1 MGNKSIQ
8 KFFADQNSVIDLSSL
23 GNAKGAKVSLSGPDM
38 NITTPRGS
46 VIIVNGALYS
56 SIKGNNL
63 AVKFKDKT
71 ITGAKILGSVDLKDI
86 QLERIDSSLVD
97 SAQVEKKGNG
107 KRRNK
112 KEEEELKKQLDDAE
126 NAKKEA
132 DKAKEEAEKAKEA
145 AEKALNE
152 AFEVQN
158 SSKQI
163 EEMLQNFLAD
173 NVAKDNLAQQSDAS
187 QQNTQ
192 AKATQAS
199 KQNDAEKVLPQP
211 INKNTST
218 GKSNSSKNEENKL
231 DAESVKEPLKVT
243 LALAAESNSGSKDDS
258 ITNFTK
264 PQFVGSTAPNATVII
279 KINGIAVGQAVA
291 DSLGNFTFTAPETLT
306 DGTYNLEAEAKT
318 ADGSGS
324 AKLVITIDSVTD
336 KPTFELSPES
346 SVSGHKGLTPTLT
359 PSIVG
364 TAEENAK
371 VDIYVDN
378 KLVASVD
385 VDKDGNWS
393 YEFKDNELSEGENS
407 IKVVAVDKAGNK
419 NETTDS
425 IITDTIAPEKP
436 TIELDDSSDSGI
448 KNDNITNSTLPTFIG
463 VAEPGST
470 VSIYLG
476 LKHLGEV
483 IVAKDGTWSYTLT
496 TPLKDGEYNITA
508 TATDIAGHTSAT
520 ANLPFTIDTRISY
533 FSAEIETT
541 NDSGIVGDN
550 VTNNTRPTFTGK
562 TEPNAIISVIN
573 SETGEE
579 VIFKAND
586 KGEWTF
592 NFTSDSVEGINNL
605 TFTVEDVAGNKK
617 DFSFSYVIDT
627 IAPVPPTVSLEDYVV
642 LPNGIIL
649 SGNDLPALVGTAEPK
664 STILLM
670 RDGKLYDSIEV
681 DSNGTWNYQFSNK
694 FLQGA
699 YDIEIISQDAAGNKS
714 STVKYSFTIQ
724 TEVVPPKAELDASD
738 DSGAKGDWI
747 TNKHNALTLLG
758 TADRFATVNILIDG
772 KTIGV
777 TTADADGNWNFDIS
791 RNLSDNV
798 YKITVESIDPLGRT
812 SSVDYQL
819 TIDSFTPIPTVML
832 HDSADS
838 GVKGDMITK
847 INTPL
852 FTGMAEANAK
862 VSIYVDGVL
871 SGEAIAGDDGV
882 WNFQFTTALSDG
894 SHDVTVKV
902 EDIAGN
908 TASSSAYN
916 FQIVTQTQKPTIEL
930 VNDTGVDNTDHI
942 INEKNPALT
951 GTAAPY
957 STVKLYIDGA
967 LIAEVRTNKDG
978 RWEYTLKA
986 DQGLVD
992 GDHRITASV
1001 EDIAGNIAHSD
1012 PFLISVDT
1020 AISIPIVSLSPDSD
1034 SGISDDNLTNI
1045 VKPTLHLK
1053 DIDPDIISVQVW
1065 DAMSDTQIGVATQQ
1079 PDGSWAYTFTSDLT
1093 EGLHQVYVKVE
1104 DIAGNKANSAI
1115 FDFTI
1120 DTTVSTP
1127 VISLLSKDDTGVTG
1141 DNLTNINK
1149 PGFAISGVD
1158 ADAHRVVVQVMHNGV
1173 SEEIELS
1180 HLNGSWLFIPG
1191 NTWADGS
1198 YTLTVKVEDKAG
1210 NTNYSAPLTVV
1221 IDTQIAIDGVELVND
1236 SGVKGDNM
1244 TNDDRPHF
1252 RVTVPTDVNEVRLS
1266 IDGGNSWVQATPGVA
1281 GSWEY
1286 IWPTDLADGQYTLT
1300 VEATDKAGN
1309 TVTKTIDFAV
1319 DTTLSVPVIVLDSAD
1334 DTGIQGDNMTNS
1346 TQPTFALQHIDDDA
1360 VRVTV
1365 SVEHGGVTTTFD
1377 ATKGTG
1383 GWTFTPP
1390 TSWADGDYTLSVSVE
1405 DKAGNTSHSASLTVT
1420 VDTQIAINNIE
1431 LVNDSGIPDDNLTN
1445 NVRPHFQVTVPT
1457 DVNVVRLS
1465 IDGGKTW
1472 FNATQSATP
1481 GVWDYIWPDDVADGG
1496 YTLTVEATDE
1506 AGNKA
1511 TQTLDFTI
1519 DTTLSVPTLSLDSAD
1534 DSGIAGDNITNV
1546 KTPGFTLNNI
1556 DTDVSRVI
1564 VEVMH
1569 NGIKQ
1574 EVPLVQTGGQWRFA
1588 PTSDW
1593 ADGDYILTVKV
1604 EDRAGNV
1611 KQSAPLTVTVDTH
1624 IAIDR
1629 IELVNDS
1636 GIPGDNLTNEARP
1649 HFQVTVPADVNGVR
1663 LSIDG
1668 GKTWFDATQSATSGV
1683 WDYTWLTNVA
1693 NGPHTLMVEAS
1704 DKAGNKTT
1712 QKLDFTID
1720 TILSEPTIT
1729 LDSADDS
1736 AAGDNITNVK
1746 MPGFTLGNI
1755 DADVTKVVV
1764 TVAHDGKNQQIEL
1777 IKNGGVWR
1785 FTPGAAWTDGDY
1797 TLTVKVEDKAGNT
1810 NYSAPLTV
1818 TIDTQTSIDRI
1829 ELLNDTGIVGDN
1841 LTNEARPQFH
1851 ITVPTDV
1858 NSVQLS
1864 LDGGINWVN
1873 ATLTS
1878 DGVWEYIWP
1887 TDLVEN
1893 TYTLTVKA
1901 TDVAGNTATE
1911 TLNFIIDTTLSTP
1924 TITLDSAD
1932 DSGTANDNKTN
1943 VKTPGFIIGG
1953 IDSDV
1958 TQVVVQVMRD
1968 GHSEEVEL
1976 TQTNGQWRF
1985 VPGSAWTDGD
1995 YTLTVTVKDE
2005 AGNIRHSAP
2014 LTVTIDTQITID
2026 HIELVND
2033 SGIPDDNLTNNVRP
2047 HFQVTV
2053 PTDVNVVR
2061 LSIDG
2066 GKTWFNATQSATP
2079 GVWDYTW
2086 LADVGEG
2093 KHTLTVEATDKAG
2106 NKTTQQL
2113 DFIID
2118 TLLSEP
2124 TIVLDNTDDSGTKG
2138 DHLTNVNKPTFLLGN
2153 IDADARYV
2161 TVEVQHGGT
2170 KEVLTATKD
2179 ATGNWSVT
2187 PTGTWADGDYT
2198 LTVRVEDEAGNEKHS
2213 ASLTVTVDTQITID
2227 VIELVNDNGI
2237 PGDNMTNDA
2246 HPQFRVTVPGDVNEV
2261 SLSIDGGVTWVK
2273 ATQSA
2278 TPGVWNYTWPGT
2290 VPDGDYTLN
2299 VKATDNA
2306 GNTVTETLHFTIDT
2320 TLSTPV
2326 IVLDSADDS
2335 GVHGDNMTNHT
2346 QPTFALQHID
2356 DDAVRVT
2363 VSVEHGGVT
2372 TTFDATKD
2380 AGGWTF
2386 TPTGAWA
2393 DGDYTLSVSVEDKAG
2408 NTSHS
2413 ASLTVTV
2420 DTQIAINNIELVN
2433 DSGIPD
2439 DNLTNNVRPHFQ
2451 VTVPTDVNV
2460 VRLSIDGGK
2469 TWFNATQSATPGVWD
2484 YIWPDDV
2491 ADGGYTLTVE
2501 ATDEAG
2507 NKATQTLDF
2516 TIDTTLSVPTLSLD
2530 SADDSGIAGD
2540 NITNV
2545 KTPGFTL
2552 NNIDTDVSRVIVE
2565 VMHNGIKQEVPLVQT
2580 GGQWRFAPTSDWADG
2595 DYILTVKVEDR
2606 AGNVKQSAP
2615 LTVTVDTHIAI
2626 DRIELVND
2634 SGIPGDNLTN
2644 EARPHFQVT
2653 VPADVNGVRLSID
2666 GGKTWFDAT
2675 QSATSGVWDYTWL
2688 TNVANGPHTL
2698 MVEASDK
2705 AGNKTTQ
2712 KLDFT
2717 IDTILSEPTI
2727 TLDSADDSAAGD
2739 NITNVKMPG
2748 FTLGNIDADVTK
2760 VVVTVAHDGKNQQ
2773 IELIKNGGVWRFTPG
2788 AAWTDGDYTLTV
2800 KVEDKAGNTNYSA
2813 PLTVTID
2820 TQTSIDR
2827 IELLNDTGIVGD
2839 NLTNEARPQFH
2850 ITVPTDVNSVQ
2861 LSLDGGINWV
2871 NATLTSDGVWEYI
2884 WPTDLV
2890 ENTYTLTVK
2899 ATDVA
2904 GNTATETLNF
2914 IIDTTLSTPTITLDS
2929 ADDSGTA
2936 NDNKTNVKTPGF
2948 IIGGIDSDVTQ
2959 VVVQV
2964 MRDGHSE
2971 EVELTQTNGQWR
2983 FVPGSA
2989 WTDGDYTLTVTV
3001 KDEAGNIR
3009 HSAPLTVTIDTQI
3022 TIDHIELV
3030 NDSGIPDDNLTNN
3043 VRPHFQV
3050 TVPTDVN
3057 VVRLSIDGGK
3067 TWFNATQ
3074 SATPGVWDYTWLAD
3088 VGEGKHTL
3096 TVEATD
3102 KAGNKTTQQLDFI
3115 IDTLLS
3121 EPTIVLDN
3129 TDDSGTK
3136 GDNLTN
3142 VNKPTFLL
3150 GNIDADARY
3159 VTVEVQHGGTKEV
3172 LTATKGATGI
3182 WSVTPTGTWA
3192 DGDYTLT
3199 VRVEDDAGNVKYS
3212 APLTV
3217 TVDTQITIDVIE
3229 LVNDN
3234 GIPGDNL
3241 TNDVRPHFR
3250 VTVPGDVNEVRLSID
3265 GGNTWV
3271 RATQGTAGI
3280 WDYTWPKDVTDGLHT
3295 LTVEA
3300 TDKAGNKTTQTLDF
3314 TIDTRLS
3321 TPTIA
3326 MDSRDDT
3333 GAIGDHITSVK
3344 RPGFTIGNIDADAHS
3359 VILRI
3364 TQGGNSQ
3371 EVTLTQ
3377 VGGQWRFTPDAD
3389 WADGSYTLTVE
3400 VTDNAGNVRQST
3412 PLVVTVDTQTS
3423 ITDITLVNDHGVP
3436 DDNLTNSTR
3445 PQFEITV
3452 PADVNSVQLS
3462 IDGGANWVSAT
3473 QGIEGVWGYTWPTD
3487 MGDGKHT
3494 LTVMVTDRA
3503 GNTATQTLEFFI
3515 DTRLSTPTI
3524 ALDSTDDTGTPGDDM
3539 TNRTRPTFIL
3549 QNIDSDVINVTVS
3562 VTHNGTTTSFT
3573 ATQGAGGWSFTP
3585 PAPWGD
3591 GDYTLTVT
3599 VEDRA
3604 GNTRPSTPLT
3614 VTVDTQ
3620 IAIDRIELVNDSGVP
3635 GDNVTKHVRPQFQI
3649 SVPDDVEKVLLSIDG
3664 GTTWVTAIK
3673 SSTAGIWD
3681 YTWPTDMP
3689 EGQHTLTVEVTDG
3702 AGNKMTETLNFTIDI
3717 TLLTPTIEL
3726 APDQDTG
3733 QNKNDNLT
3741 SVTQPVFVLGSI
3753 DKDVRHVELSIEHN
3767 GTFKTVVLTESA
3779 DGWRYRPDSALADG
3793 SYTFT
3798 VTVTDVAGNQQTSA
3812 PLKVTIDGTLTTP
3825 VIELAAGEDSGTVG
3839 DRLTNHDRPVFDI
3852 HQVDS
3857 DVTRVMVKVTYNGKT
3872 HEEAAVFT
3880 NGQWR
3885 FTPSASWA
3893 DGSYQLAVVVEDL
3906 AGNVKESAPFEVR
3919 IDTTTTI
3926 NNIVLLNDTGV
3937 QNDQLTNVAKPSFR
3951 IDVPGDVVQV
3961 RVTLDGGANWNVI
3974 RKNADG
3980 QWIFDSPNTLVDGT
3994 YTLRVEATDE
4004 AGNIANKDLVFN
4016 IDTNIQVPT
4025 IALDA
4030 GQDTG
4035 ANTADNITNIS
4046 RPTFTIGNVDPDV
4059 IKVVVTIDGH
4069 DYNATKVGAGWQF
4082 TPGNAIPDGSYNI
4095 TVTVEDKA
4103 GNTATSKPL
4112 PVVIDTTAEIE
4123 SVTLVTDSGDSDVD
4137 NITKVDKPQFSIVTA
4152 DDITHVRVKI
4162 DNAANWIE
4170 LTKGGDGR
4178 WIFNVG
4184 SALPDGQ
4191 HTLLVDVTDIAGNVA
4206 QETLQFTIDTTLR
4219 EPTIVL
4225 DPTHDTGD
4233 DTNDNLTRINKPV
4246 FIIGNVDNDVSHIV
4260 VHIDGRD
4267 YTIEN
4272 TGGNLTFTPDQP
4284 LSDGQHTISVTVTDI
4299 AGNTKTSA
4307 ELRIEIDTQVQI
4319 DSVTLTTDSGVN
4331 DHDNV
4336 TNATRPSFEIATPDD
4351 VTSVLVSFDGVNW
4364 TPISKNAAG
4373 QWEFTAGSA
4382 LPDGH
4387 YTLHVQATDRAGNTA
4402 NSTLGFT
4409 VDTQIDGLSVVML
4422 DDAGKDSTDGIT
4434 NITSPRFEISARE
4447 PLQSVTVILNGKSS
4461 TLTQGAGNKWLF
4473 TPDTPLV
4480 DGTYKIEIVAEDIAG
4495 NKISKEVSFTI
4506 DTIVSDPSIDL
4517 LDADDTGESAVDN
4530 ITSVTTPRFVIGNVP
4545 ADIDT
4550 VVIRINGV
4558 SYSVTANGNNLW
4570 EFQVPVALNDGVYEA
4585 VVVFRD
4591 IAGNTSETKLPFTID
4606 TTTSVSVRME
4616 PASDTGNSN
4625 SDNLTNKQNPK
4636 FEGTAE
4642 PNAKLVITIVDDK
4655 SGREVLKQT
4664 ITVGAD
4670 GNWSVTPNI
4679 LPDGMYTINVVAT
4692 DVAGNTAQTQERFT
4706 IDTVTIDPT
4715 IRLSDPSID
4724 DQHEATSLRPEF
4736 KGFAEAF
4743 STIMIQWDGKVVGSA
4758 NANANGEWSWTPPS
4772 VLAPGSYVVSIVAKD
4787 KAGNESSQVDF
4798 PVVIPVIDVTPP
4810 TIKLSEESDS
4820 GALGD
4825 FTTNNKT
4832 PTLIG
4837 STLPN
4842 TIVSI
4847 YVDGVKVGEATADT
4861 AGRYTFQLSEMKDG
4875 HYVVQVG
4882 IVNPRD
4888 NSELRSTAVDVTIDT
4903 EVAELVWNISGMH
4916 EGGYINTVTPEI
4928 GGTSEPN
4935 SKITIFVNGVEKAIA
4950 YTTGAGHWG
4959 VVLPALGNDGNYEL
4973 TFKVEDVAG
4982 NIREFGPQNV
4992 ILDTVISP
5000 LTVVLREADD
5010 SGKVGDWI
5018 TNKSHV
5024 TIDGTAEA
5032 GSTLTIRNPQ
5042 GVVIATLVV
5051 GNDGRWSA
5059 ELDLREG
5066 SNAFVVVSEDKAGN
5080 SQQKEILIEH
5090 DTQIEISDISLSR
5103 DTNSGDKYDLI
5114 TNNKSPVL
5122 VAMTDPGATVQVYIN
5137 GVLQGTVEA
5146 SSSGNISY
5154 TMPANSAD
5162 GEYQVQFVATD
5173 TAGNRVESA
5182 ITTVT
5187 IDSQI
5192 AVFDIDEDSLPALSN
5207 NRALSVSGVGEAGSQ
5222 VSIFVDGKLVNVVM
5236 VEADGTWRAP
5246 ILLQDDGTFNIHFS
5260 ITDVAGNTEVS
5271 KDYSVDVD
5279 SSTDFPTLNLEDASN
5294 SGSLDDLITNHNKP
5308 VLVGTAE
5315 AGATIHIYVD
5325 EKIVAN
5331 VLVLED
5337 GTWSYQFD
5345 NALKDGEYSI
5355 RVVAEDPAG
5364 NTAESPRLLVTID
5377 TSTFIDNPAMVAGS
5391 DNGIFSND
5399 SITSQTR
5406 PTFSIFGEM
5415 NQSVQIFID
5424 GVLVDTIT
5432 VTDRNQVYRPESP
5445 LGDGSHSIYY
5455 VITDKAG
5462 NTATSKTLNF
5472 TIDTFNTTPVAI
5484 DSIGGQTLAEMTG
5497 SDGKIYITDTTR
5509 NLLFSGSAEPNSK
5522 IEIIINGLNVGEVWV
5537 NEKGHWQMP
5546 VNPLYFTEGQLDI
5559 TVKSTDRAGNVNQEK
5574 YSIWVDTHIKVF
5586 TSELDD
5592 NKSSSK
5598 TEWWSNSDLITMRGT
5613 GEIGAT
5619 VSLIVAGVTLATA
5632 VVAATGRWELS
5643 TDKLPEGTYDIS
5655 LVIEDSAGNRWEDV
5669 REIFIDRTPPNAPV
5683 VTYSDIV
5690 NDLIIMQGTAE
5701 AKSQLIITDSEGN
5714 TYTLTVPDNGKWS
5727 MAIPYPSEGK
5737 FTITSVDAIGNRS
5750 DDVPLDIMKEVPVIS
5765 LSPDSDSGTV
5775 GDNITRDKQPTFI
5788 IGNLESDVVV
5798 VQVDIN
5804 GTVYNA
5810 EKNADGVWFF
5820 TPGTPLADGSYTISV
5835 IASDAAGNQK
5845 NSLPITVT
5853 IDSTLTV
5860 PEIALAAG
5868 EDNGASDSDNVTN
5881 HTQPKFTL
5889 QHIDADVTGV
5899 TVNVTHNGV
5908 TDIYQAT
5915 QGADGWTFTPPA
5927 AWNDGNY
5934 TLSVTVVDRAGNSQQ
5949 SASLAV
5955 TVDSTVTVT
5964 ADSQHD
5970 DASDDATA
5978 TAVTP
5983 PESETVNAESAT
5995 HLRTEPSAAE
6005 ESVVKVTAYSIT
6017 LLNADSGDE
6026 IDRSISQTPSFEISV
6041 PENIVNVSIMF
6052 EGEEFTLPITN
6063 QKAIFEVPLSL
6074 EDGEYTMDVKFIDK
6088 DNDFLIK
6095 EKTFSVDHSSADI
6108 VNAMNVRGKTE
6119 DDIND
6124 SPSTSSVGHNNNGAI
6139 DVFAVNEVT
6148 LPVDNQEEHA

>member
-2124 TIVLDNTDDSGTKG
+2124 TIVLDSTDDSGTKG

-2484 YIWPDDV
+2484 Y
-2491 ADGGYTLTVE
+2491 
-2501 ATDEAG
+2501 
-2507 NKATQTLDF
+2507 
-2516 TIDTTLSVPTLSLD
+2516 
-2530 SADDSGIAGD
+2530 
-2540 NITNV
+2540 
-2545 KTPGFTL
+2545 
-2552 NNIDTDVSRVIVE
+2552 
-2565 VMHNGIKQEVPLVQT
+2565 
-2580 GGQWRFAPTSDWADG
+2580 
-2595 DYILTVKVEDR
+2595 
-2606 AGNVKQSAP
+2606 
-2615 LTVTVDTHIAI
+2615 
-2626 DRIELVND
+2626 
-2634 SGIPGDNLTN
+2634 
-2644 EARPHFQVT
+2644 
-2653 VPADVNGVRLSID
+2653 
-2666 GGKTWFDAT
+2666 
-2675 QSATSGVWDYTWL
+2675 
-2688 TNVANGPHTL
+2688 
-2698 MVEASDK
+2698 
-2705 AGNKTTQ
+2705 
-2712 KLDFT
+2712 
-2717 IDTILSEPTI
+2717 
-2727 TLDSADDSAAGD
+2727 
-2739 NITNVKMPG
+2739 
-2748 FTLGNIDADVTK
+2748 
-2760 VVVTVAHDGKNQQ
+2760 
-2773 IELIKNGGVWRFTPG
+2773 
-2788 AAWTDGDYTLTV
+2788 
-2800 KVEDKAGNTNYSA
+2800 
-2813 PLTVTID
+2813 
-2820 TQTSIDR
+2820 
-2827 IELLNDTGIVGD
+2827 
-2839 NLTNEARPQFH
+2839 
-2850 ITVPTDVNSVQ
+2850 
-2861 LSLDGGINWV
+2861 
-2871 NATLTSDGVWEYI
+2871 
-2884 WPTDLV
+2884 
-2890 ENTYTLTVK
+2890 
-2899 ATDVA
+2899 
-2904 GNTATETLNF
+2904 
-2914 IIDTTLSTPTITLDS
+2914 
-2929 ADDSGTA
+2929 
-2936 NDNKTNVKTPGF
+2936 
-2948 IIGGIDSDVTQ
+2948 
-2959 VVVQV
+2959 
-2964 MRDGHSE
+2964 
-2971 EVELTQTNGQWR
+2971 
-2983 FVPGSA
+2983 
-2989 WTDGDYTLTVTV
+2989 
-3001 KDEAGNIR
+3001 
-3009 HSAPLTVTIDTQI
+3009 
-3022 TIDHIELV
+3022 
-3030 NDSGIPDDNLTNN
+3030 
-3043 VRPHFQV
+3043 
-3050 TVPTDVN
+3050 
-3057 VVRLSIDGGK
+3057 
-3067 TWFNATQ
+3067 
-3074 SATPGVWDYTWLAD
+3074 TWLAD

-3271 RATQGTAGI
+3271 RATQGSAGI

-4558 SYSVTANGNNLW
+4558 SYPVTANGNNLW

-5775 GDNITRDKQPTFI
+5775 GDDITRDKQPTFI

>member
-541 NDSGIVGDN
+541 DDSGIVGDN

-592 NFTSDSVEGINNL
+592 NFTSDSVEGVNNL

-627 IAPVPPTVSLEDYVV
+627 VAPVPPTVSLEDFVV

-1034 SGISDDNLTNI
+1034 SGIADDNLTNI

-1104 DIAGNKANSAI
+1104 DIAGNKANSAV

-1180 HLNGSWLFIPG
+1180 HLNGSWLFTPG

-1210 NTNYSAPLTVV
+1210 NTSYSAPLTVV

-1383 GWTFTPP
+1383 GWSFTP
-1390 TSWADGDYTLSVSVE
+1390 TGAWADGDYTLSVSVE

-1431 LVNDSGIPDDNLTN
+1431 LVNDSGIPNDNLTN

-1481 GVWDYIWPDDVADGG
+1481 GAWDYIWPDDVADGG
-1496 YTLTVEATDE
+1496 YTLTVEATDK
-1506 AGNKA
+1506 AGNKT
-1511 TQTLDFTI
+1511 TQELDFTI

-1777 IKNGGVWR
+1777 IKNGSVWR

-1887 TDLVEN
+1887 TDLIEN

-2014 LTVTIDTQITID
+2014 LTVTIDTQI
-2026 HIELVND
+2026 
-2033 SGIPDDNLTNNVRP
+2033 
-2047 HFQVTV
+2047 
-2053 PTDVNVVR
+2053 
-2061 LSIDG
+2061 
-2066 GKTWFNATQSATP
+2066 A
-2079 GVWDYTW
+2079 
-2086 LADVGEG
+2086 
-2093 KHTLTVEATDKAG
+2093 
-2106 NKTTQQL
+2106 
-2113 DFIID
+2113 
-2118 TLLSEP
+2118 
-2124 TIVLDNTDDSGTKG
+2124 
-2138 DHLTNVNKPTFLLGN
+2138 
-2153 IDADARYV
+2153 
-2161 TVEVQHGGT
+2161 
-2170 KEVLTATKD
+2170 
-2179 ATGNWSVT
+2179 
-2187 PTGTWADGDYT
+2187 
-2198 LTVRVEDEAGNEKHS
+2198 
-2213 ASLTVTVDTQITID
+2213 
-2227 VIELVNDNGI
+2227 
-2237 PGDNMTNDA
+2237 
-2246 HPQFRVTVPGDVNEV
+2246 
-2261 SLSIDGGVTWVK
+2261 
-2273 ATQSA
+2273 
-2278 TPGVWNYTWPGT
+2278 
-2290 VPDGDYTLN
+2290 
-2299 VKATDNA
+2299 
-2306 GNTVTETLHFTIDT
+2306 
-2320 TLSTPV
+2320 
-2326 IVLDSADDS
+2326 
-2335 GVHGDNMTNHT
+2335 
-2346 QPTFALQHID
+2346 
-2356 DDAVRVT
+2356 
-2363 VSVEHGGVT
+2363 
-2372 TTFDATKD
+2372 
-2380 AGGWTF
+2380 
-2386 TPTGAWA
+2386 
-2393 DGDYTLSVSVEDKAG
+2393 
-2408 NTSHS
+2408 
-2413 ASLTVTV
+2413 
-2420 DTQIAINNIELVN
+2420 
-2433 DSGIPD
+2433 
-2439 DNLTNNVRPHFQ
+2439 
-2451 VTVPTDVNV
+2451 
-2460 VRLSIDGGK
+2460 
-2469 TWFNATQSATPGVWD
+2469 
-2484 YIWPDDV
+2484 
-2491 ADGGYTLTVE
+2491 
-2501 ATDEAG
+2501 
-2507 NKATQTLDF
+2507 
-2516 TIDTTLSVPTLSLD
+2516 
-2530 SADDSGIAGD
+2530 
-2540 NITNV
+2540 
-2545 KTPGFTL
+2545 
-2552 NNIDTDVSRVIVE
+2552 
-2565 VMHNGIKQEVPLVQT
+2565 
-2580 GGQWRFAPTSDWADG
+2580 
-2595 DYILTVKVEDR
+2595 
-2606 AGNVKQSAP
+2606 
-2615 LTVTVDTHIAI
+2615 
-2626 DRIELVND
+2626 
-2634 SGIPGDNLTN
+2634 
-2644 EARPHFQVT
+2644 
-2653 VPADVNGVRLSID
+2653 
-2666 GGKTWFDAT
+2666 
-2675 QSATSGVWDYTWL
+2675 
-2688 TNVANGPHTL
+2688 
-2698 MVEASDK
+2698 
-2705 AGNKTTQ
+2705 
-2712 KLDFT
+2712 
-2717 IDTILSEPTI
+2717 
-2727 TLDSADDSAAGD
+2727 
-2739 NITNVKMPG
+2739 
-2748 FTLGNIDADVTK
+2748 
-2760 VVVTVAHDGKNQQ
+2760 
-2773 IELIKNGGVWRFTPG
+2773 
-2788 AAWTDGDYTLTV
+2788 
-2800 KVEDKAGNTNYSA
+2800 
-2813 PLTVTID
+2813 
-2820 TQTSIDR
+2820 
-2827 IELLNDTGIVGD
+2827 
-2839 NLTNEARPQFH
+2839 
-2850 ITVPTDVNSVQ
+2850 
-2861 LSLDGGINWV
+2861 
-2871 NATLTSDGVWEYI
+2871 
-2884 WPTDLV
+2884 
-2890 ENTYTLTVK
+2890 
-2899 ATDVA
+2899 
-2904 GNTATETLNF
+2904 
-2914 IIDTTLSTPTITLDS
+2914 
-2929 ADDSGTA
+2929 
-2936 NDNKTNVKTPGF
+2936 
-2948 IIGGIDSDVTQ
+2948 
-2959 VVVQV
+2959 
-2964 MRDGHSE
+2964 
-2971 EVELTQTNGQWR
+2971 
-2983 FVPGSA
+2983 
-2989 WTDGDYTLTVTV
+2989 
-3001 KDEAGNIR
+3001 
-3009 HSAPLTVTIDTQI
+3009 
-3022 TIDHIELV
+3022 IDHIELV

-3159 VTVEVQHGGTKEV
+3159 VTVEVQHGGTKEVLTATKDATGNWSVTPTGTWADGDYTLTVRVEDEAGNEKHSASLTVTVDTQITIDAIELVNDNGIPGDNMTNDAHPQFRVTVPGDVNEVSLSIDGGVTWVKATQSATPGVWNYTWPGTVPDGDYTLNVKATDNAGNTVTETLHFTIDTTLSVPVIVLNSADDTGIQGDNMTNSTQPTFALQHIDDDAVRVTVSVEHGGVTTTFDATKGTGGWSFTPTGAWADGDYTLSVSVEDKAGNTSHSASLTVTVDTQIAINNIELVNDSGIPDDNLTNNVRPHFQVKVPTDVNEVRLSIDGGKTWFNATQSATPGVWDYTWLADVGEGKHTLTVEATDKAGNQTTQKLDFIIDTMLSEPTIVLDSTDDSGTKGDNLTNANKPTFILGNIDADARYVTVEVQYGGTKEV

-3321 TPTIA
+3321 TPTIT

-3344 RPGFTIGNIDADAHS
+3344 RPGFTIGNIDSDAQS

-3412 PLVVTVDTQTS
+3412 PLIVTVDTQTS

-3462 IDGGANWVSAT
+3462 IDGGANWVSAA

-3620 IAIDRIELVNDSGVP
+3620 IAIDHIELVNDSGVP

-3717 TLLTPTIEL
+3717 TLMTPTIEL

-3852 HQVDS
+3852 RQVDS

-4307 ELRIEIDTQVQI
+4307 ELKIEIDTQVQI

-4530 ITSVTTPRFVIGNVP
+4530 ITSVTKPRFVIGNVP

-4558 SYSVTANGNNLW
+4558 SYPVTANGNNLW

-4832 PTLIG
+4832 PTLVG
-4837 STLPN
+4837 NTLPN
-4842 TIVSI
+4842 AIVSI

-4959 VVLPALGNDGNYEL
+4959 VVLPALGNDGNYVL

-5032 GSTLTIRNPQ
+5032 GSTLTIRSPQ

-5080 SQQKEILIEH
+5080 SQQKDILIEH

-5406 PTFSIFGEM
+5406 PTFSISGEM

-5574 YSIWVDTHIKVF
+5574 YSIWVDTHIQVF

-5598 TEWWSNSDLITMRGT
+5598 TDWWSNSSTITMRGM

-5632 VVAATGRWELS
+5632 VVAANGQWELS
-5643 TDKLPEGTYDIS
+5643 TDQLPEGKYDITLS
-5655 LVIEDSAGNRWEDV
+5655 IEDNAGNRKEEV
-5669 REIFIDRTPPNAPV
+5669 HEIFIDRTPPNAPV

-5701 AKSQLIITDSEGN
+5701 AKSQLIITDSNGN

-5750 DDVPLDIMKEVPVIS
+5750 DDVSLDIMKEVPVIS

-5868 EDNGASDSDNVTN
+5868 EDNGVSDSDNVTN

-5908 TDIYQAT
+5908 TDTYQAT

-5927 AWNDGNY
+5927 AWNDGTY

-5995 HLRTEPSAAE
+5995 HLRTVPSAAE
-6005 ESVVKVTAYSIT
+6005 ESVVKETAYSIT

-6108 VNAMNVRGKTE
+6108 VNAMNARGKTE

>member
-8 KFFADQNSVIDLSSL
+8 KFFADQNSVIDLPSL

-112 KEEEELKKQLDDAE
+112 KEEEELKKQLDEAE

-158 SSKQI
+158 SSKQM
-163 EEMLQNFLAD
+163 EEMLQEFLAD

-448 KNDNITNSTLPTFIG
+448 KNDSITNSTLPTFIG

-541 NDSGIVGDN
+541 DDSGIVGDN

-592 NFTSDSVEGINNL
+592 NFTSDSVEGVNNL

-627 IAPVPPTVSLEDYVV
+627 VAPVPPTVSLEDFVV

-1034 SGISDDNLTNI
+1034 SGIADDNLTNI

-1104 DIAGNKANSAI
+1104 DIAGNKANSAV

-1180 HLNGSWLFIPG
+1180 HLNGSWLFTPG

-1383 GWTFTPP
+1383 GWSFTP
-1390 TSWADGDYTLSVSVE
+1390 TGAWADGDYTLSVSVE

-1431 LVNDSGIPDDNLTN
+1431 LVNDSGIPNDNLTN

-1481 GVWDYIWPDDVADGG
+1481 GAWDYIWPDDVADGG
-1496 YTLTVEATDE
+1496 YTLTVEATDK
-1506 AGNKA
+1506 AGNKT
-1511 TQTLDFTI
+1511 TQELDFTI

-1556 DTDVSRVI
+1556 DTDVSRVT

-1668 GKTWFDATQSATSGV
+1668 GKTWFDATQSATPGV

-1712 QKLDFTID
+1712 QKLDFIID
-1720 TILSEPTIT
+1720 TMLSEPTIT

-2014 LTVTIDTQITID
+2014 LTVTIDTQIAID

-2033 SGIPDDNLTNNVRP
+2033 SGIPDDNLTN
-2047 HFQVTV
+2047 
-2053 PTDVNVVR
+2053 
-2061 LSIDG
+2061 
-2066 GKTWFNATQSATP
+2066 
-2079 GVWDYTW
+2079 
-2086 LADVGEG
+2086 
-2093 KHTLTVEATDKAG
+2093 EA
-2106 NKTTQQL
+2106 
-2113 DFIID
+2113 
-2118 TLLSEP
+2118 
-2124 TIVLDNTDDSGTKG
+2124 
-2138 DHLTNVNKPTFLLGN
+2138 
-2153 IDADARYV
+2153 
-2161 TVEVQHGGT
+2161 
-2170 KEVLTATKD
+2170 
-2179 ATGNWSVT
+2179 
-2187 PTGTWADGDYT
+2187 
-2198 LTVRVEDEAGNEKHS
+2198 
-2213 ASLTVTVDTQITID
+2213 
-2227 VIELVNDNGI
+2227 
-2237 PGDNMTNDA
+2237 
-2246 HPQFRVTVPGDVNEV
+2246 
-2261 SLSIDGGVTWVK
+2261 
-2273 ATQSA
+2273 
-2278 TPGVWNYTWPGT
+2278 
-2290 VPDGDYTLN
+2290 
-2299 VKATDNA
+2299 
-2306 GNTVTETLHFTIDT
+2306 
-2320 TLSTPV
+2320 
-2326 IVLDSADDS
+2326 
-2335 GVHGDNMTNHT
+2335 
-2346 QPTFALQHID
+2346 
-2356 DDAVRVT
+2356 
-2363 VSVEHGGVT
+2363 
-2372 TTFDATKD
+2372 
-2380 AGGWTF
+2380 
-2386 TPTGAWA
+2386 
-2393 DGDYTLSVSVEDKAG
+2393 
-2408 NTSHS
+2408 
-2413 ASLTVTV
+2413 
-2420 DTQIAINNIELVN
+2420 
-2433 DSGIPD
+2433 
-2439 DNLTNNVRPHFQ
+2439 
-2451 VTVPTDVNV
+2451 
-2460 VRLSIDGGK
+2460 
-2469 TWFNATQSATPGVWD
+2469 
-2484 YIWPDDV
+2484 
-2491 ADGGYTLTVE
+2491 
-2501 ATDEAG
+2501 
-2507 NKATQTLDF
+2507 
-2516 TIDTTLSVPTLSLD
+2516 
-2530 SADDSGIAGD
+2530 
-2540 NITNV
+2540 
-2545 KTPGFTL
+2545 
-2552 NNIDTDVSRVIVE
+2552 
-2565 VMHNGIKQEVPLVQT
+2565 
-2580 GGQWRFAPTSDWADG
+2580 
-2595 DYILTVKVEDR
+2595 
-2606 AGNVKQSAP
+2606 
-2615 LTVTVDTHIAI
+2615 
-2626 DRIELVND
+2626 
-2634 SGIPGDNLTN
+2634 
-2644 EARPHFQVT
+2644 
-2653 VPADVNGVRLSID
+2653 
-2666 GGKTWFDAT
+2666 
-2675 QSATSGVWDYTWL
+2675 
-2688 TNVANGPHTL
+2688 
-2698 MVEASDK
+2698 
-2705 AGNKTTQ
+2705 
-2712 KLDFT
+2712 
-2717 IDTILSEPTI
+2717 
-2727 TLDSADDSAAGD
+2727 
-2739 NITNVKMPG
+2739 
-2748 FTLGNIDADVTK
+2748 
-2760 VVVTVAHDGKNQQ
+2760 
-2773 IELIKNGGVWRFTPG
+2773 
-2788 AAWTDGDYTLTV
+2788 
-2800 KVEDKAGNTNYSA
+2800 
-2813 PLTVTID
+2813 
-2820 TQTSIDR
+2820 
-2827 IELLNDTGIVGD
+2827 
-2839 NLTNEARPQFH
+2839 
-2850 ITVPTDVNSVQ
+2850 
-2861 LSLDGGINWV
+2861 
-2871 NATLTSDGVWEYI
+2871 
-2884 WPTDLV
+2884 
-2890 ENTYTLTVK
+2890 
-2899 ATDVA
+2899 
-2904 GNTATETLNF
+2904 
-2914 IIDTTLSTPTITLDS
+2914 
-2929 ADDSGTA
+2929 
-2936 NDNKTNVKTPGF
+2936 
-2948 IIGGIDSDVTQ
+2948 
-2959 VVVQV
+2959 
-2964 MRDGHSE
+2964 
-2971 EVELTQTNGQWR
+2971 
-2983 FVPGSA
+2983 
-2989 WTDGDYTLTVTV
+2989 
-3001 KDEAGNIR
+3001 
-3009 HSAPLTVTIDTQI
+3009 
-3022 TIDHIELV
+3022 
-3030 NDSGIPDDNLTNN
+3030 
-3043 VRPHFQV
+3043 RPHFQV

-3159 VTVEVQHGGTKEV
+3159 VTVEVQHGSTKEV

-3199 VRVEDDAGNVKYS
+3199 VRVEDEAGNVKYS

-3217 TVDTQITIDVIE
+3217 TVDTQITIDAIE

-3321 TPTIA
+3321 TPTIT

-3344 RPGFTIGNIDADAHS
+3344 RPGFTIGNIDSDAQS

-3412 PLVVTVDTQTS
+3412 PLIVTVDTQTS

-3462 IDGGANWVSAT
+3462 IDGGANWVSAA

-3487 MGDGKHT
+3487 MGDGKHI

-3620 IAIDRIELVNDSGVP
+3620 IAIDHIELVNDSGVP

-3689 EGQHTLTVEVTDG
+3689 EGQHTLIVEVTDG
-3702 AGNKMTETLNFTIDI
+3702 AGNKMTGTLDFTIDI

-3741 SVTQPVFVLGSI
+3741 SVTQPIFVLGSI

-3852 HQVDS
+3852 RQVDS

-3951 IDVPGDVVQV
+3951 IDVPGDVIQV

-3994 YTLRVEATDE
+3994 YTLRVEATDQ

-4184 SALPDGQ
+4184 SALPDGK

-4307 ELRIEIDTQVQI
+4307 ELQIEIDTQVQI

-4530 ITSVTTPRFVIGNVP
+4530 ITSVTKPRFVIGNVP

-4558 SYSVTANGNNLW
+4558 SYPVTANGNNLW

-4616 PASDTGNSN
+4616 PASDTGSSN

-4655 SGREVLKQT
+4655 SGREVLKHT

-4724 DQHEATSLRPEF
+4724 DQYEATSLRPEF
-4736 KGFAEAF
+4736 KGLAEAF

-4832 PTLIG
+4832 PTLVG
-4837 STLPN
+4837 NTLPN
-4842 TIVSI
+4842 AIVSI

-4959 VVLPALGNDGNYEL
+4959 VVLPALGNDGNYVL

-5080 SQQKEILIEH
+5080 SQQKDILIEH

-5294 SGSLDDLITNHNKP
+5294 SGSLDDLITSHNKP

-5377 TSTFIDNPAMVAGS
+5377 TSTFIDNPVMMAGS

-5406 PTFSIFGEM
+5406 PAFSIYGEM

-5537 NEKGHWQMP
+5537 NDKGHWQMP

-5574 YSIWVDTHIKVF
+5574 YSIWVDTHIQVF

-5598 TEWWSNSDLITMRGT
+5598 TDWWSNSSTITMRGM

-5632 VVAATGRWELS
+5632 VVAANGQWELS
-5643 TDKLPEGTYDIS
+5643 TDQLPEGKYDITLS
-5655 LVIEDSAGNRWEDV
+5655 IEDNAGNRKEEV
-5669 REIFIDRTPPNAPV
+5669 HEIFIDRTPPNAPV

-5701 AKSQLIITDSEGN
+5701 AKSQLIITDSNGN

-5750 DDVPLDIMKEVPVIS
+5750 DDVPLDIMKETPVIS

-5775 GDNITRDKQPTFI
+5775 GDNITRDNQPTFI

-5868 EDNGASDSDNVTN
+5868 EGNGASDSDNVTNHN

-5927 AWNDGNY
+5927 AWNDGTY
-5934 TLSVTVVDRAGNSQQ
+5934 TLSVTVVDRAGNSLQ
-5949 SASLAV
+5949 SASLEV

-5995 HLRTEPSAAE
+5995 HLRTVPSAAE
-6005 ESVVKVTAYSIT
+6005 ESVVKETAYSIT

-6041 PENIVNVSIMF
+6041 PENIVNVSVMF

-6088 DNDFLIK
+6088 DDDFLIK

-6108 VNAMNVRGKTE
+6108 VNAMNARGKTE

>member
-1 MGNKSIQ
+1 
-8 KFFADQNSVIDLSSL
+8 DLSSL

-425 IITDTIAPEKP
+425 IITDTIPPEKP

-592 NFTSDSVEGINNL
+592 NFTSDSVEGVNNL

-627 IAPVPPTVSLEDYVV
+627 VAPVPPTVSLEDFVV

-664 STILLM
+664 SIILLM

-1034 SGISDDNLTNI
+1034 SGVSDDNLTNI

-1065 DAMSDTQIGVATQQ
+1065 DAASDTQIGVATQQ

-1104 DIAGNKANSAI
+1104 DIAGNKANSAV

-1383 GWTFTPP
+1383 GWSFTP
-1390 TSWADGDYTLSVSVE
+1390 TGAWADGDYTLSVSVE

-1431 LVNDSGIPDDNLTN
+1431 LVNDSGIPNDNLTN

-1481 GVWDYIWPDDVADGG
+1481 GAWDYIWPDDVADGG
-1496 YTLTVEATDE
+1496 YTLTVEATDK
-1506 AGNKA
+1506 AGNKT
-1511 TQTLDFTI
+1511 TQELDFTI

-1693 NGPHTLMVEAS
+1693 NGPHTLMVEAT

-2014 LTVTIDTQITID
+2014 LTVTIDTQI
-2026 HIELVND
+2026 
-2033 SGIPDDNLTNNVRP
+2033 
-2047 HFQVTV
+2047 
-2053 PTDVNVVR
+2053 
-2061 LSIDG
+2061 
-2066 GKTWFNATQSATP
+2066 A
-2079 GVWDYTW
+2079 
-2086 LADVGEG
+2086 
-2093 KHTLTVEATDKAG
+2093 
-2106 NKTTQQL
+2106 
-2113 DFIID
+2113 
-2118 TLLSEP
+2118 
-2124 TIVLDNTDDSGTKG
+2124 
-2138 DHLTNVNKPTFLLGN
+2138 
-2153 IDADARYV
+2153 
-2161 TVEVQHGGT
+2161 
-2170 KEVLTATKD
+2170 
-2179 ATGNWSVT
+2179 
-2187 PTGTWADGDYT
+2187 
-2198 LTVRVEDEAGNEKHS
+2198 
-2213 ASLTVTVDTQITID
+2213 
-2227 VIELVNDNGI
+2227 
-2237 PGDNMTNDA
+2237 
-2246 HPQFRVTVPGDVNEV
+2246 
-2261 SLSIDGGVTWVK
+2261 
-2273 ATQSA
+2273 
-2278 TPGVWNYTWPGT
+2278 
-2290 VPDGDYTLN
+2290 
-2299 VKATDNA
+2299 
-2306 GNTVTETLHFTIDT
+2306 
-2320 TLSTPV
+2320 
-2326 IVLDSADDS
+2326 
-2335 GVHGDNMTNHT
+2335 
-2346 QPTFALQHID
+2346 
-2356 DDAVRVT
+2356 
-2363 VSVEHGGVT
+2363 
-2372 TTFDATKD
+2372 
-2380 AGGWTF
+2380 
-2386 TPTGAWA
+2386 
-2393 DGDYTLSVSVEDKAG
+2393 
-2408 NTSHS
+2408 
-2413 ASLTVTV
+2413 
-2420 DTQIAINNIELVN
+2420 
-2433 DSGIPD
+2433 
-2439 DNLTNNVRPHFQ
+2439 
-2451 VTVPTDVNV
+2451 
-2460 VRLSIDGGK
+2460 
-2469 TWFNATQSATPGVWD
+2469 
-2484 YIWPDDV
+2484 
-2491 ADGGYTLTVE
+2491 
-2501 ATDEAG
+2501 
-2507 NKATQTLDF
+2507 
-2516 TIDTTLSVPTLSLD
+2516 
-2530 SADDSGIAGD
+2530 
-2540 NITNV
+2540 
-2545 KTPGFTL
+2545 
-2552 NNIDTDVSRVIVE
+2552 
-2565 VMHNGIKQEVPLVQT
+2565 
-2580 GGQWRFAPTSDWADG
+2580 
-2595 DYILTVKVEDR
+2595 
-2606 AGNVKQSAP
+2606 
-2615 LTVTVDTHIAI
+2615 
-2626 DRIELVND
+2626 
-2634 SGIPGDNLTN
+2634 
-2644 EARPHFQVT
+2644 
-2653 VPADVNGVRLSID
+2653 
-2666 GGKTWFDAT
+2666 
-2675 QSATSGVWDYTWL
+2675 
-2688 TNVANGPHTL
+2688 
-2698 MVEASDK
+2698 
-2705 AGNKTTQ
+2705 
-2712 KLDFT
+2712 
-2717 IDTILSEPTI
+2717 
-2727 TLDSADDSAAGD
+2727 
-2739 NITNVKMPG
+2739 
-2748 FTLGNIDADVTK
+2748 
-2760 VVVTVAHDGKNQQ
+2760 
-2773 IELIKNGGVWRFTPG
+2773 
-2788 AAWTDGDYTLTV
+2788 
-2800 KVEDKAGNTNYSA
+2800 
-2813 PLTVTID
+2813 
-2820 TQTSIDR
+2820 
-2827 IELLNDTGIVGD
+2827 
-2839 NLTNEARPQFH
+2839 
-2850 ITVPTDVNSVQ
+2850 
-2861 LSLDGGINWV
+2861 
-2871 NATLTSDGVWEYI
+2871 
-2884 WPTDLV
+2884 
-2890 ENTYTLTVK
+2890 
-2899 ATDVA
+2899 
-2904 GNTATETLNF
+2904 
-2914 IIDTTLSTPTITLDS
+2914 
-2929 ADDSGTA
+2929 
-2936 NDNKTNVKTPGF
+2936 
-2948 IIGGIDSDVTQ
+2948 
-2959 VVVQV
+2959 
-2964 MRDGHSE
+2964 
-2971 EVELTQTNGQWR
+2971 
-2983 FVPGSA
+2983 
-2989 WTDGDYTLTVTV
+2989 
-3001 KDEAGNIR
+3001 
-3009 HSAPLTVTIDTQI
+3009 
-3022 TIDHIELV
+3022 IDHIELV

-3172 LTATKGATGI
+3172 LTATKDATGNWSVTPTGTWADGDYTLTVRVEDEAGNEKHSASLTVTVDTQITIDAIELVNDNGIPGDNMTNDAHPQFRVTVPGDVNEVSLSIDGGVTWVKATQSATPGVWNYTWPGTVPDGDYTLNVKATDNAGNTVTETLHFTIDTTLSVPVIVLNSADDTGVQGDNMTNRTQPTFALQHIDDDAVRVTVSVEHGGVTTTFDATKGTGGWSFTPTGAWADGDYTLSVSVEDKAGNTSHSASLTVTVDTQIAINNIELVNDSGIPDDNLTNNVRPHFQVTVPTDVNVVRLSIDGGKTWFNATQSATPGVWDYTWLADVGEGKHTLTVEATDKAGNQTTQKLDFIIDTMLSEPTIVLDSTDDSGTKGDNLTNANKPTFILGNIDADARYVTVEVQYGGTKEVLTATKGATGI

-3192 DGDYTLT
+3192 DGDYMLT

-3321 TPTIA
+3321 TPTIT

-3344 RPGFTIGNIDADAHS
+3344 RPGFTIGNIDSDAQS

-3412 PLVVTVDTQTS
+3412 PLIVTVDTQTS

-3462 IDGGANWVSAT
+3462 IDGGANWVSAA

-3620 IAIDRIELVNDSGVP
+3620 IAIDHIELVNDSGVP

-3717 TLLTPTIEL
+3717 TLMTPTIEL

-3852 HQVDS
+3852 RQVDS

-4307 ELRIEIDTQVQI
+4307 ELKIEIDTQVQI

-4530 ITSVTTPRFVIGNVP
+4530 ITSVTKPRFVIGNVP

-4558 SYSVTANGNNLW
+4558 SYPVTANGNNLW

-4616 PASDTGNSN
+4616 PASDTGSSN

-4724 DQHEATSLRPEF
+4724 DQYEATSLRPEF
-4736 KGFAEAF
+4736 KGLAEAF

-4837 STLPN
+4837 NTLPN
-4842 TIVSI
+4842 AIVSI

-5042 GVVIATLVV
+5042 GGVIATLVV

-5246 ILLQDDGTFNIHFS
+5246 ILLQDDGKFNIHFS

-5294 SGSLDDLITNHNKP
+5294 SGSLDDLITSHNKP

-5377 TSTFIDNPAMVAGS
+5377 TSTFIDNPVMIAGS

-5406 PTFSIFGEM
+5406 PAFSIFGEM

-5472 TIDTFNTTPVAI
+5472 TIDTLNTTPVAI

-5537 NEKGHWQMP
+5537 NDKGHWQMP

-5574 YSIWVDTHIKVF
+5574 YSIWVDTHIQVF

-5598 TEWWSNSDLITMRGT
+5598 TDWWSNSSTITMRGM

-5632 VVAATGRWELS
+5632 VVAANGQWELS
-5643 TDKLPEGTYDIS
+5643 TDQLPEGKYDITLS
-5655 LVIEDSAGNRWEDV
+5655 IEDNAGNRKEEV
-5669 REIFIDRTPPNAPV
+5669 HEIFIDRTPPNAPV

-5701 AKSQLIITDSEGN
+5701 AKSQLIITDSNGN

-5750 DDVPLDIMKEVPVIS
+5750 DDVPLDIMKETPVIS
-5765 LSPDSDSGTV
+5765 LSPDSDSGTA
-5775 GDNITRDKQPTFI
+5775 GDNITRDNQPTFI

-5881 HTQPKFTL
+5881 HNHTQPKFTL

-5908 TDIYQAT
+5908 TDTYQAT

-5964 ADSQHD
+5964 ADSQHN

-5978 TAVTP
+5978 IAVTP

-5995 HLRTEPSAAE
+5995 HLRTVPSVAE
-6005 ESVVKVTAYSIT
+6005 ESVVKETAYSIT

-6041 PENIVNVSIMF
+6041 PENIVNVSVMF
-6052 EGEEFTLPITN
+6052 EGEEFTLPIIN

-6074 EDGEYTMDVKFIDK
+6074 EDGEYTMDVKYLDK
-6088 DNDFLIK
+6088 DDDFLIK

-6108 VNAMNVRGKTE
+6108 VNAMNARGKTE

>member
-112 KEEEELKKQLDDAE
+112 KEEEELKKQLDEAE

-158 SSKQI
+158 SSKQM
-163 EEMLQNFLAD
+163 EEMLQEFLAD

-448 KNDNITNSTLPTFIG
+448 KNDSITNSTLPTFIG

-541 NDSGIVGDN
+541 DDSGIVGDN

-592 NFTSDSVEGINNL
+592 NFTSDSVEGVNNL

-627 IAPVPPTVSLEDYVV
+627 VAPVPPTVSLEDFVV

-1034 SGISDDNLTNI
+1034 SGIADDNLTNI

-1104 DIAGNKANSAI
+1104 DIAGNKANSAV

-1180 HLNGSWLFIPG
+1180 HLNGSWLFTPG

-1383 GWTFTPP
+1383 GWSFTP
-1390 TSWADGDYTLSVSVE
+1390 TGAWADGDYTLSVSVE

-1431 LVNDSGIPDDNLTN
+1431 LVNDSGIPNDNLTN

-1481 GVWDYIWPDDVADGG
+1481 GAWDYIWPDDVADGG
-1496 YTLTVEATDE
+1496 YTLTVEATDK
-1506 AGNKA
+1506 AGNKT
-1511 TQTLDFTI
+1511 TQELDFTI

-1556 DTDVSRVI
+1556 DTDVSRVT

-1668 GKTWFDATQSATSGV
+1668 GKTWFDATQSATPGV

-1712 QKLDFTID
+1712 QKLDFIID
-1720 TILSEPTIT
+1720 TMLSEPTIT

-2014 LTVTIDTQITID
+2014 LTVTIDTQIAID

-2033 SGIPDDNLTNNVRP
+2033 SGIPDDNLTN
-2047 HFQVTV
+2047 
-2053 PTDVNVVR
+2053 
-2061 LSIDG
+2061 
-2066 GKTWFNATQSATP
+2066 
-2079 GVWDYTW
+2079 
-2086 LADVGEG
+2086 
-2093 KHTLTVEATDKAG
+2093 EA
-2106 NKTTQQL
+2106 
-2113 DFIID
+2113 
-2118 TLLSEP
+2118 
-2124 TIVLDNTDDSGTKG
+2124 
-2138 DHLTNVNKPTFLLGN
+2138 
-2153 IDADARYV
+2153 
-2161 TVEVQHGGT
+2161 
-2170 KEVLTATKD
+2170 
-2179 ATGNWSVT
+2179 
-2187 PTGTWADGDYT
+2187 
-2198 LTVRVEDEAGNEKHS
+2198 
-2213 ASLTVTVDTQITID
+2213 
-2227 VIELVNDNGI
+2227 
-2237 PGDNMTNDA
+2237 
-2246 HPQFRVTVPGDVNEV
+2246 
-2261 SLSIDGGVTWVK
+2261 
-2273 ATQSA
+2273 
-2278 TPGVWNYTWPGT
+2278 
-2290 VPDGDYTLN
+2290 
-2299 VKATDNA
+2299 
-2306 GNTVTETLHFTIDT
+2306 
-2320 TLSTPV
+2320 
-2326 IVLDSADDS
+2326 
-2335 GVHGDNMTNHT
+2335 
-2346 QPTFALQHID
+2346 
-2356 DDAVRVT
+2356 
-2363 VSVEHGGVT
+2363 
-2372 TTFDATKD
+2372 
-2380 AGGWTF
+2380 
-2386 TPTGAWA
+2386 
-2393 DGDYTLSVSVEDKAG
+2393 
-2408 NTSHS
+2408 
-2413 ASLTVTV
+2413 
-2420 DTQIAINNIELVN
+2420 
-2433 DSGIPD
+2433 
-2439 DNLTNNVRPHFQ
+2439 
-2451 VTVPTDVNV
+2451 
-2460 VRLSIDGGK
+2460 
-2469 TWFNATQSATPGVWD
+2469 
-2484 YIWPDDV
+2484 
-2491 ADGGYTLTVE
+2491 
-2501 ATDEAG
+2501 
-2507 NKATQTLDF
+2507 
-2516 TIDTTLSVPTLSLD
+2516 
-2530 SADDSGIAGD
+2530 
-2540 NITNV
+2540 
-2545 KTPGFTL
+2545 
-2552 NNIDTDVSRVIVE
+2552 
-2565 VMHNGIKQEVPLVQT
+2565 
-2580 GGQWRFAPTSDWADG
+2580 
-2595 DYILTVKVEDR
+2595 
-2606 AGNVKQSAP
+2606 
-2615 LTVTVDTHIAI
+2615 
-2626 DRIELVND
+2626 
-2634 SGIPGDNLTN
+2634 
-2644 EARPHFQVT
+2644 
-2653 VPADVNGVRLSID
+2653 
-2666 GGKTWFDAT
+2666 
-2675 QSATSGVWDYTWL
+2675 
-2688 TNVANGPHTL
+2688 
-2698 MVEASDK
+2698 
-2705 AGNKTTQ
+2705 
-2712 KLDFT
+2712 
-2717 IDTILSEPTI
+2717 
-2727 TLDSADDSAAGD
+2727 
-2739 NITNVKMPG
+2739 
-2748 FTLGNIDADVTK
+2748 
-2760 VVVTVAHDGKNQQ
+2760 
-2773 IELIKNGGVWRFTPG
+2773 
-2788 AAWTDGDYTLTV
+2788 
-2800 KVEDKAGNTNYSA
+2800 
-2813 PLTVTID
+2813 
-2820 TQTSIDR
+2820 
-2827 IELLNDTGIVGD
+2827 
-2839 NLTNEARPQFH
+2839 
-2850 ITVPTDVNSVQ
+2850 
-2861 LSLDGGINWV
+2861 
-2871 NATLTSDGVWEYI
+2871 
-2884 WPTDLV
+2884 
-2890 ENTYTLTVK
+2890 
-2899 ATDVA
+2899 
-2904 GNTATETLNF
+2904 
-2914 IIDTTLSTPTITLDS
+2914 
-2929 ADDSGTA
+2929 
-2936 NDNKTNVKTPGF
+2936 
-2948 IIGGIDSDVTQ
+2948 
-2959 VVVQV
+2959 
-2964 MRDGHSE
+2964 
-2971 EVELTQTNGQWR
+2971 
-2983 FVPGSA
+2983 
-2989 WTDGDYTLTVTV
+2989 
-3001 KDEAGNIR
+3001 
-3009 HSAPLTVTIDTQI
+3009 
-3022 TIDHIELV
+3022 
-3030 NDSGIPDDNLTNN
+3030 
-3043 VRPHFQV
+3043 RPHFQV

-3172 LTATKGATGI
+3172 LTATKDATGNWSVTPTGTWADGDYTLTVRVEDEAGNEKHSASLTVTVDTQITIDAIELVNDNGIPGDNMTNDAHPQFRVTVPGDVNEVSLSIDGGVTWVKATQSATPGVWNYTWPGTVPDGDYTLNVKATDNAGNTVTETLHFTIDTTLSTPVIVLDSADDTGIQGDNMTNRTQPTFNLQHIDDDAVRVTVSVEHGGVTTTFDATKGVGGWTFTPPTSWGAGDYTLSVSVEDKAGNTSHSASLTVTVDTQIAINNIELVNDSGIPDDNLTNNVRPQFQVKVPTDVNEVRLSIDGGKTWFNATQSATPGVWDYTWLADVGEGKHTLTVEATDKAGNQTTQKLDFIIDTLLSEPTIVLDSTDDSGTKGDNLTNANKPTFLLGNIDADARYVTVEVQHGSTKEVLTATKGATGI

-3199 VRVEDDAGNVKYS
+3199 VRVEDEAGNVKYS

-3217 TVDTQITIDVIE
+3217 TVDTQITIDAIE

-3321 TPTIA
+3321 TPTIT

-3344 RPGFTIGNIDADAHS
+3344 RPGFTIGNIDSDAQS

-3412 PLVVTVDTQTS
+3412 PLIVTVDTQTS

-3462 IDGGANWVSAT
+3462 IDGGANWVSAA

-3487 MGDGKHT
+3487 MGDGKHI

-3620 IAIDRIELVNDSGVP
+3620 IAIDHIELVNDSGVP

-3689 EGQHTLTVEVTDG
+3689 EGQHTLIVEVTDG
-3702 AGNKMTETLNFTIDI
+3702 AGNKMTGTLDFTIDI

-3741 SVTQPVFVLGSI
+3741 SVTQPIFVLGSI

-3852 HQVDS
+3852 RQVDS

-3951 IDVPGDVVQV
+3951 IDVPGDVIQV

-3994 YTLRVEATDE
+3994 YTLRVEATDQ

-4184 SALPDGQ
+4184 SALPDGK

-4307 ELRIEIDTQVQI
+4307 ELQIEIDTQVQI

-4530 ITSVTTPRFVIGNVP
+4530 ITSVTKPRFVIGNVP

-4558 SYSVTANGNNLW
+4558 SYPVTANGNNLW

-4616 PASDTGNSN
+4616 PASDTGSSN

-4655 SGREVLKQT
+4655 SGREVLKHT

-4724 DQHEATSLRPEF
+4724 DQYEATSLRPEF
-4736 KGFAEAF
+4736 KGLAEAF

-4832 PTLIG
+4832 PTLVG
-4837 STLPN
+4837 NTLPN
-4842 TIVSI
+4842 AIVSI

-4959 VVLPALGNDGNYEL
+4959 VVLPALGNDGNYVL

-5080 SQQKEILIEH
+5080 SQQKDILIEH

-5294 SGSLDDLITNHNKP
+5294 SGSLDDLITSHNKP

-5331 VLVLED
+5331 VLVFED

-5377 TSTFIDNPAMVAGS
+5377 TSTFIDNPVMMAGS

-5406 PTFSIFGEM
+5406 PAFSIYGEM

-5537 NEKGHWQMP
+5537 NDKGHWQMP

-5574 YSIWVDTHIKVF
+5574 YSIWVDTHIQVF

-5598 TEWWSNSDLITMRGT
+5598 TDWWSNSSTITMRGM

-5632 VVAATGRWELS
+5632 VVAANGQWELS
-5643 TDKLPEGTYDIS
+5643 TDQLPEGKYDITLS
-5655 LVIEDSAGNRWEDV
+5655 IEDNAGNRKEEV
-5669 REIFIDRTPPNAPV
+5669 HEIFIDRTPPNAPV

-5701 AKSQLIITDSEGN
+5701 AKSQLIITDSNGN

-5750 DDVPLDIMKEVPVIS
+5750 DDVPLDIMKETPVIS

-5775 GDNITRDKQPTFI
+5775 GDNITRDNQPTFI

-5868 EDNGASDSDNVTN
+5868 EGNGASDSDNVTNHN

-5927 AWNDGNY
+5927 AWNDGTY
-5934 TLSVTVVDRAGNSQQ
+5934 TLSVTVVDRAGNSLQ
-5949 SASLAV
+5949 SASLEV

-5995 HLRTEPSAAE
+5995 HLRTVPSAAE
-6005 ESVVKVTAYSIT
+6005 ESVVKETAYSIT

-6041 PENIVNVSIMF
+6041 PENIVNVSVMF

-6088 DNDFLIK
+6088 DDDFLIK

-6108 VNAMNVRGKTE
+6108 VNAMNARGKTE

>member
-448 KNDNITNSTLPTFIG
+448 KNDSITNSTLPTFIG

-541 NDSGIVGDN
+541 DDSGIVGDN

-627 IAPVPPTVSLEDYVV
+627 IAPVPPTVSLEDFVV

-1065 DAMSDTQIGVATQQ
+1065 DAASDTQIGVATQQ

-1104 DIAGNKANSAI
+1104 DIAGNKANSAV

-1180 HLNGSWLFIPG
+1180 HLNGSWLFTPG

-1210 NTNYSAPLTVV
+1210 NTSYSAPLTVV

-1319 DTTLSVPVIVLDSAD
+1319 DTTLSVPVIVLNSAD
-1334 DTGIQGDNMTNS
+1334 DTGVQGDNMTNR

-1431 LVNDSGIPDDNLTN
+1431 LVNDSGIPNDNLTN

-1472 FNATQSATP
+1472 FNATQSATT

-1693 NGPHTLMVEAS
+1693 NGPHTLMVEAT

-2124 TIVLDNTDDSGTKG
+2124 TIVLDSTDDSGTKG
-2138 DHLTNVNKPTFLLGN
+2138 DNLTNVNKPTFLLGN

-2320 TLSTPV
+2320 TLSVPV
-2326 IVLDSADDS
+2326 IVLNSADDT
-2335 GVHGDNMTNHT
+2335 GVQGDNMTNST

-2372 TTFDATKD
+2372 TTFDATKGT
-2380 AGGWTF
+2380 GGWSF

-2433 DSGIPD
+2433 DSGIP
-2439 DNLTNNVRPHFQ
+2439 N
-2451 VTVPTDVNV
+2451 
-2460 VRLSIDGGK
+2460 
-2469 TWFNATQSATPGVWD
+2469 
-2484 YIWPDDV
+2484 
-2491 ADGGYTLTVE
+2491 
-2501 ATDEAG
+2501 
-2507 NKATQTLDF
+2507 
-2516 TIDTTLSVPTLSLD
+2516 
-2530 SADDSGIAGD
+2530 
-2540 NITNV
+2540 
-2545 KTPGFTL
+2545 
-2552 NNIDTDVSRVIVE
+2552 
-2565 VMHNGIKQEVPLVQT
+2565 
-2580 GGQWRFAPTSDWADG
+2580 
-2595 DYILTVKVEDR
+2595 
-2606 AGNVKQSAP
+2606 
-2615 LTVTVDTHIAI
+2615 
-2626 DRIELVND
+2626 
-2634 SGIPGDNLTN
+2634 
-2644 EARPHFQVT
+2644 
-2653 VPADVNGVRLSID
+2653 
-2666 GGKTWFDAT
+2666 
-2675 QSATSGVWDYTWL
+2675 
-2688 TNVANGPHTL
+2688 
-2698 MVEASDK
+2698 
-2705 AGNKTTQ
+2705 
-2712 KLDFT
+2712 
-2717 IDTILSEPTI
+2717 
-2727 TLDSADDSAAGD
+2727 
-2739 NITNVKMPG
+2739 
-2748 FTLGNIDADVTK
+2748 
-2760 VVVTVAHDGKNQQ
+2760 
-2773 IELIKNGGVWRFTPG
+2773 
-2788 AAWTDGDYTLTV
+2788 
-2800 KVEDKAGNTNYSA
+2800 
-2813 PLTVTID
+2813 
-2820 TQTSIDR
+2820 
-2827 IELLNDTGIVGD
+2827 
-2839 NLTNEARPQFH
+2839 
-2850 ITVPTDVNSVQ
+2850 
-2861 LSLDGGINWV
+2861 
-2871 NATLTSDGVWEYI
+2871 
-2884 WPTDLV
+2884 
-2890 ENTYTLTVK
+2890 
-2899 ATDVA
+2899 
-2904 GNTATETLNF
+2904 
-2914 IIDTTLSTPTITLDS
+2914 
-2929 ADDSGTA
+2929 
-2936 NDNKTNVKTPGF
+2936 
-2948 IIGGIDSDVTQ
+2948 
-2959 VVVQV
+2959 
-2964 MRDGHSE
+2964 
-2971 EVELTQTNGQWR
+2971 
-2983 FVPGSA
+2983 
-2989 WTDGDYTLTVTV
+2989 
-3001 KDEAGNIR
+3001 
-3009 HSAPLTVTIDTQI
+3009 
-3022 TIDHIELV
+3022 
-3030 NDSGIPDDNLTNN
+3030 DNLTNN

-3102 KAGNKTTQQLDFI
+3102 KAGNQTTQKLDFI
-3115 IDTLLS
+3115 IDTMLS
-3121 EPTIVLDN
+3121 EPTIVLDS

-3142 VNKPTFLL
+3142 ANKPTFIL

-3159 VTVEVQHGGTKEV
+3159 VTVEVQYGGTKEV

-3321 TPTIA
+3321 TPTIT

-3344 RPGFTIGNIDADAHS
+3344 RPGFTIGNIDSDAQS

-3412 PLVVTVDTQTS
+3412 PLIVTVDTQTS

-3462 IDGGANWVSAT
+3462 IDGGANWVSAA

-3620 IAIDRIELVNDSGVP
+3620 IAIDHIELVNDSGVP

-3717 TLLTPTIEL
+3717 TLMTPTIEL

-4530 ITSVTTPRFVIGNVP
+4530 ITSVTKPRFVIGNVP

-4558 SYSVTANGNNLW
+4558 SYPVTANGNNLW

-4820 GALGD
+4820 GALGY

-4832 PTLIG
+4832 PTLVG
-4837 STLPN
+4837 NTLPN
-4842 TIVSI
+4842 AIVSI

-4959 VVLPALGNDGNYEL
+4959 VVLPALGNDGNYVL

-5294 SGSLDDLITNHNKP
+5294 SGSLDDLITSHNKP

-5355 RVVAEDPAG
+5355 RVVAEDSAG

-5377 TSTFIDNPAMVAGS
+5377 TSTFIDNPVMMAGS

-5406 PTFSIFGEM
+5406 PAFSIYGEM

-5472 TIDTFNTTPVAI
+5472 TIDTLNTTPVAI

-5537 NEKGHWQMP
+5537 NDKGHWQMP

-5574 YSIWVDTHIKVF
+5574 YSIWVDTHIQVF

-5598 TEWWSNSDLITMRGT
+5598 TDWWSNSSTITMRGM

-5632 VVAATGRWELS
+5632 VVAANGQWELS
-5643 TDKLPEGTYDIS
+5643 TDQLPEGKYDITLS
-5655 LVIEDSAGNRWEDV
+5655 IEDNAGNRKEEV
-5669 REIFIDRTPPNAPV
+5669 HEIFIDRTPPNAPV

-5701 AKSQLIITDSEGN
+5701 AKSQLIITDSNGN

-5750 DDVPLDIMKEVPVIS
+5750 DDVSLDIMKEVPVIS

-5868 EDNGASDSDNVTN
+5868 EDNGVSDSDNVTN

-5908 TDIYQAT
+5908 TDTYQAT

-5927 AWNDGNY
+5927 AWNDGTY

-5995 HLRTEPSAAE
+5995 HLRTVPSAAE
-6005 ESVVKVTAYSIT
+6005 ESVVKETAYSIT

-6108 VNAMNVRGKTE
+6108 VNAMNARGKTE

>member
-306 DGTYNLEAEAKT
+306 DGAYNLEAEAKT

-425 IITDTIAPEKP
+425 IITDTIPPEKP

-627 IAPVPPTVSLEDYVV
+627 IAPVPPTVSLEDFVV

-1034 SGISDDNLTNI
+1034 SGIADDNLTNI

-1104 DIAGNKANSAI
+1104 DIAGNKANSAV

-1180 HLNGSWLFIPG
+1180 HLNGSWLFTPG

-1210 NTNYSAPLTVV
+1210 NTSYSAPLTVV

-1319 DTTLSVPVIVLDSAD
+1319 DTTLSVPVIVLNSAD
-1334 DTGIQGDNMTNS
+1334 DTGVQGDNMTNR

-1481 GVWDYIWPDDVADGG
+1481 GAWDYIWPDDVADGG
-1496 YTLTVEATDE
+1496 YTLTVEATDK
-1506 AGNKA
+1506 AGNKT
-1511 TQTLDFTI
+1511 TQELDFTI

-1712 QKLDFTID
+1712 QKLDFIID
-1720 TILSEPTIT
+1720 TLLSEPTIT

-2124 TIVLDNTDDSGTKG
+2124 TIVLDS
-2138 DHLTNVNKPTFLLGN
+2138 
-2153 IDADARYV
+2153 
-2161 TVEVQHGGT
+2161 
-2170 KEVLTATKD
+2170 
-2179 ATGNWSVT
+2179 
-2187 PTGTWADGDYT
+2187 
-2198 LTVRVEDEAGNEKHS
+2198 
-2213 ASLTVTVDTQITID
+2213 
-2227 VIELVNDNGI
+2227 
-2237 PGDNMTNDA
+2237 
-2246 HPQFRVTVPGDVNEV
+2246 
-2261 SLSIDGGVTWVK
+2261 
-2273 ATQSA
+2273 
-2278 TPGVWNYTWPGT
+2278 
-2290 VPDGDYTLN
+2290 
-2299 VKATDNA
+2299 
-2306 GNTVTETLHFTIDT
+2306 
-2320 TLSTPV
+2320 
-2326 IVLDSADDS
+2326 
-2335 GVHGDNMTNHT
+2335 
-2346 QPTFALQHID
+2346 
-2356 DDAVRVT
+2356 
-2363 VSVEHGGVT
+2363 
-2372 TTFDATKD
+2372 
-2380 AGGWTF
+2380 
-2386 TPTGAWA
+2386 
-2393 DGDYTLSVSVEDKAG
+2393 
-2408 NTSHS
+2408 
-2413 ASLTVTV
+2413 
-2420 DTQIAINNIELVN
+2420 
-2433 DSGIPD
+2433 
-2439 DNLTNNVRPHFQ
+2439 
-2451 VTVPTDVNV
+2451 
-2460 VRLSIDGGK
+2460 
-2469 TWFNATQSATPGVWD
+2469 
-2484 YIWPDDV
+2484 
-2491 ADGGYTLTVE
+2491 
-2501 ATDEAG
+2501 
-2507 NKATQTLDF
+2507 
-2516 TIDTTLSVPTLSLD
+2516 
-2530 SADDSGIAGD
+2530 
-2540 NITNV
+2540 
-2545 KTPGFTL
+2545 
-2552 NNIDTDVSRVIVE
+2552 
-2565 VMHNGIKQEVPLVQT
+2565 
-2580 GGQWRFAPTSDWADG
+2580 
-2595 DYILTVKVEDR
+2595 
-2606 AGNVKQSAP
+2606 
-2615 LTVTVDTHIAI
+2615 
-2626 DRIELVND
+2626 
-2634 SGIPGDNLTN
+2634 
-2644 EARPHFQVT
+2644 
-2653 VPADVNGVRLSID
+2653 
-2666 GGKTWFDAT
+2666 
-2675 QSATSGVWDYTWL
+2675 
-2688 TNVANGPHTL
+2688 
-2698 MVEASDK
+2698 
-2705 AGNKTTQ
+2705 
-2712 KLDFT
+2712 
-2717 IDTILSEPTI
+2717 
-2727 TLDSADDSAAGD
+2727 
-2739 NITNVKMPG
+2739 
-2748 FTLGNIDADVTK
+2748 
-2760 VVVTVAHDGKNQQ
+2760 
-2773 IELIKNGGVWRFTPG
+2773 
-2788 AAWTDGDYTLTV
+2788 
-2800 KVEDKAGNTNYSA
+2800 
-2813 PLTVTID
+2813 
-2820 TQTSIDR
+2820 
-2827 IELLNDTGIVGD
+2827 
-2839 NLTNEARPQFH
+2839 
-2850 ITVPTDVNSVQ
+2850 
-2861 LSLDGGINWV
+2861 
-2871 NATLTSDGVWEYI
+2871 
-2884 WPTDLV
+2884 
-2890 ENTYTLTVK
+2890 
-2899 ATDVA
+2899 
-2904 GNTATETLNF
+2904 
-2914 IIDTTLSTPTITLDS
+2914 
-2929 ADDSGTA
+2929 
-2936 NDNKTNVKTPGF
+2936 
-2948 IIGGIDSDVTQ
+2948 
-2959 VVVQV
+2959 
-2964 MRDGHSE
+2964 
-2971 EVELTQTNGQWR
+2971 
-2983 FVPGSA
+2983 
-2989 WTDGDYTLTVTV
+2989 
-3001 KDEAGNIR
+3001 
-3009 HSAPLTVTIDTQI
+3009 
-3022 TIDHIELV
+3022 
-3030 NDSGIPDDNLTNN
+3030 
-3043 VRPHFQV
+3043 
-3050 TVPTDVN
+3050 
-3057 VVRLSIDGGK
+3057 
-3067 TWFNATQ
+3067 
-3074 SATPGVWDYTWLAD
+3074 
-3088 VGEGKHTL
+3088 
-3096 TVEATD
+3096 
-3102 KAGNKTTQQLDFI
+3102 
-3115 IDTLLS
+3115 
-3121 EPTIVLDN
+3121 

-3159 VTVEVQHGGTKEV
+3159 VTVEVQYGGTKEV

-3321 TPTIA
+3321 TPTIT

-3344 RPGFTIGNIDADAHS
+3344 RPGFTIGNIDSDAQS

-3412 PLVVTVDTQTS
+3412 PLIVTVDTQTS

-3462 IDGGANWVSAT
+3462 IDGGANWVSAA

-3620 IAIDRIELVNDSGVP
+3620 IAIDHIELVNDSGVP

-3717 TLLTPTIEL
+3717 TLMTPTIEL

-3852 HQVDS
+3852 RQVDS

-4307 ELRIEIDTQVQI
+4307 ELKIEIDTQVQI

-4530 ITSVTTPRFVIGNVP
+4530 ITSVTKPRFVIGNVP

-4558 SYSVTANGNNLW
+4558 SYPVTANGNNLW

-4832 PTLIG
+4832 PTLVG
-4837 STLPN
+4837 NTLPN
-4842 TIVSI
+4842 AIVSI

-4959 VVLPALGNDGNYEL
+4959 VVLPALGNDGNYVL

-5032 GSTLTIRNPQ
+5032 GSTLTIRSPQ

-5080 SQQKEILIEH
+5080 SQQKDILIEH

-5345 NALKDGEYSI
+5345 NVLKDGEYSI

-5406 PTFSIFGEM
+5406 PTFSISGEM

-5574 YSIWVDTHIKVF
+5574 YSIWVDTHIQVF

-5598 TEWWSNSDLITMRGT
+5598 TDWWSNSSTITMRGM

-5632 VVAATGRWELS
+5632 VVAANGQWELS
-5643 TDKLPEGTYDIS
+5643 TDQLPEGKYDITLS
-5655 LVIEDSAGNRWEDV
+5655 IEDNAGNRKEEV
-5669 REIFIDRTPPNAPV
+5669 HEIFIDRTPPNAPV

-5701 AKSQLIITDSEGN
+5701 AKSQLIITDSNGN

-5750 DDVPLDIMKEVPVIS
+5750 DDVSLDIMKEVPVIS

-5868 EDNGASDSDNVTN
+5868 EDNGVSDSDNVTN

-5908 TDIYQAT
+5908 TDTYQAT

-5927 AWNDGNY
+5927 AWNDGTY

-5995 HLRTEPSAAE
+5995 HLRTVPSAAE
-6005 ESVVKVTAYSIT
+6005 ESVVKETAYSIT

-6108 VNAMNVRGKTE
+6108 VNAMNARGKTE

>member
-112 KEEEELKKQLDDAE
+112 KEEEELKKQLDEAE

-158 SSKQI
+158 SSKQM
-163 EEMLQNFLAD
+163 EEMLQEFLAD

-448 KNDNITNSTLPTFIG
+448 KNDSITNSTLPTFIG

-541 NDSGIVGDN
+541 DDSGIVGDN

-592 NFTSDSVEGINNL
+592 NFTSDSVEGVNNL

-627 IAPVPPTVSLEDYVV
+627 VAPVPPTVSLEDFVV

-1034 SGISDDNLTNI
+1034 SGIADDNLTNI

-1104 DIAGNKANSAI
+1104 DIAGNKANSAV

-1180 HLNGSWLFIPG
+1180 HLNGSWLFTPG

-1383 GWTFTPP
+1383 GWSFTP
-1390 TSWADGDYTLSVSVE
+1390 TGAWADGDYTLSVSVE

-1431 LVNDSGIPDDNLTN
+1431 LVNDSGIPNDNLTN

-1481 GVWDYIWPDDVADGG
+1481 GAWDYIWPDDVADGG
-1496 YTLTVEATDE
+1496 YTLTVEATDK
-1506 AGNKA
+1506 AGNKT
-1511 TQTLDFTI
+1511 TQELDFTI

-1556 DTDVSRVI
+1556 DTDVSRVT

-1668 GKTWFDATQSATSGV
+1668 GKTWFDATQSATPGV

-1712 QKLDFTID
+1712 QKLDFIID
-1720 TILSEPTIT
+1720 TMLSEPTIT

-2014 LTVTIDTQITID
+2014 LTVTIDTQIAID

-2033 SGIPDDNLTNNVRP
+2033 SGIPDDNLTN
-2047 HFQVTV
+2047 
-2053 PTDVNVVR
+2053 
-2061 LSIDG
+2061 
-2066 GKTWFNATQSATP
+2066 
-2079 GVWDYTW
+2079 
-2086 LADVGEG
+2086 
-2093 KHTLTVEATDKAG
+2093 EA
-2106 NKTTQQL
+2106 
-2113 DFIID
+2113 
-2118 TLLSEP
+2118 
-2124 TIVLDNTDDSGTKG
+2124 
-2138 DHLTNVNKPTFLLGN
+2138 
-2153 IDADARYV
+2153 
-2161 TVEVQHGGT
+2161 
-2170 KEVLTATKD
+2170 
-2179 ATGNWSVT
+2179 
-2187 PTGTWADGDYT
+2187 
-2198 LTVRVEDEAGNEKHS
+2198 
-2213 ASLTVTVDTQITID
+2213 
-2227 VIELVNDNGI
+2227 
-2237 PGDNMTNDA
+2237 
-2246 HPQFRVTVPGDVNEV
+2246 
-2261 SLSIDGGVTWVK
+2261 
-2273 ATQSA
+2273 
-2278 TPGVWNYTWPGT
+2278 
-2290 VPDGDYTLN
+2290 
-2299 VKATDNA
+2299 
-2306 GNTVTETLHFTIDT
+2306 
-2320 TLSTPV
+2320 
-2326 IVLDSADDS
+2326 
-2335 GVHGDNMTNHT
+2335 
-2346 QPTFALQHID
+2346 
-2356 DDAVRVT
+2356 
-2363 VSVEHGGVT
+2363 
-2372 TTFDATKD
+2372 
-2380 AGGWTF
+2380 
-2386 TPTGAWA
+2386 
-2393 DGDYTLSVSVEDKAG
+2393 
-2408 NTSHS
+2408 
-2413 ASLTVTV
+2413 
-2420 DTQIAINNIELVN
+2420 
-2433 DSGIPD
+2433 
-2439 DNLTNNVRPHFQ
+2439 
-2451 VTVPTDVNV
+2451 
-2460 VRLSIDGGK
+2460 
-2469 TWFNATQSATPGVWD
+2469 
-2484 YIWPDDV
+2484 
-2491 ADGGYTLTVE
+2491 
-2501 ATDEAG
+2501 
-2507 NKATQTLDF
+2507 
-2516 TIDTTLSVPTLSLD
+2516 
-2530 SADDSGIAGD
+2530 
-2540 NITNV
+2540 
-2545 KTPGFTL
+2545 
-2552 NNIDTDVSRVIVE
+2552 
-2565 VMHNGIKQEVPLVQT
+2565 
-2580 GGQWRFAPTSDWADG
+2580 
-2595 DYILTVKVEDR
+2595 
-2606 AGNVKQSAP
+2606 
-2615 LTVTVDTHIAI
+2615 
-2626 DRIELVND
+2626 
-2634 SGIPGDNLTN
+2634 
-2644 EARPHFQVT
+2644 
-2653 VPADVNGVRLSID
+2653 
-2666 GGKTWFDAT
+2666 
-2675 QSATSGVWDYTWL
+2675 
-2688 TNVANGPHTL
+2688 
-2698 MVEASDK
+2698 
-2705 AGNKTTQ
+2705 
-2712 KLDFT
+2712 
-2717 IDTILSEPTI
+2717 
-2727 TLDSADDSAAGD
+2727 
-2739 NITNVKMPG
+2739 
-2748 FTLGNIDADVTK
+2748 
-2760 VVVTVAHDGKNQQ
+2760 
-2773 IELIKNGGVWRFTPG
+2773 
-2788 AAWTDGDYTLTV
+2788 
-2800 KVEDKAGNTNYSA
+2800 
-2813 PLTVTID
+2813 
-2820 TQTSIDR
+2820 
-2827 IELLNDTGIVGD
+2827 
-2839 NLTNEARPQFH
+2839 
-2850 ITVPTDVNSVQ
+2850 
-2861 LSLDGGINWV
+2861 
-2871 NATLTSDGVWEYI
+2871 
-2884 WPTDLV
+2884 
-2890 ENTYTLTVK
+2890 
-2899 ATDVA
+2899 
-2904 GNTATETLNF
+2904 
-2914 IIDTTLSTPTITLDS
+2914 
-2929 ADDSGTA
+2929 
-2936 NDNKTNVKTPGF
+2936 
-2948 IIGGIDSDVTQ
+2948 
-2959 VVVQV
+2959 
-2964 MRDGHSE
+2964 
-2971 EVELTQTNGQWR
+2971 
-2983 FVPGSA
+2983 
-2989 WTDGDYTLTVTV
+2989 
-3001 KDEAGNIR
+3001 
-3009 HSAPLTVTIDTQI
+3009 
-3022 TIDHIELV
+3022 
-3030 NDSGIPDDNLTNN
+3030 
-3043 VRPHFQV
+3043 RPHFQV

-3172 LTATKGATGI
+3172 LTATKDATGNWSVTPTGTWADGDYTLTVRVEDEAGNEKHSASLTVTVDTQITIDAIELVNDNGIPGDNMTNDAHPQFRVTVPGDVNEVSLSIDGGVTWVKATQSATPGVWNYTWPGTVPDGDYTLNVKATDNAGNTVTETLHFTIDTTLSTPVIVLDSADDTGIQGDNMTNRTQPTFNLQHIDDDAVRVTVSVEHGGVTTTFDATKGVGGWTFTPPTSWGAGDYTLSVSVEDKAGNTSHSASLTVTVDTQIAINNIELVNDSGIPDDNLTNNVRPQFQVKVPTDVNEVRLSIDGGKTWFNATQSATPGVWDYTWLADVGEGKHTLTVEATDKAGNQTTQKLDFIIDTLLSEPTIVLDSTDDSGTKGDNLTNANKPTFLLGNIDADAQYVTVEVQHGSTKEVLTATKGATGI

-3199 VRVEDDAGNVKYS
+3199 VRVEDEAGNVKYS

-3217 TVDTQITIDVIE
+3217 TVDTQITIDAIE

-3321 TPTIA
+3321 TPTIT

-3344 RPGFTIGNIDADAHS
+3344 RPGFTIGNIDSDAQS

-3412 PLVVTVDTQTS
+3412 PLIVTVDTQTS

-3462 IDGGANWVSAT
+3462 IDGGANWVSAA

-3487 MGDGKHT
+3487 MGDGKHI

-3620 IAIDRIELVNDSGVP
+3620 IAIDHIELVNDSGVP

-3689 EGQHTLTVEVTDG
+3689 EGQHTLIVEVTDG
-3702 AGNKMTETLNFTIDI
+3702 AGNKMTGTLDFTIDI

-3741 SVTQPVFVLGSI
+3741 SVTQPIFVLGSI

-3852 HQVDS
+3852 RQVDS

-3951 IDVPGDVVQV
+3951 IDVPGDVIQV

-3994 YTLRVEATDE
+3994 YTLRVEATDQ

-4184 SALPDGQ
+4184 SALPDGK

-4307 ELRIEIDTQVQI
+4307 ELQIEIDTQVQI

-4530 ITSVTTPRFVIGNVP
+4530 ITSVTKPRFVIGNVP

-4558 SYSVTANGNNLW
+4558 SYPVTANGNNLW

-4616 PASDTGNSN
+4616 PASDTGSSN

-4655 SGREVLKQT
+4655 SGREVLKHT

-4724 DQHEATSLRPEF
+4724 DQYEATSLRPEF
-4736 KGFAEAF
+4736 KGLAEAF

-4832 PTLIG
+4832 PTLVG
-4837 STLPN
+4837 NTLPN
-4842 TIVSI
+4842 AIVSI

-4959 VVLPALGNDGNYEL
+4959 VVLPALGNDGNYVL

-5080 SQQKEILIEH
+5080 SQQKDILIEH

-5294 SGSLDDLITNHNKP
+5294 SGSLDDLITSHNKP

-5377 TSTFIDNPAMVAGS
+5377 TSTFIDNPVMMAGS

-5406 PTFSIFGEM
+5406 PAFSIYGEM

-5537 NEKGHWQMP
+5537 NDKGHWQMP

-5574 YSIWVDTHIKVF
+5574 YSIWVDTHIQVF

-5598 TEWWSNSDLITMRGT
+5598 TDWWSNSSTITMRGM

-5632 VVAATGRWELS
+5632 VVAANGQWELS
-5643 TDKLPEGTYDIS
+5643 TDQLPEGKYDITLS
-5655 LVIEDSAGNRWEDV
+5655 IEDNAGNRKEEV
-5669 REIFIDRTPPNAPV
+5669 HEIFIDRTPPNAPV

-5701 AKSQLIITDSEGN
+5701 AKSQLIITDSNGN

-5750 DDVPLDIMKEVPVIS
+5750 DDVPLDIMKETPVIS

-5775 GDNITRDKQPTFI
+5775 GDNITRDNQPTFI

-5868 EDNGASDSDNVTN
+5868 EGNGASDSDNVTNHN

-5927 AWNDGNY
+5927 AWNDGTY
-5934 TLSVTVVDRAGNSQQ
+5934 TLSVTVVDRAGNSLQ
-5949 SASLAV
+5949 SASLEV

-5995 HLRTEPSAAE
+5995 HLRTVPSAAE
-6005 ESVVKVTAYSIT
+6005 ESVVKETAYSIT

-6041 PENIVNVSIMF
+6041 PENIVNVSVMF

-6088 DNDFLIK
+6088 DDDFLIK

-6108 VNAMNVRGKTE
+6108 VNAMNARGKTE

>member
-158 SSKQI
+158 SSKQM
-163 EEMLQNFLAD
+163 EEMLQEFLAD

-425 IITDTIAPEKP
+425 IITDTIPPEKP

-541 NDSGIVGDN
+541 DDSGIVGDN

-579 VIFKAND
+579 VVFKAND
-586 KGEWTF
+586 QGEWTF

-627 IAPVPPTVSLEDYVV
+627 VAPVPPTVSLEDYVV

-957 STVKLYIDGA
+957 STVKLYVDGA

-1034 SGISDDNLTNI
+1034 SGIADDNLTNI

-1065 DAMSDTQIGVATQQ
+1065 DAASDTQIGVATQQ

-1104 DIAGNKANSAI
+1104 DIAGNKANSAV

-1180 HLNGSWLFIPG
+1180 HLNGSWLFTPG

-1319 DTTLSVPVIVLDSAD
+1319 DTTLSVPVIVLNSAD
-1334 DTGIQGDNMTNS
+1334 DTGVQGDNMTNR

-1390 TSWADGDYTLSVSVE
+1390 ALWADGDYTLSVSVE

-1457 DVNVVRLS
+1457 DVNEVRLS

-1472 FNATQSATP
+1472 VTAALKAA

-1506 AGNKA
+1506 AGNKT

-1556 DTDVSRVI
+1556 DTDVSRVT

-1636 GIPGDNLTNEARP
+1636 GIPDDNLTNEARP

-1668 GKTWFDATQSATSGV
+1668 GKTWFDATQSGTSGV

-1712 QKLDFTID
+1712 QKLDFIID
-1720 TILSEPTIT
+1720 TLLSEPTIT

-1887 TDLVEN
+1887 TELVEN

-1911 TLNFIIDTTLSTP
+1911 TLNFTIDTTLSTP

-1943 VKTPGFIIGG
+1943 VKTPGFILGG

-1976 TQTNGQWRF
+1976 TQIGGQWRF

-2014 LTVTIDTQITID
+2014 LTVTIDTQIAID

-2033 SGIPDDNLTNNVRP
+2033 SGIPNDNLTNNVRP
-2047 HFQVTV
+2047 QFQVTV

-2066 GKTWFNATQSATP
+2066 GKTWFNATQSSTS

-2106 NKTTQQL
+2106 NKATQQL
-2113 DFIID
+2113 EFTID

-2124 TIVLDNTDDSGTKG
+2124 TI
-2138 DHLTNVNKPTFLLGN
+2138 
-2153 IDADARYV
+2153 A
-2161 TVEVQHGGT
+2161 
-2170 KEVLTATKD
+2170 
-2179 ATGNWSVT
+2179 
-2187 PTGTWADGDYT
+2187 
-2198 LTVRVEDEAGNEKHS
+2198 
-2213 ASLTVTVDTQITID
+2213 
-2227 VIELVNDNGI
+2227 
-2237 PGDNMTNDA
+2237 
-2246 HPQFRVTVPGDVNEV
+2246 
-2261 SLSIDGGVTWVK
+2261 
-2273 ATQSA
+2273 
-2278 TPGVWNYTWPGT
+2278 
-2290 VPDGDYTLN
+2290 
-2299 VKATDNA
+2299 
-2306 GNTVTETLHFTIDT
+2306 
-2320 TLSTPV
+2320 
-2326 IVLDSADDS
+2326 LDS
-2335 GVHGDNMTNHT
+2335 
-2346 QPTFALQHID
+2346 
-2356 DDAVRVT
+2356 
-2363 VSVEHGGVT
+2363 
-2372 TTFDATKD
+2372 
-2380 AGGWTF
+2380 
-2386 TPTGAWA
+2386 
-2393 DGDYTLSVSVEDKAG
+2393 
-2408 NTSHS
+2408 
-2413 ASLTVTV
+2413 
-2420 DTQIAINNIELVN
+2420 
-2433 DSGIPD
+2433 
-2439 DNLTNNVRPHFQ
+2439 
-2451 VTVPTDVNV
+2451 
-2460 VRLSIDGGK
+2460 
-2469 TWFNATQSATPGVWD
+2469 
-2484 YIWPDDV
+2484 
-2491 ADGGYTLTVE
+2491 
-2501 ATDEAG
+2501 
-2507 NKATQTLDF
+2507 
-2516 TIDTTLSVPTLSLD
+2516 
-2530 SADDSGIAGD
+2530 
-2540 NITNV
+2540 
-2545 KTPGFTL
+2545 
-2552 NNIDTDVSRVIVE
+2552 
-2565 VMHNGIKQEVPLVQT
+2565 
-2580 GGQWRFAPTSDWADG
+2580 
-2595 DYILTVKVEDR
+2595 
-2606 AGNVKQSAP
+2606 
-2615 LTVTVDTHIAI
+2615 
-2626 DRIELVND
+2626 
-2634 SGIPGDNLTN
+2634 
-2644 EARPHFQVT
+2644 
-2653 VPADVNGVRLSID
+2653 
-2666 GGKTWFDAT
+2666 
-2675 QSATSGVWDYTWL
+2675 
-2688 TNVANGPHTL
+2688 
-2698 MVEASDK
+2698 
-2705 AGNKTTQ
+2705 
-2712 KLDFT
+2712 
-2717 IDTILSEPTI
+2717 
-2727 TLDSADDSAAGD
+2727 
-2739 NITNVKMPG
+2739 
-2748 FTLGNIDADVTK
+2748 
-2760 VVVTVAHDGKNQQ
+2760 
-2773 IELIKNGGVWRFTPG
+2773 
-2788 AAWTDGDYTLTV
+2788 
-2800 KVEDKAGNTNYSA
+2800 
-2813 PLTVTID
+2813 
-2820 TQTSIDR
+2820 
-2827 IELLNDTGIVGD
+2827 
-2839 NLTNEARPQFH
+2839 
-2850 ITVPTDVNSVQ
+2850 
-2861 LSLDGGINWV
+2861 
-2871 NATLTSDGVWEYI
+2871 
-2884 WPTDLV
+2884 
-2890 ENTYTLTVK
+2890 
-2899 ATDVA
+2899 
-2904 GNTATETLNF
+2904 
-2914 IIDTTLSTPTITLDS
+2914 
-2929 ADDSGTA
+2929 
-2936 NDNKTNVKTPGF
+2936 
-2948 IIGGIDSDVTQ
+2948 
-2959 VVVQV
+2959 
-2964 MRDGHSE
+2964 
-2971 EVELTQTNGQWR
+2971 
-2983 FVPGSA
+2983 
-2989 WTDGDYTLTVTV
+2989 
-3001 KDEAGNIR
+3001 
-3009 HSAPLTVTIDTQI
+3009 
-3022 TIDHIELV
+3022 
-3030 NDSGIPDDNLTNN
+3030 
-3043 VRPHFQV
+3043 
-3050 TVPTDVN
+3050 
-3057 VVRLSIDGGK
+3057 
-3067 TWFNATQ
+3067 
-3074 SATPGVWDYTWLAD
+3074 
-3088 VGEGKHTL
+3088 
-3096 TVEATD
+3096 
-3102 KAGNKTTQQLDFI
+3102 
-3115 IDTLLS
+3115 
-3121 EPTIVLDN
+3121 

-3142 VNKPTFLL
+3142 VNKPTFIL

-3321 TPTIA
+3321 TPTIT

-3344 RPGFTIGNIDADAHS
+3344 TPGFTIGNIDADAHS

-3364 TQGGNSQ
+3364 TQGSNSQ
-3371 EVTLTQ
+3371 EVKLTQ

-3400 VTDNAGNVRQST
+3400 VQDNAGNVRQST
-3412 PLVVTVDTQTS
+3412 PLIVTVDTQTS

-3462 IDGGANWVSAT
+3462 IDGGANWVSAA

-3620 IAIDRIELVNDSGVP
+3620 IAIDHIELVNDSGVP

-3779 DGWRYRPDSALADG
+3779 DGWRYRPDAALADG

-3852 HQVDS
+3852 RQVDS

-3906 AGNVKESAPFEVR
+3906 AGNVKESAPLEVR

-3951 IDVPGDVVQV
+3951 IDVPGDVIQV

-3980 QWIFDSPNTLVDGT
+3980 QWIFESPNTLGDGT
-3994 YTLRVEATDE
+3994 HTLRVEATDE

-4307 ELRIEIDTQVQI
+4307 ELKIEIDTQVQI

-4373 QWEFTAGSA
+4373 QWQFTAGSA
-4382 LPDGH
+4382 LSDGH

-4409 VDTQIDGLSVVML
+4409 VDTQVDGLSVVML
-4422 DDAGKDSTDGIT
+4422 NDAGKDSTDGIT
-4434 NITSPRFEISARE
+4434 NTTSPRFEISARE

-4480 DGTYKIEIVAEDIAG
+4480 DGNYKIEIVAEDIAG

-4530 ITSVTTPRFVIGNVP
+4530 ITSVTKPRFVIGNVP

-4558 SYSVTANGNNLW
+4558 SYPVTANGNNLW

-4616 PASDTGNSN
+4616 PASDTGSSN

-4655 SGREVLKQT
+4655 SGREVLKHT

-4724 DQHEATSLRPEF
+4724 DQYEATSLRPEF
-4736 KGFAEAF
+4736 KGLAEAF

-4832 PTLIG
+4832 PTLVG
-4837 STLPN
+4837 NTLPN
-4842 TIVSI
+4842 AIVSI

-5059 ELDLREG
+5059 ELDLHEG

-5080 SQQKEILIEH
+5080 SQQKDILIEH

-5187 IDSQI
+5187 IDSKI

-5246 ILLQDDGTFNIHFS
+5246 ILLQDDGKFNIHFS
-5260 ITDVAGNTEVS
+5260 ITDVAGNSEVS

-5294 SGSLDDLITNHNKP
+5294 SGSLDDLITSHNKP

-5377 TSTFIDNPAMVAGS
+5377 TSTFIDNPVMMAGS

-5406 PTFSIFGEM
+5406 PAFSIYGEM

-5537 NEKGHWQMP
+5537 NDKGHWQMP

-5559 TVKSTDRAGNVNQEK
+5559 TVKSTDRAGNANQEK
-5574 YSIWVDTHIKVF
+5574 YSIWVDTHIQVF

-5598 TEWWSNSDLITMRGT
+5598 TDWWSNSSTITMRGM

-5632 VVAATGRWELS
+5632 VVAANGQWELS
-5643 TDKLPEGTYDIS
+5643 TDQLPEGKYDITLS
-5655 LVIEDSAGNRWEDV
+5655 IEDNAGNRKEEV
-5669 REIFIDRTPPNAPV
+5669 HEIFIDRTPPNAPV

-5701 AKSQLIITDSEGN
+5701 AKSQLIITDSNGN

-5750 DDVPLDIMKEVPVIS
+5750 DDVPLDIMKETPVIS
-5765 LSPDSDSGTV
+5765 LSPDSDSGTA
-5775 GDNITRDKQPTFI
+5775 GDNITRDNQPTFI

-5881 HTQPKFTL
+5881 HNHTQPKFTL

-5927 AWNDGNY
+5927 AWNDGTY

-5949 SASLAV
+5949 SASLEV
-5955 TVDSTVTVT
+5955 TVDSTVAVT
-5964 ADSQHD
+5964 ADSQHN

-5995 HLRTEPSAAE
+5995 HLRTVPSAAE
-6005 ESVVKVTAYSIT
+6005 ESVVKETAYSIT

-6041 PENIVNVSIMF
+6041 PENIVNVSVMF

-6088 DNDFLIK
+6088 DDDFLIK

-6108 VNAMNVRGKTE
+6108 VNTMNARGKTE

>member
-627 IAPVPPTVSLEDYVV
+627 VAPVPPTVSLEDFVV

-1034 SGISDDNLTNI
+1034 SGVSDDNLTNI

-1065 DAMSDTQIGVATQQ
+1065 DAASDTQIGVATQQ

-1104 DIAGNKANSAI
+1104 DIAGNKANSAV

-1383 GWTFTPP
+1383 GWSFTP
-1390 TSWADGDYTLSVSVE
+1390 TGAWADGDYTLSVSVE

-1431 LVNDSGIPDDNLTN
+1431 LVNDSGIPNDNLTN

-1481 GVWDYIWPDDVADGG
+1481 GAWDYIWPDDVADGG
-1496 YTLTVEATDE
+1496 YTLTVEATDK
-1506 AGNKA
+1506 AGNKT
-1511 TQTLDFTI
+1511 TQELDFTI

-1636 GIPGDNLTNEARP
+1636 GIPDDNLTNEARP

-1887 TDLVEN
+1887 TDLIEN

-2014 LTVTIDTQITID
+2014 LTVTIDTQI
-2026 HIELVND
+2026 
-2033 SGIPDDNLTNNVRP
+2033 
-2047 HFQVTV
+2047 
-2053 PTDVNVVR
+2053 
-2061 LSIDG
+2061 
-2066 GKTWFNATQSATP
+2066 A
-2079 GVWDYTW
+2079 
-2086 LADVGEG
+2086 
-2093 KHTLTVEATDKAG
+2093 
-2106 NKTTQQL
+2106 
-2113 DFIID
+2113 
-2118 TLLSEP
+2118 
-2124 TIVLDNTDDSGTKG
+2124 
-2138 DHLTNVNKPTFLLGN
+2138 
-2153 IDADARYV
+2153 
-2161 TVEVQHGGT
+2161 
-2170 KEVLTATKD
+2170 
-2179 ATGNWSVT
+2179 
-2187 PTGTWADGDYT
+2187 
-2198 LTVRVEDEAGNEKHS
+2198 
-2213 ASLTVTVDTQITID
+2213 
-2227 VIELVNDNGI
+2227 
-2237 PGDNMTNDA
+2237 
-2246 HPQFRVTVPGDVNEV
+2246 
-2261 SLSIDGGVTWVK
+2261 
-2273 ATQSA
+2273 
-2278 TPGVWNYTWPGT
+2278 
-2290 VPDGDYTLN
+2290 
-2299 VKATDNA
+2299 
-2306 GNTVTETLHFTIDT
+2306 
-2320 TLSTPV
+2320 
-2326 IVLDSADDS
+2326 
-2335 GVHGDNMTNHT
+2335 
-2346 QPTFALQHID
+2346 
-2356 DDAVRVT
+2356 
-2363 VSVEHGGVT
+2363 
-2372 TTFDATKD
+2372 
-2380 AGGWTF
+2380 
-2386 TPTGAWA
+2386 
-2393 DGDYTLSVSVEDKAG
+2393 
-2408 NTSHS
+2408 
-2413 ASLTVTV
+2413 
-2420 DTQIAINNIELVN
+2420 
-2433 DSGIPD
+2433 
-2439 DNLTNNVRPHFQ
+2439 
-2451 VTVPTDVNV
+2451 
-2460 VRLSIDGGK
+2460 
-2469 TWFNATQSATPGVWD
+2469 
-2484 YIWPDDV
+2484 
-2491 ADGGYTLTVE
+2491 
-2501 ATDEAG
+2501 
-2507 NKATQTLDF
+2507 
-2516 TIDTTLSVPTLSLD
+2516 
-2530 SADDSGIAGD
+2530 
-2540 NITNV
+2540 
-2545 KTPGFTL
+2545 
-2552 NNIDTDVSRVIVE
+2552 
-2565 VMHNGIKQEVPLVQT
+2565 
-2580 GGQWRFAPTSDWADG
+2580 
-2595 DYILTVKVEDR
+2595 
-2606 AGNVKQSAP
+2606 
-2615 LTVTVDTHIAI
+2615 
-2626 DRIELVND
+2626 
-2634 SGIPGDNLTN
+2634 
-2644 EARPHFQVT
+2644 
-2653 VPADVNGVRLSID
+2653 
-2666 GGKTWFDAT
+2666 
-2675 QSATSGVWDYTWL
+2675 
-2688 TNVANGPHTL
+2688 
-2698 MVEASDK
+2698 
-2705 AGNKTTQ
+2705 
-2712 KLDFT
+2712 
-2717 IDTILSEPTI
+2717 
-2727 TLDSADDSAAGD
+2727 
-2739 NITNVKMPG
+2739 
-2748 FTLGNIDADVTK
+2748 
-2760 VVVTVAHDGKNQQ
+2760 
-2773 IELIKNGGVWRFTPG
+2773 
-2788 AAWTDGDYTLTV
+2788 
-2800 KVEDKAGNTNYSA
+2800 
-2813 PLTVTID
+2813 
-2820 TQTSIDR
+2820 
-2827 IELLNDTGIVGD
+2827 
-2839 NLTNEARPQFH
+2839 
-2850 ITVPTDVNSVQ
+2850 
-2861 LSLDGGINWV
+2861 
-2871 NATLTSDGVWEYI
+2871 
-2884 WPTDLV
+2884 
-2890 ENTYTLTVK
+2890 
-2899 ATDVA
+2899 
-2904 GNTATETLNF
+2904 
-2914 IIDTTLSTPTITLDS
+2914 
-2929 ADDSGTA
+2929 
-2936 NDNKTNVKTPGF
+2936 
-2948 IIGGIDSDVTQ
+2948 
-2959 VVVQV
+2959 
-2964 MRDGHSE
+2964 
-2971 EVELTQTNGQWR
+2971 
-2983 FVPGSA
+2983 
-2989 WTDGDYTLTVTV
+2989 
-3001 KDEAGNIR
+3001 
-3009 HSAPLTVTIDTQI
+3009 
-3022 TIDHIELV
+3022 IDHIELV

-3159 VTVEVQHGGTKEV
+3159 VTVEVQHGGTKEVLTATKDATGNWSVTPTGTWADGDYTLTVRVEDEAGNEKHSASLTVTVDTQITIDAIELVNDNGIPGDNMTNDAHPQFRVTVPGDVNEVSLSIDGGVTWVKATQSATPGVWNYTWPGTVPDGDYTLNVKATDNAGNTVTETLHFTIDTTLSVPVIVLNSADDTGVQGDNMTNSTQPTFALQHIDDDAVRVTVSVEHGGVTTTFDATKGVGGWSFTPTGAWADGDYTLSVSVEDKAGNTSHSASLTVTVDTQIAINNIELVNDSGIPNDNLTNNVRPHFQVTVPTDVNVVRLSIDGGKTWFNATQSATPGVWDYTWLADVGEGKHTLTVEATDKAGNQTTQKLDFIIDTMLSEPTIVLDSTDDSGTKGDNLTNANKPTFILGNIDADARYVTVEVQYGGTKEV

-3321 TPTIA
+3321 TPTIT

-3344 RPGFTIGNIDADAHS
+3344 RPGFTIGNIDSDAQS

-3412 PLVVTVDTQTS
+3412 PLIVTVDTQTS

-3462 IDGGANWVSAT
+3462 IDGGANWVSAA

-3620 IAIDRIELVNDSGVP
+3620 IAIDHIELVNDSGVP

-3717 TLLTPTIEL
+3717 TLMTPTIEL

-3852 HQVDS
+3852 RQVDS

-4307 ELRIEIDTQVQI
+4307 ELKIEIDTQVQI

-4530 ITSVTTPRFVIGNVP
+4530 ITSVTKPRFVIGNVP

-4558 SYSVTANGNNLW
+4558 SYPVTANGNNLW

-4832 PTLIG
+4832 PTLVG
-4837 STLPN
+4837 NTLPN
-4842 TIVSI
+4842 AIVSI

-4959 VVLPALGNDGNYEL
+4959 VVLPALGNDGNYVL

-5032 GSTLTIRNPQ
+5032 GSTLTIRSPQ

-5080 SQQKEILIEH
+5080 SQQKDILIEH

-5406 PTFSIFGEM
+5406 PTFSISGEM

-5472 TIDTFNTTPVAI
+5472 TIDTLNTTPVAI

-5574 YSIWVDTHIKVF
+5574 YSIWVDTHIQVF

-5598 TEWWSNSDLITMRGT
+5598 TDWWSNSSTITMRGM

-5632 VVAATGRWELS
+5632 VVAANGQWELS
-5643 TDKLPEGTYDIS
+5643 TDQLPEGKYDITLS
-5655 LVIEDSAGNRWEDV
+5655 IEDNAGNRKEEV
-5669 REIFIDRTPPNAPV
+5669 HEIFIDRTPPNAPV

-5701 AKSQLIITDSEGN
+5701 AKSQLIITDSNGN
-5714 TYTLTVPDNGKWS
+5714 IYTLTVPDNGKWS

-5750 DDVPLDIMKEVPVIS
+5750 DDVSLDIMKEVPVIS

-5868 EDNGASDSDNVTN
+5868 EDNGVSDSDNVTN

-5908 TDIYQAT
+5908 TDTYQAT

-5927 AWNDGNY
+5927 AWNDGTY

-5970 DASDDATA
+5970 DASDDATP

-5983 PESETVNAESAT
+5983 LESETVNAESDT
-5995 HLRTEPSAAE
+5995 HLRTVPSAAE
-6005 ESVVKVTAYSIT
+6005 ESVVKETAYSIT

-6041 PENIVNVSIMF
+6041 PENIVNVSVMF

-6108 VNAMNVRGKTE
+6108 VNAMNARGKAE

>member
-346 SVSGHKGLTPTLT
+346 SVSGYKGLTPTLT

-541 NDSGIVGDN
+541 DDSGIVGDN

-579 VIFKAND
+579 AIFKAND

-627 IAPVPPTVSLEDYVV
+627 VAPVPPTVSLEDFVV

-694 FLQGA
+694 FLQGS

-1065 DAMSDTQIGVATQQ
+1065 DTASDTQIGVATQQ

-1104 DIAGNKANSAI
+1104 DIAGNKANSAV

-1180 HLNGSWLFIPG
+1180 HLNGSWLFTPG

-1210 NTNYSAPLTVV
+1210 NTNYSTPLTVV

-1334 DTGIQGDNMTNS
+1334 DTGIQGDNMTNR
-1346 TQPTFALQHIDDDA
+1346 TQPTFNLQHIDDDA

-1377 ATKGTG
+1377 ATKGVG

-1390 TSWADGDYTLSVSVE
+1390 TSWGAGDYTLSVSVE

-1445 NVRPHFQVTVPT
+1445 NVRPHFQVKVPT
-1457 DVNVVRLS
+1457 DVN
-1465 IDGGKTW
+1465 
-1472 FNATQSATP
+1472 
-1481 GVWDYIWPDDVADGG
+1481 
-1496 YTLTVEATDE
+1496 E
-1506 AGNKA
+1506 
-1511 TQTLDFTI
+1511 
-1519 DTTLSVPTLSLDSAD
+1519 
-1534 DSGIAGDNITNV
+1534 
-1546 KTPGFTLNNI
+1546 
-1556 DTDVSRVI
+1556 
-1564 VEVMH
+1564 
-1569 NGIKQ
+1569 
-1574 EVPLVQTGGQWRFA
+1574 
-1588 PTSDW
+1588 
-1593 ADGDYILTVKV
+1593 
-1604 EDRAGNV
+1604 
-1611 KQSAPLTVTVDTH
+1611 
-1624 IAIDR
+1624 
-1629 IELVNDS
+1629 
-1636 GIPGDNLTNEARP
+1636 
-1649 HFQVTVPADVNGVR
+1649 
-1663 LSIDG
+1663 
-1668 GKTWFDATQSATSGV
+1668 
-1683 WDYTWLTNVA
+1683 
-1693 NGPHTLMVEAS
+1693 
-1704 DKAGNKTT
+1704 
-1712 QKLDFTID
+1712 
-1720 TILSEPTIT
+1720 
-1729 LDSADDS
+1729 
-1736 AAGDNITNVK
+1736 
-1746 MPGFTLGNI
+1746 
-1755 DADVTKVVV
+1755 
-1764 TVAHDGKNQQIEL
+1764 
-1777 IKNGGVWR
+1777 
-1785 FTPGAAWTDGDY
+1785 
-1797 TLTVKVEDKAGNT
+1797 
-1810 NYSAPLTV
+1810 
-1818 TIDTQTSIDRI
+1818 
-1829 ELLNDTGIVGDN
+1829 
-1841 LTNEARPQFH
+1841 
-1851 ITVPTDV
+1851 
-1858 NSVQLS
+1858 
-1864 LDGGINWVN
+1864 
-1873 ATLTS
+1873 
-1878 DGVWEYIWP
+1878 
-1887 TDLVEN
+1887 
-1893 TYTLTVKA
+1893 
-1901 TDVAGNTATE
+1901 
-1911 TLNFIIDTTLSTP
+1911 
-1924 TITLDSAD
+1924 
-1932 DSGTANDNKTN
+1932 
-1943 VKTPGFIIGG
+1943 
-1953 IDSDV
+1953 
-1958 TQVVVQVMRD
+1958 
-1968 GHSEEVEL
+1968 
-1976 TQTNGQWRF
+1976 
-1985 VPGSAWTDGD
+1985 
-1995 YTLTVTVKDE
+1995 
-2005 AGNIRHSAP
+2005 
-2014 LTVTIDTQITID
+2014 
-2026 HIELVND
+2026 
-2033 SGIPDDNLTNNVRP
+2033 
-2047 HFQVTV
+2047 
-2053 PTDVNVVR
+2053 VR

-2086 LADVGEG
+2086 LADVADGG
-2093 KHTLTVEATDKAG
+2093 YTLTVEATDKAG
-2106 NKTTQQL
+2106 NQTTQEL
-2113 DFIID
+2113 DFTID

-2124 TIVLDNTDDSGTKG
+2124 TIVLDNTDDSG
-2138 DHLTNVNKPTFLLGN
+2138 
-2153 IDADARYV
+2153 I
-2161 TVEVQHGGT
+2161 
-2170 KEVLTATKD
+2170 
-2179 ATGNWSVT
+2179 
-2187 PTGTWADGDYT
+2187 
-2198 LTVRVEDEAGNEKHS
+2198 
-2213 ASLTVTVDTQITID
+2213 
-2227 VIELVNDNGI
+2227 
-2237 PGDNMTNDA
+2237 
-2246 HPQFRVTVPGDVNEV
+2246 
-2261 SLSIDGGVTWVK
+2261 
-2273 ATQSA
+2273 
-2278 TPGVWNYTWPGT
+2278 
-2290 VPDGDYTLN
+2290 
-2299 VKATDNA
+2299 
-2306 GNTVTETLHFTIDT
+2306 
-2320 TLSTPV
+2320 
-2326 IVLDSADDS
+2326 
-2335 GVHGDNMTNHT
+2335 
-2346 QPTFALQHID
+2346 
-2356 DDAVRVT
+2356 
-2363 VSVEHGGVT
+2363 
-2372 TTFDATKD
+2372 
-2380 AGGWTF
+2380 
-2386 TPTGAWA
+2386 
-2393 DGDYTLSVSVEDKAG
+2393 
-2408 NTSHS
+2408 
-2413 ASLTVTV
+2413 
-2420 DTQIAINNIELVN
+2420 
-2433 DSGIPD
+2433 
-2439 DNLTNNVRPHFQ
+2439 
-2451 VTVPTDVNV
+2451 
-2460 VRLSIDGGK
+2460 
-2469 TWFNATQSATPGVWD
+2469 
-2484 YIWPDDV
+2484 
-2491 ADGGYTLTVE
+2491 
-2501 ATDEAG
+2501 
-2507 NKATQTLDF
+2507 
-2516 TIDTTLSVPTLSLD
+2516 
-2530 SADDSGIAGD
+2530 
-2540 NITNV
+2540 
-2545 KTPGFTL
+2545 
-2552 NNIDTDVSRVIVE
+2552 
-2565 VMHNGIKQEVPLVQT
+2565 
-2580 GGQWRFAPTSDWADG
+2580 
-2595 DYILTVKVEDR
+2595 
-2606 AGNVKQSAP
+2606 
-2615 LTVTVDTHIAI
+2615 
-2626 DRIELVND
+2626 
-2634 SGIPGDNLTN
+2634 
-2644 EARPHFQVT
+2644 
-2653 VPADVNGVRLSID
+2653 
-2666 GGKTWFDAT
+2666 
-2675 QSATSGVWDYTWL
+2675 
-2688 TNVANGPHTL
+2688 
-2698 MVEASDK
+2698 
-2705 AGNKTTQ
+2705 
-2712 KLDFT
+2712 
-2717 IDTILSEPTI
+2717 
-2727 TLDSADDSAAGD
+2727 
-2739 NITNVKMPG
+2739 
-2748 FTLGNIDADVTK
+2748 
-2760 VVVTVAHDGKNQQ
+2760 
-2773 IELIKNGGVWRFTPG
+2773 
-2788 AAWTDGDYTLTV
+2788 
-2800 KVEDKAGNTNYSA
+2800 
-2813 PLTVTID
+2813 
-2820 TQTSIDR
+2820 
-2827 IELLNDTGIVGD
+2827 
-2839 NLTNEARPQFH
+2839 
-2850 ITVPTDVNSVQ
+2850 
-2861 LSLDGGINWV
+2861 
-2871 NATLTSDGVWEYI
+2871 
-2884 WPTDLV
+2884 
-2890 ENTYTLTVK
+2890 
-2899 ATDVA
+2899 
-2904 GNTATETLNF
+2904 
-2914 IIDTTLSTPTITLDS
+2914 
-2929 ADDSGTA
+2929 
-2936 NDNKTNVKTPGF
+2936 
-2948 IIGGIDSDVTQ
+2948 
-2959 VVVQV
+2959 
-2964 MRDGHSE
+2964 
-2971 EVELTQTNGQWR
+2971 
-2983 FVPGSA
+2983 
-2989 WTDGDYTLTVTV
+2989 
-3001 KDEAGNIR
+3001 
-3009 HSAPLTVTIDTQI
+3009 
-3022 TIDHIELV
+3022 
-3030 NDSGIPDDNLTNN
+3030 
-3043 VRPHFQV
+3043 
-3050 TVPTDVN
+3050 
-3057 VVRLSIDGGK
+3057 
-3067 TWFNATQ
+3067 
-3074 SATPGVWDYTWLAD
+3074 
-3088 VGEGKHTL
+3088 
-3096 TVEATD
+3096 
-3102 KAGNKTTQQLDFI
+3102 
-3115 IDTLLS
+3115 
-3121 EPTIVLDN
+3121 
-3129 TDDSGTK
+3129 K

-3142 VNKPTFLL
+3142 ANKPTFLL

-3199 VRVEDDAGNVKYS
+3199 VRVEDEAGNVKYS

-3217 TVDTQITIDVIE
+3217 TVDTQITIGVIE

-3295 LTVEA
+3295 LMVEA
-3300 TDKAGNKTTQTLDF
+3300 TDEAGNKTTQTLDF

-3321 TPTIA
+3321 TPTIV

-3400 VTDNAGNVRQST
+3400 VQDNAGNVRQST
-3412 PLVVTVDTQTS
+3412 PLIVTVDTQTS

-3462 IDGGANWVSAT
+3462 IDGGANWVSAA

-3591 GDYTLTVT
+3591 GNYTLTVT

-3689 EGQHTLTVEVTDG
+3689 EGQHTLIVEVTDG
-3702 AGNKMTETLNFTIDI
+3702 AGNKMTGTLNFTIDI
-3717 TLLTPTIEL
+3717 TLLTPTIDL

-3733 QNKNDNLT
+3733 QDKNDNLT

-3852 HQVDS
+3852 RQIDS

-3906 AGNVKESAPFEVR
+3906 AGNVKESAPLEVR

-4059 IKVVVTIDGH
+4059 IKAVVTIDGY

-4082 TPGNAIPDGSYNI
+4082 TPSNAIPDGSYNI

-4137 NITKVDKPQFSIVTA
+4137 NITKVDKPQFSIVTS

-4184 SALPDGQ
+4184 SALPDGK
-4191 HTLLVDVTDIAGNVA
+4191 HSLLVDVTDIAGNVA

-4272 TGGNLTFTPDQP
+4272 TGENLTFTPDQP

-4307 ELRIEIDTQVQI
+4307 ELQIEIDTQVQI

-4331 DHDNV
+4331 DHDNI
-4336 TNATRPSFEIATPDD
+4336 TNANRPSFEIATPDD

-4382 LPDGH
+4382 LSDGH

-4506 DTIVSDPSIDL
+4506 DTIVSAPSIDL

-4530 ITSVTTPRFVIGNVP
+4530 ITSVTKPHFVIGNVP

-4558 SYSVTANGNNLW
+4558 SYPVTANGNNLW

-4591 IAGNTSETKLPFTID
+4591 IAGNTSETTLPFTID

-4616 PASDTGNSN
+4616 PASDTGSSN

-4724 DQHEATSLRPEF
+4724 DQYEATSLRPEF
-4736 KGFAEAF
+4736 KGLAEAF

-4832 PTLIG
+4832 PTLVG
-4837 STLPN
+4837 NTLPN
-4842 TIVSI
+4842 AIVSI

-4888 NSELRSTAVDVTIDT
+4888 NSELRSTAVDVIIDT

-4959 VVLPALGNDGNYEL
+4959 VVLPALGNDGNYVL

-5010 SGKVGDWI
+5010 SGKVGDWV

-5080 SQQKEILIEH
+5080 SQQKDILIEH

-5236 VEADGTWRAP
+5236 VEADGSWRAP

-5294 SGSLDDLITNHNKP
+5294 SGSLDDLITGHNKP

-5377 TSTFIDNPAMVAGS
+5377 TSTFIDNPVMLAAS
-5391 DNGIFSND
+5391 DNGIFNND

-5406 PTFSIFGEM
+5406 PAFSIFGEM

-5484 DSIGGQTLAEMTG
+5484 DSIDGQTLAEMTG

-5522 IEIIINGLNVGEVWV
+5522 IEIIINGLNVGAVWV
-5537 NEKGHWQMP
+5537 NDKGHWQMP

-5559 TVKSTDRAGNVNQEK
+5559 TVKSTDCAGNVNQEK
-5574 YSIWVDTHIKVF
+5574 YSIWVDTHIQVF

-5598 TEWWSNSDLITMRGT
+5598 TDWWSNSSTITMRGM

-5632 VVAATGRWELS
+5632 VVAANGQWELS
-5643 TDKLPEGTYDIS
+5643 TDQLPEGKYDITLS
-5655 LVIEDSAGNRWEDV
+5655 IEDNAGNRKEEV
-5669 REIFIDRTPPNAPV
+5669 HEIFIDRTPPNAPV

-5701 AKSQLIITDSEGN
+5701 AKSQLIITDSNGN

-5750 DDVPLDIMKEVPVIS
+5750 DDVPLDIMKETPVIS

-5775 GDNITRDKQPTFI
+5775 GDNITRDNQPTFI

-5845 NSLPITVT
+5845 NSLPITVM
-5853 IDSTLTV
+5853 INSTLAV

-5881 HTQPKFTL
+5881 HNHAQPKFSL

-5927 AWNDGNY
+5927 AWNDGTY
-5934 TLSVTVVDRAGNSQQ
+5934 TLSVTVVDRAGNSLQ

-5955 TVDSTVTVT
+5955 TVDSTVAVT

-5970 DASDDATA
+5970 DASDDATP

-5983 PESETVNAESAT
+5983 PESETVNAESDT
-5995 HLRTEPSAAE
+5995 HLRTVPSAAK
-6005 ESVVKVTAYSIT
+6005 ESVVKETAYSIT

-6041 PENIVNVSIMF
+6041 PENIVNVSVMF

-6074 EDGEYTMDVKFIDK
+6074 EDGEYTMDVKFLDK

-6108 VNAMNVRGKTE
+6108 VNAMNARGKTE

>member
-1034 SGISDDNLTNI
+1034 SGIADDNLTNI

-1065 DAMSDTQIGVATQQ
+1065 DAASDTQIGVATQQ

-1104 DIAGNKANSAI
+1104 DIAGNKANSAV

-1383 GWTFTPP
+1383 GWSFTP
-1390 TSWADGDYTLSVSVE
+1390 TGAWADGDYTLSVSVE

-1481 GVWDYIWPDDVADGG
+1481 GAWDYIWPDDVADGG
-1496 YTLTVEATDE
+1496 YTLTVEATDK
-1506 AGNKA
+1506 AGNKT
-1511 TQTLDFTI
+1511 TQELDFTI

-1636 GIPGDNLTNEARP
+1636 GIPDDNLTNEARP

-1693 NGPHTLMVEAS
+1693 NGPHTLMVEAT

-1785 FTPGAAWTDGDY
+1785 FTPGAAWTDGNY

-2014 LTVTIDTQITID
+2014 LTVTIDTQI
-2026 HIELVND
+2026 
-2033 SGIPDDNLTNNVRP
+2033 
-2047 HFQVTV
+2047 
-2053 PTDVNVVR
+2053 
-2061 LSIDG
+2061 
-2066 GKTWFNATQSATP
+2066 A
-2079 GVWDYTW
+2079 
-2086 LADVGEG
+2086 
-2093 KHTLTVEATDKAG
+2093 
-2106 NKTTQQL
+2106 
-2113 DFIID
+2113 
-2118 TLLSEP
+2118 
-2124 TIVLDNTDDSGTKG
+2124 
-2138 DHLTNVNKPTFLLGN
+2138 
-2153 IDADARYV
+2153 
-2161 TVEVQHGGT
+2161 
-2170 KEVLTATKD
+2170 
-2179 ATGNWSVT
+2179 
-2187 PTGTWADGDYT
+2187 
-2198 LTVRVEDEAGNEKHS
+2198 
-2213 ASLTVTVDTQITID
+2213 
-2227 VIELVNDNGI
+2227 
-2237 PGDNMTNDA
+2237 
-2246 HPQFRVTVPGDVNEV
+2246 
-2261 SLSIDGGVTWVK
+2261 
-2273 ATQSA
+2273 
-2278 TPGVWNYTWPGT
+2278 
-2290 VPDGDYTLN
+2290 
-2299 VKATDNA
+2299 
-2306 GNTVTETLHFTIDT
+2306 
-2320 TLSTPV
+2320 
-2326 IVLDSADDS
+2326 
-2335 GVHGDNMTNHT
+2335 
-2346 QPTFALQHID
+2346 
-2356 DDAVRVT
+2356 
-2363 VSVEHGGVT
+2363 
-2372 TTFDATKD
+2372 
-2380 AGGWTF
+2380 
-2386 TPTGAWA
+2386 
-2393 DGDYTLSVSVEDKAG
+2393 
-2408 NTSHS
+2408 
-2413 ASLTVTV
+2413 
-2420 DTQIAINNIELVN
+2420 
-2433 DSGIPD
+2433 
-2439 DNLTNNVRPHFQ
+2439 
-2451 VTVPTDVNV
+2451 
-2460 VRLSIDGGK
+2460 
-2469 TWFNATQSATPGVWD
+2469 
-2484 YIWPDDV
+2484 
-2491 ADGGYTLTVE
+2491 
-2501 ATDEAG
+2501 
-2507 NKATQTLDF
+2507 
-2516 TIDTTLSVPTLSLD
+2516 
-2530 SADDSGIAGD
+2530 
-2540 NITNV
+2540 
-2545 KTPGFTL
+2545 
-2552 NNIDTDVSRVIVE
+2552 
-2565 VMHNGIKQEVPLVQT
+2565 
-2580 GGQWRFAPTSDWADG
+2580 
-2595 DYILTVKVEDR
+2595 
-2606 AGNVKQSAP
+2606 
-2615 LTVTVDTHIAI
+2615 
-2626 DRIELVND
+2626 
-2634 SGIPGDNLTN
+2634 
-2644 EARPHFQVT
+2644 
-2653 VPADVNGVRLSID
+2653 
-2666 GGKTWFDAT
+2666 
-2675 QSATSGVWDYTWL
+2675 
-2688 TNVANGPHTL
+2688 
-2698 MVEASDK
+2698 
-2705 AGNKTTQ
+2705 
-2712 KLDFT
+2712 
-2717 IDTILSEPTI
+2717 
-2727 TLDSADDSAAGD
+2727 
-2739 NITNVKMPG
+2739 
-2748 FTLGNIDADVTK
+2748 
-2760 VVVTVAHDGKNQQ
+2760 
-2773 IELIKNGGVWRFTPG
+2773 
-2788 AAWTDGDYTLTV
+2788 
-2800 KVEDKAGNTNYSA
+2800 
-2813 PLTVTID
+2813 
-2820 TQTSIDR
+2820 
-2827 IELLNDTGIVGD
+2827 
-2839 NLTNEARPQFH
+2839 
-2850 ITVPTDVNSVQ
+2850 
-2861 LSLDGGINWV
+2861 
-2871 NATLTSDGVWEYI
+2871 
-2884 WPTDLV
+2884 
-2890 ENTYTLTVK
+2890 
-2899 ATDVA
+2899 
-2904 GNTATETLNF
+2904 
-2914 IIDTTLSTPTITLDS
+2914 
-2929 ADDSGTA
+2929 
-2936 NDNKTNVKTPGF
+2936 
-2948 IIGGIDSDVTQ
+2948 
-2959 VVVQV
+2959 
-2964 MRDGHSE
+2964 
-2971 EVELTQTNGQWR
+2971 
-2983 FVPGSA
+2983 
-2989 WTDGDYTLTVTV
+2989 
-3001 KDEAGNIR
+3001 
-3009 HSAPLTVTIDTQI
+3009 
-3022 TIDHIELV
+3022 IDHIELV

-3172 LTATKGATGI
+3172 LTATKDATGNWSVTPTGTWADGDYTLTVRVEDEAGNEKHSASLTVTVDTQITIDAIELVNDNGIPGDNMTNDAHPQFRVTVPGDVNEVSLSIDGGVTWVKATQSATPGVWNYTWPGTVPDGDYTLNVKATDNAGNTVTETLHFTIDTTLSVPVIVLNSADDTGVQGDNMTNSTQPTFALQHIDDDAVRVTVSVEHGGVTTTFDATKGVGGWSFTPTGAWADGDYTLSVSVEDKAGNTSHSASLTVTVDTQIAINNIELVNDSGIPDDNLTNNVRPHFQVKVPTDVNEVRLSIDGGKTWFNATQSATPGVWDYTWLADVGEGKHTLTVEATDKAGNQTTQKLDFIIDTMLSEPTIVLDSTDDSGTKGDNLTNANKPTFILGNIDADARYVTVEVQYGGTKEVLTATKGATGI

-3192 DGDYTLT
+3192 DGDYMLT

-3321 TPTIA
+3321 TPTIT

-3344 RPGFTIGNIDADAHS
+3344 RPGFTIGNIDSDAQS

-3412 PLVVTVDTQTS
+3412 PLIVTVDTQTS

-3462 IDGGANWVSAT
+3462 IDGGANWVSAA

-3620 IAIDRIELVNDSGVP
+3620 IAIDHIELVNDSGVP

-3717 TLLTPTIEL
+3717 TLMTPTIEL

-3852 HQVDS
+3852 RQVDS

-4307 ELRIEIDTQVQI
+4307 ELKIEIDTQVQI

-4530 ITSVTTPRFVIGNVP
+4530 ITSVTKPRFVIGNVP

-4558 SYSVTANGNNLW
+4558 SYPVTANGNNLW

-4679 LPDGMYTINVVAT
+4679 LPDGMYTINVVST

-4832 PTLIG
+4832 PTLVG
-4837 STLPN
+4837 NTLPN
-4842 TIVSI
+4842 AIVSI

-4959 VVLPALGNDGNYEL
+4959 VVLPALGNDGNYVL

-5032 GSTLTIRNPQ
+5032 GSTLTIRSPQ

-5080 SQQKEILIEH
+5080 SQQKDILIEH

-5406 PTFSIFGEM
+5406 PTFSISGEM

-5537 NEKGHWQMP
+5537 NDKGHWQMP

-5574 YSIWVDTHIKVF
+5574 YSIWVDTHIQVF

-5598 TEWWSNSDLITMRGT
+5598 TDWWSNSSTITMRGM

-5632 VVAATGRWELS
+5632 VVAANGQWELS
-5643 TDKLPEGTYDIS
+5643 TDQLPEGKYDITLS
-5655 LVIEDSAGNRWEDV
+5655 IEDNAGNRKEEV
-5669 REIFIDRTPPNAPV
+5669 HEIFIDRTPPNAPV

-5701 AKSQLIITDSEGN
+5701 AKSQLIITDSNGN

-5995 HLRTEPSAAE
+5995 HLRTVPSAAE
-6005 ESVVKVTAYSIT
+6005 ESVVKETAYSIT

-6108 VNAMNVRGKTE
+6108 VNAMNARGKTE

>member
-38 NITTPRGS
+38 NITTPHGS

-541 NDSGIVGDN
+541 DDSGIVGDN

-592 NFTSDSVEGINNL
+592 NFTSDSVEGVNNL

-627 IAPVPPTVSLEDYVV
+627 VAPVPPTVSLEDFVV

-694 FLQGA
+694 FLQGS

-1034 SGISDDNLTNI
+1034 SGIADDNLTNI

-1104 DIAGNKANSAI
+1104 DIAGNKANSAV

-1180 HLNGSWLFIPG
+1180 HLNGSWLFTPG

-1210 NTNYSAPLTVV
+1210 NTSYSAPLTVV

-1383 GWTFTPP
+1383 GWSFTP
-1390 TSWADGDYTLSVSVE
+1390 TGAWADGDYTLSVSVE

-1431 LVNDSGIPDDNLTN
+1431 LVNDSGIPNDNLTN

-1481 GVWDYIWPDDVADGG
+1481 GAWDYIWPDDVADGG
-1496 YTLTVEATDE
+1496 YTLTVEATDK
-1506 AGNKA
+1506 AGNKT
-1511 TQTLDFTI
+1511 TQELDFTI

-2124 TIVLDNTDDSGTKG
+2124 TIVLDSTDDSGTKG

-2320 TLSTPV
+2320 TLSVPV
-2326 IVLDSADDS
+2326 IVLNSADDT
-2335 GVHGDNMTNHT
+2335 GVQGDNMTNST

-2372 TTFDATKD
+2372 TTFDATKGV
-2380 AGGWTF
+2380 GGWSF

-2451 VTVPTDVNV
+2451 VKVPTDVN
-2460 VRLSIDGGK
+2460 
-2469 TWFNATQSATPGVWD
+2469 
-2484 YIWPDDV
+2484 
-2491 ADGGYTLTVE
+2491 E
-2501 ATDEAG
+2501 
-2507 NKATQTLDF
+2507 
-2516 TIDTTLSVPTLSLD
+2516 
-2530 SADDSGIAGD
+2530 
-2540 NITNV
+2540 
-2545 KTPGFTL
+2545 
-2552 NNIDTDVSRVIVE
+2552 
-2565 VMHNGIKQEVPLVQT
+2565 
-2580 GGQWRFAPTSDWADG
+2580 
-2595 DYILTVKVEDR
+2595 
-2606 AGNVKQSAP
+2606 
-2615 LTVTVDTHIAI
+2615 
-2626 DRIELVND
+2626 
-2634 SGIPGDNLTN
+2634 
-2644 EARPHFQVT
+2644 
-2653 VPADVNGVRLSID
+2653 
-2666 GGKTWFDAT
+2666 
-2675 QSATSGVWDYTWL
+2675 
-2688 TNVANGPHTL
+2688 
-2698 MVEASDK
+2698 
-2705 AGNKTTQ
+2705 
-2712 KLDFT
+2712 
-2717 IDTILSEPTI
+2717 
-2727 TLDSADDSAAGD
+2727 
-2739 NITNVKMPG
+2739 
-2748 FTLGNIDADVTK
+2748 
-2760 VVVTVAHDGKNQQ
+2760 
-2773 IELIKNGGVWRFTPG
+2773 
-2788 AAWTDGDYTLTV
+2788 
-2800 KVEDKAGNTNYSA
+2800 
-2813 PLTVTID
+2813 
-2820 TQTSIDR
+2820 
-2827 IELLNDTGIVGD
+2827 
-2839 NLTNEARPQFH
+2839 
-2850 ITVPTDVNSVQ
+2850 
-2861 LSLDGGINWV
+2861 
-2871 NATLTSDGVWEYI
+2871 
-2884 WPTDLV
+2884 
-2890 ENTYTLTVK
+2890 
-2899 ATDVA
+2899 
-2904 GNTATETLNF
+2904 
-2914 IIDTTLSTPTITLDS
+2914 
-2929 ADDSGTA
+2929 
-2936 NDNKTNVKTPGF
+2936 
-2948 IIGGIDSDVTQ
+2948 
-2959 VVVQV
+2959 
-2964 MRDGHSE
+2964 
-2971 EVELTQTNGQWR
+2971 
-2983 FVPGSA
+2983 
-2989 WTDGDYTLTVTV
+2989 
-3001 KDEAGNIR
+3001 
-3009 HSAPLTVTIDTQI
+3009 
-3022 TIDHIELV
+3022 
-3030 NDSGIPDDNLTNN
+3030 
-3043 VRPHFQV
+3043 
-3050 TVPTDVN
+3050 
-3057 VVRLSIDGGK
+3057 VRLSIDGGK

-3102 KAGNKTTQQLDFI
+3102 KAGNQTTQKLDFI
-3115 IDTLLS
+3115 IDTMLS
-3121 EPTIVLDN
+3121 EPTIVLDS

-3142 VNKPTFLL
+3142 ANKPTFIL

-3159 VTVEVQHGGTKEV
+3159 VTVEVQYGGTKEV

-3400 VTDNAGNVRQST
+3400 VQDNAGNVRQST

-3473 QGIEGVWGYTWPTD
+3473 QGIEGVWGYTWPMD

-3524 ALDSTDDTGTPGDDM
+3524 ELDSTDDTGTPGDDM

-3717 TLLTPTIEL
+3717 TLMTPTIEL

-3852 HQVDS
+3852 RQVDS

-4307 ELRIEIDTQVQI
+4307 ELKIEIDTQVQI

-4530 ITSVTTPRFVIGNVP
+4530 ITSVTKPRFVIGNVP

-4558 SYSVTANGNNLW
+4558 SYPVTANGNNLW

-4832 PTLIG
+4832 PTLVG
-4837 STLPN
+4837 NTLPN
-4842 TIVSI
+4842 AIVSI

-4959 VVLPALGNDGNYEL
+4959 VVLPALGNDGNYVL

-5032 GSTLTIRNPQ
+5032 GSTLTIRSPQ

-5080 SQQKEILIEH
+5080 SQQKDILIEH

-5406 PTFSIFGEM
+5406 PTFSISGEM

-5574 YSIWVDTHIKVF
+5574 YSIWVDTHIQVF

-5598 TEWWSNSDLITMRGT
+5598 TDWWSNSSTITMRGM

-5632 VVAATGRWELS
+5632 VVAANGQWELS
-5643 TDKLPEGTYDIS
+5643 TDQLPEGKYDITLS
-5655 LVIEDSAGNRWEDV
+5655 IEDNAGNRKEEV
-5669 REIFIDRTPPNAPV
+5669 HEIFIDRTPPNAPV

-5701 AKSQLIITDSEGN
+5701 AKSQLIITDSNGN

-5820 TPGTPLADGSYTISV
+5820 TPGTPLTDGSYTISV

-5927 AWNDGNY
+5927 AWNDGTY

-5995 HLRTEPSAAE
+5995 HLRTVPSAAE
-6005 ESVVKVTAYSIT
+6005 ESVVKETAYSIT

-6041 PENIVNVSIMF
+6041 PENIVNVSVMF

>member
-1 MGNKSIQ
+1 M
-8 KFFADQNSVIDLSSL
+8 
-23 GNAKGAKVSLSGPDM
+23 
-38 NITTPRGS
+38 
-46 VIIVNGALYS
+46 
-56 SIKGNNL
+56 
-63 AVKFKDKT
+63 
-71 ITGAKILGSVDLKDI
+71 
-86 QLERIDSSLVD
+86 
-97 SAQVEKKGNG
+97 
-107 KRRNK
+107 
-112 KEEEELKKQLDDAE
+112 
-126 NAKKEA
+126 
-132 DKAKEEAEKAKEA
+132 
-145 AEKALNE
+145 
-152 AFEVQN
+152 
-158 SSKQI
+158 
-163 EEMLQNFLAD
+163 
-173 NVAKDNLAQQSDAS
+173 
-187 QQNTQ
+187 
-192 AKATQAS
+192 
-199 KQNDAEKVLPQP
+199 
-211 INKNTST
+211 NKNTST

-425 IITDTIAPEKP
+425 IITDTIPPEKP

-1065 DAMSDTQIGVATQQ
+1065 DAASDTQIGVATQQ

-1104 DIAGNKANSAI
+1104 DIAGNKANSAV

-1319 DTTLSVPVIVLDSAD
+1319 DTTLSVPVIVLNSAD
-1334 DTGIQGDNMTNS
+1334 DTGVQGDNMTNS

-1383 GWTFTPP
+1383 GWSFTP
-1390 TSWADGDYTLSVSVE
+1390 TGAWADGDYTLSVSVE

-1431 LVNDSGIPDDNLTN
+1431 LVNDSGIPNDNLTN

-1481 GVWDYIWPDDVADGG
+1481 GAWDYIWPDDVADGG
-1496 YTLTVEATDE
+1496 YTLTVEATDK
-1506 AGNKA
+1506 AGNKT
-1511 TQTLDFTI
+1511 TQELDFTI

-2014 LTVTIDTQITID
+2014 LTVTIDTQI
-2026 HIELVND
+2026 
-2033 SGIPDDNLTNNVRP
+2033 
-2047 HFQVTV
+2047 
-2053 PTDVNVVR
+2053 
-2061 LSIDG
+2061 
-2066 GKTWFNATQSATP
+2066 A
-2079 GVWDYTW
+2079 
-2086 LADVGEG
+2086 
-2093 KHTLTVEATDKAG
+2093 
-2106 NKTTQQL
+2106 
-2113 DFIID
+2113 
-2118 TLLSEP
+2118 
-2124 TIVLDNTDDSGTKG
+2124 
-2138 DHLTNVNKPTFLLGN
+2138 
-2153 IDADARYV
+2153 
-2161 TVEVQHGGT
+2161 
-2170 KEVLTATKD
+2170 
-2179 ATGNWSVT
+2179 
-2187 PTGTWADGDYT
+2187 
-2198 LTVRVEDEAGNEKHS
+2198 
-2213 ASLTVTVDTQITID
+2213 
-2227 VIELVNDNGI
+2227 
-2237 PGDNMTNDA
+2237 
-2246 HPQFRVTVPGDVNEV
+2246 
-2261 SLSIDGGVTWVK
+2261 
-2273 ATQSA
+2273 
-2278 TPGVWNYTWPGT
+2278 
-2290 VPDGDYTLN
+2290 
-2299 VKATDNA
+2299 
-2306 GNTVTETLHFTIDT
+2306 
-2320 TLSTPV
+2320 
-2326 IVLDSADDS
+2326 
-2335 GVHGDNMTNHT
+2335 
-2346 QPTFALQHID
+2346 
-2356 DDAVRVT
+2356 
-2363 VSVEHGGVT
+2363 
-2372 TTFDATKD
+2372 
-2380 AGGWTF
+2380 
-2386 TPTGAWA
+2386 
-2393 DGDYTLSVSVEDKAG
+2393 
-2408 NTSHS
+2408 
-2413 ASLTVTV
+2413 
-2420 DTQIAINNIELVN
+2420 
-2433 DSGIPD
+2433 
-2439 DNLTNNVRPHFQ
+2439 
-2451 VTVPTDVNV
+2451 
-2460 VRLSIDGGK
+2460 
-2469 TWFNATQSATPGVWD
+2469 
-2484 YIWPDDV
+2484 
-2491 ADGGYTLTVE
+2491 
-2501 ATDEAG
+2501 
-2507 NKATQTLDF
+2507 
-2516 TIDTTLSVPTLSLD
+2516 
-2530 SADDSGIAGD
+2530 
-2540 NITNV
+2540 
-2545 KTPGFTL
+2545 
-2552 NNIDTDVSRVIVE
+2552 
-2565 VMHNGIKQEVPLVQT
+2565 
-2580 GGQWRFAPTSDWADG
+2580 
-2595 DYILTVKVEDR
+2595 
-2606 AGNVKQSAP
+2606 
-2615 LTVTVDTHIAI
+2615 
-2626 DRIELVND
+2626 
-2634 SGIPGDNLTN
+2634 
-2644 EARPHFQVT
+2644 
-2653 VPADVNGVRLSID
+2653 
-2666 GGKTWFDAT
+2666 
-2675 QSATSGVWDYTWL
+2675 
-2688 TNVANGPHTL
+2688 
-2698 MVEASDK
+2698 
-2705 AGNKTTQ
+2705 
-2712 KLDFT
+2712 
-2717 IDTILSEPTI
+2717 
-2727 TLDSADDSAAGD
+2727 
-2739 NITNVKMPG
+2739 
-2748 FTLGNIDADVTK
+2748 
-2760 VVVTVAHDGKNQQ
+2760 
-2773 IELIKNGGVWRFTPG
+2773 
-2788 AAWTDGDYTLTV
+2788 
-2800 KVEDKAGNTNYSA
+2800 
-2813 PLTVTID
+2813 
-2820 TQTSIDR
+2820 
-2827 IELLNDTGIVGD
+2827 
-2839 NLTNEARPQFH
+2839 
-2850 ITVPTDVNSVQ
+2850 
-2861 LSLDGGINWV
+2861 
-2871 NATLTSDGVWEYI
+2871 
-2884 WPTDLV
+2884 
-2890 ENTYTLTVK
+2890 
-2899 ATDVA
+2899 
-2904 GNTATETLNF
+2904 
-2914 IIDTTLSTPTITLDS
+2914 
-2929 ADDSGTA
+2929 
-2936 NDNKTNVKTPGF
+2936 
-2948 IIGGIDSDVTQ
+2948 
-2959 VVVQV
+2959 
-2964 MRDGHSE
+2964 
-2971 EVELTQTNGQWR
+2971 
-2983 FVPGSA
+2983 
-2989 WTDGDYTLTVTV
+2989 
-3001 KDEAGNIR
+3001 
-3009 HSAPLTVTIDTQI
+3009 
-3022 TIDHIELV
+3022 IDHIELV

-3172 LTATKGATGI
+3172 LTATKDATGNWSVTPTGTWADGDYTLTVRVEDEAGNEKHSASLTVTVDTQITIDAIELVNDNGIPGDNMTNDAHPQFRVTVPGDVNEVSLSIDGGVTWVKATQSATPGVWNYTWPGTVPDGDYTLNVKATDNAGNTVTETLHFTIDTTLSVPVIVLNSADDTGVQGDNMTNSTQPTFALQHIDDDAVRVTVSVEHGGVTTTFDATKGTGGWSFTPTGAWADGDYTLSVSVEDKAGNTSHSASLTVTVDTQIAINNIELVNDSGIPDDNLTNNVRPHFQVKVPTDVNEVRLSIDGGKTWFNATQSATPGVWDYTWLADVGEGKHTLTVEATDKAGNQTTQKLDFIIDTMLSEPTIVLDSTDDSGTKGDNLTNANKPTFILGNIDADARYVTVEVQYGGTKKVLTATKGATGI

-3192 DGDYTLT
+3192 DGDYMLT

-3321 TPTIA
+3321 TPTIT

-3344 RPGFTIGNIDADAHS
+3344 RPGFTIGNIDSDAQS

-3412 PLVVTVDTQTS
+3412 PLIVTVDTQTS

-3462 IDGGANWVSAT
+3462 IDGGANWVSAA

-3620 IAIDRIELVNDSGVP
+3620 IAIDHIELVNDSGVP

-3717 TLLTPTIEL
+3717 TLMTPTIEL

-3852 HQVDS
+3852 RQVDS

-3872 HEEAAVFT
+3872 HEEAVVFT

-4307 ELRIEIDTQVQI
+4307 ELKIEIDTQVQI

-4530 ITSVTTPRFVIGNVP
+4530 ITSVTKPRFVIGNVS

-4558 SYSVTANGNNLW
+4558 SYPVTANGNNLW

-4959 VVLPALGNDGNYEL
+4959 VVLPALGNDGNYVL

-5032 GSTLTIRNPQ
+5032 GSTLTIRSPQ

-5080 SQQKEILIEH
+5080 SQQKDILIEH

-5406 PTFSIFGEM
+5406 PTFSISGEM

-5462 NTATSKTLNF
+5462 NTATSKTLKF

-5574 YSIWVDTHIKVF
+5574 YSIWVDTHIQVF

-5598 TEWWSNSDLITMRGT
+5598 TDWWSNSSTITMRGM

-5632 VVAATGRWELS
+5632 VVAANGQWELS
-5643 TDKLPEGTYDIS
+5643 TDQLPEGKYDITLS
-5655 LVIEDSAGNRWEDV
+5655 IEDNAGNRKEEV
-5669 REIFIDRTPPNAPV
+5669 HEIFIDRTPPNAPV

-5701 AKSQLIITDSEGN
+5701 AKSQLIITDSNGN

-5868 EDNGASDSDNVTN
+5868 EDNGVSDSDNVTN

-5908 TDIYQAT
+5908 TDTYQAT

-5927 AWNDGNY
+5927 AWNDGTY

-5995 HLRTEPSAAE
+5995 HLRTVPSAAE
-6005 ESVVKVTAYSIT
+6005 ESVVKETAYSIT

-6108 VNAMNVRGKTE
+6108 VNAMNARGKTE

>member
-38 NITTPRGS
+38 NITTPHGS

-112 KEEEELKKQLDDAE
+112 KEEEELKKQLDEAE

-448 KNDNITNSTLPTFIG
+448 KNDSITNSTLPTFIG

-541 NDSGIVGDN
+541 DDSGIVGDN

-592 NFTSDSVEGINNL
+592 NFTSDSVEGVNNL

-627 IAPVPPTVSLEDYVV
+627 VAPVPPTVSLEDFVV

-1065 DAMSDTQIGVATQQ
+1065 DAASDTQIGVATQQ

-1104 DIAGNKANSAI
+1104 DIAGNKANSAV

-1180 HLNGSWLFIPG
+1180 HLNGSWLFTPG

-1319 DTTLSVPVIVLDSAD
+1319 DTTLSVPVIVLNSAD
-1334 DTGIQGDNMTNS
+1334 DTGVQGDNMTNS

-1377 ATKGTG
+1377 ATKGVG
-1383 GWTFTPP
+1383 GWSFTP
-1390 TSWADGDYTLSVSVE
+1390 TGAWADGDYTLSVSVE

-1431 LVNDSGIPDDNLTN
+1431 LVNDSGIPNDNLTN

-1472 FNATQSATP
+1472 FNATQNATP

-1506 AGNKA
+1506 AGNKT

-1556 DTDVSRVI
+1556 DTDVSRVT

-1636 GIPGDNLTNEARP
+1636 GIPDDNLTNEARP

-1668 GKTWFDATQSATSGV
+1668 GKTWFDATQSATPGV

-1712 QKLDFTID
+1712 QKLDFIID
-1720 TILSEPTIT
+1720 TMLSEPTIT

-1873 ATLTS
+1873 ATLTP

-2014 LTVTIDTQITID
+2014 LTVTIDTQIAID

-2118 TLLSEP
+2118 TMLSEP

-2138 DHLTNVNKPTFLLGN
+2138 DNLTNVNKPTFLLGN

-2227 VIELVNDNGI
+2227 AIELVNDNGI

-2326 IVLDSADDS
+2326 IVLDSADDT
-2335 GVHGDNMTNHT
+2335 GIQGDNMTNRT
-2346 QPTFALQHID
+2346 QPTFNLQHID

-2372 TTFDATKD
+2372 TTFDATKGV
-2380 AGGWTF
+2380 GGWTF
-2386 TPTGAWA
+2386 TPPTSWGA
-2393 DGDYTLSVSVEDKAG
+2393 GDYTLSVSVEDKAG

-2433 DSGIPD
+2433 DSGIP
-2439 DNLTNNVRPHFQ
+2439 N
-2451 VTVPTDVNV
+2451 
-2460 VRLSIDGGK
+2460 
-2469 TWFNATQSATPGVWD
+2469 
-2484 YIWPDDV
+2484 
-2491 ADGGYTLTVE
+2491 
-2501 ATDEAG
+2501 
-2507 NKATQTLDF
+2507 
-2516 TIDTTLSVPTLSLD
+2516 
-2530 SADDSGIAGD
+2530 
-2540 NITNV
+2540 
-2545 KTPGFTL
+2545 
-2552 NNIDTDVSRVIVE
+2552 
-2565 VMHNGIKQEVPLVQT
+2565 
-2580 GGQWRFAPTSDWADG
+2580 
-2595 DYILTVKVEDR
+2595 
-2606 AGNVKQSAP
+2606 
-2615 LTVTVDTHIAI
+2615 
-2626 DRIELVND
+2626 
-2634 SGIPGDNLTN
+2634 
-2644 EARPHFQVT
+2644 
-2653 VPADVNGVRLSID
+2653 
-2666 GGKTWFDAT
+2666 
-2675 QSATSGVWDYTWL
+2675 
-2688 TNVANGPHTL
+2688 
-2698 MVEASDK
+2698 
-2705 AGNKTTQ
+2705 
-2712 KLDFT
+2712 
-2717 IDTILSEPTI
+2717 
-2727 TLDSADDSAAGD
+2727 
-2739 NITNVKMPG
+2739 
-2748 FTLGNIDADVTK
+2748 
-2760 VVVTVAHDGKNQQ
+2760 
-2773 IELIKNGGVWRFTPG
+2773 
-2788 AAWTDGDYTLTV
+2788 
-2800 KVEDKAGNTNYSA
+2800 
-2813 PLTVTID
+2813 
-2820 TQTSIDR
+2820 
-2827 IELLNDTGIVGD
+2827 
-2839 NLTNEARPQFH
+2839 
-2850 ITVPTDVNSVQ
+2850 
-2861 LSLDGGINWV
+2861 
-2871 NATLTSDGVWEYI
+2871 
-2884 WPTDLV
+2884 
-2890 ENTYTLTVK
+2890 
-2899 ATDVA
+2899 
-2904 GNTATETLNF
+2904 
-2914 IIDTTLSTPTITLDS
+2914 
-2929 ADDSGTA
+2929 
-2936 NDNKTNVKTPGF
+2936 
-2948 IIGGIDSDVTQ
+2948 
-2959 VVVQV
+2959 
-2964 MRDGHSE
+2964 
-2971 EVELTQTNGQWR
+2971 
-2983 FVPGSA
+2983 
-2989 WTDGDYTLTVTV
+2989 
-3001 KDEAGNIR
+3001 
-3009 HSAPLTVTIDTQI
+3009 
-3022 TIDHIELV
+3022 
-3030 NDSGIPDDNLTNN
+3030 DNLTNN

-3074 SATPGVWDYTWLAD
+3074 SATPGVWDYTWLVD

-3102 KAGNKTTQQLDFI
+3102 KAGNQTTQKLDFI

-3121 EPTIVLDN
+3121 EPTIVLDS

-3142 VNKPTFLL
+3142 ANKPTFLL

-3159 VTVEVQHGGTKEV
+3159 VTVEVQHGSTKEV

-3199 VRVEDDAGNVKYS
+3199 VRVEDEAGNVKYS

-3321 TPTIA
+3321 TPTIT

-3344 RPGFTIGNIDADAHS
+3344 RPGFTIGNIDSDAQS

-3412 PLVVTVDTQTS
+3412 PLIVTVDTQTS

-3462 IDGGANWVSAT
+3462 IDGGANWVSAA

-3487 MGDGKHT
+3487 MGDGKHI

-3620 IAIDRIELVNDSGVP
+3620 IAIDHIELVNDSGVP
-3635 GDNVTKHVRPQFQI
+3635 GDNITKHVRPQFQI

-3689 EGQHTLTVEVTDG
+3689 EGQHTLIVEVTDG
-3702 AGNKMTETLNFTIDI
+3702 AGNKMTGTLDFTIDI

-3741 SVTQPVFVLGSI
+3741 SVTQPIFVLGSI

-3852 HQVDS
+3852 RQVDS

-3906 AGNVKESAPFEVR
+3906 AGNVKESAPLEVR

-3951 IDVPGDVVQV
+3951 IDVPGDVIQV

-4184 SALPDGQ
+4184 SALPDGK

-4307 ELRIEIDTQVQI
+4307 ELQIEIDTQVQI

-4530 ITSVTTPRFVIGNVP
+4530 ITSVTKPRFVIGNVP

-4558 SYSVTANGNNLW
+4558 SYPVTANGNNLW

-4616 PASDTGNSN
+4616 PASDTGSSN

-4655 SGREVLKQT
+4655 SGREVLKHT

-4724 DQHEATSLRPEF
+4724 DQYEATSLRPEF
-4736 KGFAEAF
+4736 KGLAEAF

-4832 PTLIG
+4832 PTLVG
-4837 STLPN
+4837 NTLPN
-4842 TIVSI
+4842 AIVSI

-4959 VVLPALGNDGNYEL
+4959 VVLPALGNDGNYVL

-5080 SQQKEILIEH
+5080 SQQKDILIEH

-5294 SGSLDDLITNHNKP
+5294 SGSLDDLITSHNKP

-5377 TSTFIDNPAMVAGS
+5377 TSTFIDNPVMMAGS

-5406 PTFSIFGEM
+5406 PAFSIYGEM

-5537 NEKGHWQMP
+5537 NDKGHWQMP

-5574 YSIWVDTHIKVF
+5574 YSIWVDTHIQVF

-5598 TEWWSNSDLITMRGT
+5598 TDWWSNSSTITMRGM

-5632 VVAATGRWELS
+5632 VVAANGQWELS
-5643 TDKLPEGTYDIS
+5643 TDQLPEGKYDITLS
-5655 LVIEDSAGNRWEDV
+5655 IEDNAGNRKEEV
-5669 REIFIDRTPPNAPV
+5669 HEIFIDRTPPNAPV

-5701 AKSQLIITDSEGN
+5701 AKSQLIITDSNGN

-5750 DDVPLDIMKEVPVIS
+5750 DDVPLDIMKETPVIS

-5775 GDNITRDKQPTFI
+5775 GDNITRDNQPTFI

-5868 EDNGASDSDNVTN
+5868 EGNGASDSDNVTNHN

-5927 AWNDGNY
+5927 AWNDGTY
-5934 TLSVTVVDRAGNSQQ
+5934 TLSVTVVDRAGNSLQ
-5949 SASLAV
+5949 SASLEV

-5970 DASDDATA
+5970 DASDDATP

-5995 HLRTEPSAAE
+5995 HLRTVPSAAE
-6005 ESVVKVTAYSIT
+6005 ESVVKETAYSIT

-6041 PENIVNVSIMF
+6041 PENIVNVSVMF

-6074 EDGEYTMDVKFIDK
+6074 EDGEYTMDVKFLDK
-6088 DNDFLIK
+6088 DDDFLIK

-6108 VNAMNVRGKTE
+6108 VNAMNARGKTE

-6139 DVFAVNEVT
+6139 EVFAVNEVT

>member
-425 IITDTIAPEKP
+425 IITDTIPPEKP

-533 FSAEIETT
+533 FSAEIEMT

-592 NFTSDSVEGINNL
+592 NFTSDSVEGVNNL

-627 IAPVPPTVSLEDYVV
+627 VAPVPPTVSLEDFVV

-1034 SGISDDNLTNI
+1034 SGVSDDNLTNI

-1065 DAMSDTQIGVATQQ
+1065 DAASDTQIGVATQQ

-1104 DIAGNKANSAI
+1104 DIAGNKANSAV

-1383 GWTFTPP
+1383 GWSFTP
-1390 TSWADGDYTLSVSVE
+1390 TGAWADGDYTLSVSVE

-1431 LVNDSGIPDDNLTN
+1431 LVNDSGIPNDNLTN

-1481 GVWDYIWPDDVADGG
+1481 GAWDYIWPDDVADGG
-1496 YTLTVEATDE
+1496 YTLTVEATDK
-1506 AGNKA
+1506 AGNKT
-1511 TQTLDFTI
+1511 TQELDFTI

-1693 NGPHTLMVEAS
+1693 NGPHTLMVEAT

-2014 LTVTIDTQITID
+2014 LTVTIDTQI
-2026 HIELVND
+2026 
-2033 SGIPDDNLTNNVRP
+2033 
-2047 HFQVTV
+2047 
-2053 PTDVNVVR
+2053 
-2061 LSIDG
+2061 
-2066 GKTWFNATQSATP
+2066 A
-2079 GVWDYTW
+2079 
-2086 LADVGEG
+2086 
-2093 KHTLTVEATDKAG
+2093 
-2106 NKTTQQL
+2106 
-2113 DFIID
+2113 
-2118 TLLSEP
+2118 
-2124 TIVLDNTDDSGTKG
+2124 
-2138 DHLTNVNKPTFLLGN
+2138 
-2153 IDADARYV
+2153 
-2161 TVEVQHGGT
+2161 
-2170 KEVLTATKD
+2170 
-2179 ATGNWSVT
+2179 
-2187 PTGTWADGDYT
+2187 
-2198 LTVRVEDEAGNEKHS
+2198 
-2213 ASLTVTVDTQITID
+2213 
-2227 VIELVNDNGI
+2227 
-2237 PGDNMTNDA
+2237 
-2246 HPQFRVTVPGDVNEV
+2246 
-2261 SLSIDGGVTWVK
+2261 
-2273 ATQSA
+2273 
-2278 TPGVWNYTWPGT
+2278 
-2290 VPDGDYTLN
+2290 
-2299 VKATDNA
+2299 
-2306 GNTVTETLHFTIDT
+2306 
-2320 TLSTPV
+2320 
-2326 IVLDSADDS
+2326 
-2335 GVHGDNMTNHT
+2335 
-2346 QPTFALQHID
+2346 
-2356 DDAVRVT
+2356 
-2363 VSVEHGGVT
+2363 
-2372 TTFDATKD
+2372 
-2380 AGGWTF
+2380 
-2386 TPTGAWA
+2386 
-2393 DGDYTLSVSVEDKAG
+2393 
-2408 NTSHS
+2408 
-2413 ASLTVTV
+2413 
-2420 DTQIAINNIELVN
+2420 
-2433 DSGIPD
+2433 
-2439 DNLTNNVRPHFQ
+2439 
-2451 VTVPTDVNV
+2451 
-2460 VRLSIDGGK
+2460 
-2469 TWFNATQSATPGVWD
+2469 
-2484 YIWPDDV
+2484 
-2491 ADGGYTLTVE
+2491 
-2501 ATDEAG
+2501 
-2507 NKATQTLDF
+2507 
-2516 TIDTTLSVPTLSLD
+2516 
-2530 SADDSGIAGD
+2530 
-2540 NITNV
+2540 
-2545 KTPGFTL
+2545 
-2552 NNIDTDVSRVIVE
+2552 
-2565 VMHNGIKQEVPLVQT
+2565 
-2580 GGQWRFAPTSDWADG
+2580 
-2595 DYILTVKVEDR
+2595 
-2606 AGNVKQSAP
+2606 
-2615 LTVTVDTHIAI
+2615 
-2626 DRIELVND
+2626 
-2634 SGIPGDNLTN
+2634 
-2644 EARPHFQVT
+2644 
-2653 VPADVNGVRLSID
+2653 
-2666 GGKTWFDAT
+2666 
-2675 QSATSGVWDYTWL
+2675 
-2688 TNVANGPHTL
+2688 
-2698 MVEASDK
+2698 
-2705 AGNKTTQ
+2705 
-2712 KLDFT
+2712 
-2717 IDTILSEPTI
+2717 
-2727 TLDSADDSAAGD
+2727 
-2739 NITNVKMPG
+2739 
-2748 FTLGNIDADVTK
+2748 
-2760 VVVTVAHDGKNQQ
+2760 
-2773 IELIKNGGVWRFTPG
+2773 
-2788 AAWTDGDYTLTV
+2788 
-2800 KVEDKAGNTNYSA
+2800 
-2813 PLTVTID
+2813 
-2820 TQTSIDR
+2820 
-2827 IELLNDTGIVGD
+2827 
-2839 NLTNEARPQFH
+2839 
-2850 ITVPTDVNSVQ
+2850 
-2861 LSLDGGINWV
+2861 
-2871 NATLTSDGVWEYI
+2871 
-2884 WPTDLV
+2884 
-2890 ENTYTLTVK
+2890 
-2899 ATDVA
+2899 
-2904 GNTATETLNF
+2904 
-2914 IIDTTLSTPTITLDS
+2914 
-2929 ADDSGTA
+2929 
-2936 NDNKTNVKTPGF
+2936 
-2948 IIGGIDSDVTQ
+2948 
-2959 VVVQV
+2959 
-2964 MRDGHSE
+2964 
-2971 EVELTQTNGQWR
+2971 
-2983 FVPGSA
+2983 
-2989 WTDGDYTLTVTV
+2989 
-3001 KDEAGNIR
+3001 
-3009 HSAPLTVTIDTQI
+3009 
-3022 TIDHIELV
+3022 IDHIELV

-3172 LTATKGATGI
+3172 LTATKDATGNWSVTPTGTWADGDYTLTVRVEDEAGNEKHSASLTVTVDTQITIDAIELVNDNGIPGDNMTNDAHPQFRVTVPGDVNEVSLSIDGGVTWVKATQSATPGVWNYTWPGTVPDGDYTLNVKATDNAGNTVTETLHFTIDTTLSVPVIVLNSADDTGVQGDNMTNRTQPTFALQHIDDDAVRVTVSVEHGGVTTTFDATKGTGGWSFTPTGAWADGDYTLSVSVEDKAGNTSHSASLTVTVDTQIAINNIELVNDSGIPDDNLTNNVRPHFQVTVPTDVNVVRLSIDGGKTWFNATQSATPGVWDYTWLADVGEGKHTLTVEATDKAGNQTTQKLDFIIDTMLSEPTIVLDSTDDSGTKGDNLTNANKPTFILGNIDADARYVTVEVQYGGTKEVLTATKGATGI

-3192 DGDYTLT
+3192 DGDYMLT

-3321 TPTIA
+3321 TPTIT

-3344 RPGFTIGNIDADAHS
+3344 RPGFTIGNIDSDAQS

-3412 PLVVTVDTQTS
+3412 PLIVTVDTQTS

-3462 IDGGANWVSAT
+3462 IDGGANWVSAA

-3620 IAIDRIELVNDSGVP
+3620 IAIDHIELVNDSGVP

-3717 TLLTPTIEL
+3717 TLMTPTIEL

-3852 HQVDS
+3852 RQVDS

-4307 ELRIEIDTQVQI
+4307 ELKIEIDTQVQI

-4530 ITSVTTPRFVIGNVP
+4530 ITSVTKPRFVIGNVP

-4558 SYSVTANGNNLW
+4558 SYPVTANGNNLW

-4616 PASDTGNSN
+4616 PASDTGSSN

-4724 DQHEATSLRPEF
+4724 DQYEATSLRPEF
-4736 KGFAEAF
+4736 KGLAEAF

-4837 STLPN
+4837 NTLPN
-4842 TIVSI
+4842 AIVSI

-5042 GVVIATLVV
+5042 GGVIATLVV

-5246 ILLQDDGTFNIHFS
+5246 ILLQDDGKFNIHFS

-5294 SGSLDDLITNHNKP
+5294 SGSLDDLITSHNKP

-5377 TSTFIDNPAMVAGS
+5377 TSTFIDNPVMIAGS

-5406 PTFSIFGEM
+5406 PAFSIFGEM

-5472 TIDTFNTTPVAI
+5472 TIDTLNTTPVAI

-5537 NEKGHWQMP
+5537 NDKGHWQMP

-5574 YSIWVDTHIKVF
+5574 YSIWVDTHIQVF

-5598 TEWWSNSDLITMRGT
+5598 TDWWSNSSTITMRGM

-5632 VVAATGRWELS
+5632 VVAANGQWELS
-5643 TDKLPEGTYDIS
+5643 TDQLPEGKYDITLS
-5655 LVIEDSAGNRWEDV
+5655 IEDNAGNRKEEV
-5669 REIFIDRTPPNAPV
+5669 HEIFIDRTPPNAPV

-5701 AKSQLIITDSEGN
+5701 AKSQLIITDSNGN

-5750 DDVPLDIMKEVPVIS
+5750 DDVPLDIMKETPVIS
-5765 LSPDSDSGTV
+5765 LSPDSDSGTA
-5775 GDNITRDKQPTFI
+5775 GDNITRDNQPTFI

-5881 HTQPKFTL
+5881 HNHTQPKFTL

-5908 TDIYQAT
+5908 TDTYQAT

-5964 ADSQHD
+5964 ADSQHN

-5978 TAVTP
+5978 IAVTP

-5995 HLRTEPSAAE
+5995 HLRTVPSVAE
-6005 ESVVKVTAYSIT
+6005 ESVVKETAYSIT

-6041 PENIVNVSIMF
+6041 PENIVNVSVMF
-6052 EGEEFTLPITN
+6052 EGEEFTLPIIN

-6074 EDGEYTMDVKFIDK
+6074 EDGEYTMDVKYLDK
-6088 DNDFLIK
+6088 DDDFLIK

-6108 VNAMNVRGKTE
+6108 VNAMNARGKTE

>member
-306 DGTYNLEAEAKT
+306 DGAYNLEAEAKT

-425 IITDTIAPEKP
+425 IITDTIPPEKP

-627 IAPVPPTVSLEDYVV
+627 IAPVPPTVSLEDFVV

-1034 SGISDDNLTNI
+1034 SGIADDNLTNI

-1104 DIAGNKANSAI
+1104 DIAGNKANSAV

-1180 HLNGSWLFIPG
+1180 HLNGSWLFTPG

-1210 NTNYSAPLTVV
+1210 NTSYSAPLTVV

-1319 DTTLSVPVIVLDSAD
+1319 DTTLSVPVIVLNSAD
-1334 DTGIQGDNMTNS
+1334 DTGVQGDNMTNR

-1481 GVWDYIWPDDVADGG
+1481 GAWDYIWPDDVADGG
-1496 YTLTVEATDE
+1496 YTLTVEATDK
-1506 AGNKA
+1506 AGNKT
-1511 TQTLDFTI
+1511 TQELDFTI

-1712 QKLDFTID
+1712 QKLDFIID
-1720 TILSEPTIT
+1720 TLLSEPTIT

-2124 TIVLDNTDDSGTKG
+2124 TIVLDSTDDSGTKG
-2138 DHLTNVNKPTFLLGN
+2138 DNLTNVNKPTFLLGN

-2320 TLSTPV
+2320 TLSVPV
-2326 IVLDSADDS
+2326 IVLNSADDT
-2335 GVHGDNMTNHT
+2335 GVQGDNMTNST

-2372 TTFDATKD
+2372 TTFDATKGV
-2380 AGGWTF
+2380 GGWSF

-2451 VTVPTDVNV
+2451 VKVPTDVN
-2460 VRLSIDGGK
+2460 
-2469 TWFNATQSATPGVWD
+2469 
-2484 YIWPDDV
+2484 
-2491 ADGGYTLTVE
+2491 E
-2501 ATDEAG
+2501 
-2507 NKATQTLDF
+2507 
-2516 TIDTTLSVPTLSLD
+2516 
-2530 SADDSGIAGD
+2530 
-2540 NITNV
+2540 
-2545 KTPGFTL
+2545 
-2552 NNIDTDVSRVIVE
+2552 
-2565 VMHNGIKQEVPLVQT
+2565 
-2580 GGQWRFAPTSDWADG
+2580 
-2595 DYILTVKVEDR
+2595 
-2606 AGNVKQSAP
+2606 
-2615 LTVTVDTHIAI
+2615 
-2626 DRIELVND
+2626 
-2634 SGIPGDNLTN
+2634 
-2644 EARPHFQVT
+2644 
-2653 VPADVNGVRLSID
+2653 
-2666 GGKTWFDAT
+2666 
-2675 QSATSGVWDYTWL
+2675 
-2688 TNVANGPHTL
+2688 
-2698 MVEASDK
+2698 
-2705 AGNKTTQ
+2705 
-2712 KLDFT
+2712 
-2717 IDTILSEPTI
+2717 
-2727 TLDSADDSAAGD
+2727 
-2739 NITNVKMPG
+2739 
-2748 FTLGNIDADVTK
+2748 
-2760 VVVTVAHDGKNQQ
+2760 
-2773 IELIKNGGVWRFTPG
+2773 
-2788 AAWTDGDYTLTV
+2788 
-2800 KVEDKAGNTNYSA
+2800 
-2813 PLTVTID
+2813 
-2820 TQTSIDR
+2820 
-2827 IELLNDTGIVGD
+2827 
-2839 NLTNEARPQFH
+2839 
-2850 ITVPTDVNSVQ
+2850 
-2861 LSLDGGINWV
+2861 
-2871 NATLTSDGVWEYI
+2871 
-2884 WPTDLV
+2884 
-2890 ENTYTLTVK
+2890 
-2899 ATDVA
+2899 
-2904 GNTATETLNF
+2904 
-2914 IIDTTLSTPTITLDS
+2914 
-2929 ADDSGTA
+2929 
-2936 NDNKTNVKTPGF
+2936 
-2948 IIGGIDSDVTQ
+2948 
-2959 VVVQV
+2959 
-2964 MRDGHSE
+2964 
-2971 EVELTQTNGQWR
+2971 
-2983 FVPGSA
+2983 
-2989 WTDGDYTLTVTV
+2989 
-3001 KDEAGNIR
+3001 
-3009 HSAPLTVTIDTQI
+3009 
-3022 TIDHIELV
+3022 
-3030 NDSGIPDDNLTNN
+3030 
-3043 VRPHFQV
+3043 
-3050 TVPTDVN
+3050 
-3057 VVRLSIDGGK
+3057 VRLSIDGGK

-3102 KAGNKTTQQLDFI
+3102 KAGNQTTQKLDFI
-3115 IDTLLS
+3115 IDTMLS
-3121 EPTIVLDN
+3121 EPTIVLDS

-3142 VNKPTFLL
+3142 ANKPTFIL

-3159 VTVEVQHGGTKEV
+3159 VTVEVQYGGTKEV

-3321 TPTIA
+3321 TPTIT

-3344 RPGFTIGNIDADAHS
+3344 RPGFTIGNIDSDAQS

-3412 PLVVTVDTQTS
+3412 PLIVTVDTQTS

-3462 IDGGANWVSAT
+3462 IDGGANWVSAA

-3620 IAIDRIELVNDSGVP
+3620 IAIDHIELVNDSGVP

-3717 TLLTPTIEL
+3717 TLMTPTIEL

-3779 DGWRYRPDSALADG
+3779 DGWRYQPDSALADG

-3852 HQVDS
+3852 RQVDS

-4307 ELRIEIDTQVQI
+4307 ELKIEIDTQVQI

-4530 ITSVTTPRFVIGNVP
+4530 ITSVTKPRFVIGNVP

-4558 SYSVTANGNNLW
+4558 SYPVTANGNNLW

-4832 PTLIG
+4832 PTLVG
-4837 STLPN
+4837 NTLPN
-4842 TIVSI
+4842 AIVSI

-4959 VVLPALGNDGNYEL
+4959 VVLPALGNDGNYVL

-5032 GSTLTIRNPQ
+5032 GSTLTIRSPQ

-5080 SQQKEILIEH
+5080 SQQKDILIEH

-5345 NALKDGEYSI
+5345 NVLKDGEYSI

-5406 PTFSIFGEM
+5406 PTFSISGEM

-5574 YSIWVDTHIKVF
+5574 YSIWVDTHIQVF

-5598 TEWWSNSDLITMRGT
+5598 TDWWSNSSTITMRGM
-5613 GEIGAT
+5613 GEICAT

-5632 VVAATGRWELS
+5632 VVAANGQWELS
-5643 TDKLPEGTYDIS
+5643 TDQLPEGKYDITLS
-5655 LVIEDSAGNRWEDV
+5655 IEDNAGNRKEEV
-5669 REIFIDRTPPNAPV
+5669 HEIFIDRTPPNAPV

-5701 AKSQLIITDSEGN
+5701 AKSQLIITDSNGN

-5750 DDVPLDIMKEVPVIS
+5750 DDVSLDIMKEVPVIS

-5868 EDNGASDSDNVTN
+5868 EDNGVSDSDNVTN

-5908 TDIYQAT
+5908 TDTYQAT

-5927 AWNDGNY
+5927 AWNDGTY

-5995 HLRTEPSAAE
+5995 HLRTVPSAAE
-6005 ESVVKVTAYSIT
+6005 ESVVKETAYSIT

-6108 VNAMNVRGKTE
+6108 VNAMNARGKTE

>member
-158 SSKQI
+158 SSKQM
-163 EEMLQNFLAD
+163 EEMLQEFLAD

-425 IITDTIAPEKP
+425 IITDTIPPEKP

-714 STVKYSFTIQ
+714 SIVKYSFTIQ

-1065 DAMSDTQIGVATQQ
+1065 DAASDTQIGVATQQ

-1104 DIAGNKANSAI
+1104 DIAGNKANSAV

-1180 HLNGSWLFIPG
+1180 HLNGSWLFTPG

-1210 NTNYSAPLTVV
+1210 NTNYSTPLTVV

-1266 IDGGNSWVQATPGVA
+1266 IDGGHSWVQATPGVA

-1319 DTTLSVPVIVLDSAD
+1319 DSTLSVPVIVLNNAD
-1334 DTGIQGDNMTNS
+1334 DTGIQGDNLTNR
-1346 TQPTFALQHIDDDA
+1346 TQPTFALQQIDDDA

-1390 TSWADGDYTLSVSVE
+1390 ALWADGDYTLSVSVE

-1472 FNATQSATP
+1472 FNATQGATP
-1481 GVWDYIWPDDVADGG
+1481 GAWDYIWPDDVADGG
-1496 YTLTVEATDE
+1496 YTLTVEATDK
-1506 AGNKA
+1506 AGNQT
-1511 TQTLDFTI
+1511 TQELDFTI

-1593 ADGDYILTVKV
+1593 GDGDYILTVKV

-1693 NGPHTLMVEAS
+1693 NGPHTLMVEAT
-1704 DKAGNKTT
+1704 DKAGNQTT
-1712 QKLDFTID
+1712 QKLDFIID
-1720 TILSEPTIT
+1720 TLLSEPTIT

-2014 LTVTIDTQITID
+2014 LTVTIDTQIAID

-2047 HFQVTV
+2047 QFQVTV

-2086 LADVGEG
+2086 LTDVANGS
-2093 KHTLTVEATDKAG
+2093 HTLTVEATDAAG
-2106 NKTTQQL
+2106 NKATQNL
-2113 DFIID
+2113 EFNID

-2124 TIVLDNTDDSGTKG
+2124 TIALDSTDDSGTKG
-2138 DHLTNVNKPTFLLGN
+2138 DNLTNVNKPTFILGN

-2170 KEVLTATKD
+2170 KEVLTATKG
-2179 ATGNWSVT
+2179 ATGIWSVT
-2187 PTGTWADGDYT
+2187 PTGMWADGSHT
-2198 LTVRVEDEAGNEKHS
+2198 LTVRVEDDAGNVKYS
-2213 ASLTVTVDTQITID
+2213 APLTITVDTQITID
-2227 VIELVNDNGI
+2227 DIELVNDSGTK
-2237 PGDNMTNDA
+2237 GDNLTNDA
-2246 HPQFRVTVPGDVNEV
+2246 NPHFRITVPGDVNEV

-2273 ATQSA
+2273 AMQSS
-2278 TPGVWNYTWPGT
+2278 TSGVWNYTWPKT
-2290 VPDGDYTLN
+2290 LADDDYTLT

-2306 GNTVTETLHFTIDT
+2306 GNTVTRTLDFTIDT

-2326 IVLDSADDS
+2326 IVLDSADDT
-2335 GVHGDNMTNHT
+2335 GVQGDNMTNRT
-2346 QPTFALQHID
+2346 QPTFNLQHID

-2372 TTFDATKD
+2372 TTFDVTKD

-2386 TPTGAWA
+2386 TPPTSWGA
-2393 DGDYTLSVSVEDKAG
+2393 GDYTLSVSVEDKAG

-2439 DNLTNNVRPHFQ
+2439 DNLTNNVRPQFQ
-2451 VTVPTDVNV
+2451 VKVPTDVN
-2460 VRLSIDGGK
+2460 
-2469 TWFNATQSATPGVWD
+2469 
-2484 YIWPDDV
+2484 
-2491 ADGGYTLTVE
+2491 E
-2501 ATDEAG
+2501 
-2507 NKATQTLDF
+2507 
-2516 TIDTTLSVPTLSLD
+2516 
-2530 SADDSGIAGD
+2530 
-2540 NITNV
+2540 
-2545 KTPGFTL
+2545 
-2552 NNIDTDVSRVIVE
+2552 
-2565 VMHNGIKQEVPLVQT
+2565 
-2580 GGQWRFAPTSDWADG
+2580 
-2595 DYILTVKVEDR
+2595 
-2606 AGNVKQSAP
+2606 
-2615 LTVTVDTHIAI
+2615 
-2626 DRIELVND
+2626 
-2634 SGIPGDNLTN
+2634 
-2644 EARPHFQVT
+2644 
-2653 VPADVNGVRLSID
+2653 
-2666 GGKTWFDAT
+2666 
-2675 QSATSGVWDYTWL
+2675 
-2688 TNVANGPHTL
+2688 
-2698 MVEASDK
+2698 
-2705 AGNKTTQ
+2705 
-2712 KLDFT
+2712 
-2717 IDTILSEPTI
+2717 
-2727 TLDSADDSAAGD
+2727 
-2739 NITNVKMPG
+2739 
-2748 FTLGNIDADVTK
+2748 
-2760 VVVTVAHDGKNQQ
+2760 
-2773 IELIKNGGVWRFTPG
+2773 
-2788 AAWTDGDYTLTV
+2788 
-2800 KVEDKAGNTNYSA
+2800 
-2813 PLTVTID
+2813 
-2820 TQTSIDR
+2820 
-2827 IELLNDTGIVGD
+2827 
-2839 NLTNEARPQFH
+2839 
-2850 ITVPTDVNSVQ
+2850 
-2861 LSLDGGINWV
+2861 
-2871 NATLTSDGVWEYI
+2871 
-2884 WPTDLV
+2884 
-2890 ENTYTLTVK
+2890 
-2899 ATDVA
+2899 
-2904 GNTATETLNF
+2904 
-2914 IIDTTLSTPTITLDS
+2914 
-2929 ADDSGTA
+2929 
-2936 NDNKTNVKTPGF
+2936 
-2948 IIGGIDSDVTQ
+2948 
-2959 VVVQV
+2959 
-2964 MRDGHSE
+2964 
-2971 EVELTQTNGQWR
+2971 
-2983 FVPGSA
+2983 
-2989 WTDGDYTLTVTV
+2989 
-3001 KDEAGNIR
+3001 
-3009 HSAPLTVTIDTQI
+3009 
-3022 TIDHIELV
+3022 
-3030 NDSGIPDDNLTNN
+3030 
-3043 VRPHFQV
+3043 
-3050 TVPTDVN
+3050 
-3057 VVRLSIDGGK
+3057 VRLSIDGGK

-3102 KAGNKTTQQLDFI
+3102 KAGNQTTQKLDFI

-3121 EPTIVLDN
+3121 EPTIALDS

-3136 GDNLTN
+3136 GDNLTS
-3142 VNKPTFLL
+3142 VNKPTFIL

-3182 WSVTPTGTWA
+3182 WSVTPTGMWA
-3192 DGDYTLT
+3192 DGSHTLT

-3217 TVDTQITIDVIE
+3217 TVDTHIAIDDIE

-3300 TDKAGNKTTQTLDF
+3300 TDKAGNQTTQTLDF

-3400 VTDNAGNVRQST
+3400 VQDNAGNVRQST
-3412 PLVVTVDTQTS
+3412 PLIVTVDTQTS

-3462 IDGGANWVSAT
+3462 IDGGANWVSAA

-3812 PLKVTIDGTLTTP
+3812 PLKVTIDGSLTTP

-3839 DRLTNHDRPVFDI
+3839 DRLTKHDRPVFDI
-3852 HQVDS
+3852 RQVDS

-3906 AGNVKESAPFEVR
+3906 AGNVKESAPLEVR

-3951 IDVPGDVVQV
+3951 IDVPGDVIQV

-3980 QWIFDSPNTLVDGT
+3980 QWIFDTPNTLVDGT
-3994 YTLRVEATDE
+3994 YTLRVEATDQ

-4260 VHIDGRD
+4260 VHINGRD

-4307 ELRIEIDTQVQI
+4307 ELKIEIDTQVQI

-4364 TPISKNAAG
+4364 TPVSKNAAG
-4373 QWEFTAGSA
+4373 QWQFTAGSA
-4382 LPDGH
+4382 LSDGH

-4495 NKISKEVSFTI
+4495 NRISKEVSFTI
-4506 DTIVSDPSIDL
+4506 DTVVSDPRIDL

-4530 ITSVTTPRFVIGNVP
+4530 ITSVTKPRFVIGNVP

-4558 SYSVTANGNNLW
+4558 SYPVTANGNNLW

-4616 PASDTGNSN
+4616 PASDTGSSN

-4655 SGREVLKQT
+4655 SGREVLKHT

-4724 DQHEATSLRPEF
+4724 DQYEATSLRPEF
-4736 KGFAEAF
+4736 KGLAEAF

-4832 PTLIG
+4832 PTLVG
-4837 STLPN
+4837 NTLPN
-4842 TIVSI
+4842 AIVSI

-5377 TSTFIDNPAMVAGS
+5377 TSTFIDNPVMMAGS

-5406 PTFSIFGEM
+5406 PAFSIYGEM

-5472 TIDTFNTTPVAI
+5472 TIDTLNTTPVAI

-5537 NEKGHWQMP
+5537 NDKGHWQMP

-5574 YSIWVDTHIKVF
+5574 YSIWVDTHIQVF

-5598 TEWWSNSDLITMRGT
+5598 TDWWSNSSTITMRGM

-5632 VVAATGRWELS
+5632 VVAANGQWELS
-5643 TDKLPEGTYDIS
+5643 TDQLPEGKYDITLS
-5655 LVIEDSAGNRWEDV
+5655 IEDNAGNRKEEV
-5669 REIFIDRTPPNAPV
+5669 HEIFIDRTPPNAPV

-5701 AKSQLIITDSEGN
+5701 AKSQLIITDSNGN

-5775 GDNITRDKQPTFI
+5775 GDNITRDNQPTFI
-5788 IGNLESDVVV
+5788 IGNLESDVVI

-5881 HTQPKFTL
+5881 HNHTQPKFTL

-5927 AWNDGNY
+5927 AWNDGTY
-5934 TLSVTVVDRAGNSQQ
+5934 TLSVTVVDRAGNSLQ
-5949 SASLAV
+5949 SASLEV

-5995 HLRTEPSAAE
+5995 HLRTVPSAAE
-6005 ESVVKVTAYSIT
+6005 ESVVKETAYSIT

-6041 PENIVNVSIMF
+6041 PENIVNVSVMF

-6088 DNDFLIK
+6088 DDDFLIK

-6108 VNAMNVRGKTE
+6108 VNAMNARGKTE

>member
-1034 SGISDDNLTNI
+1034 SGIADDNLTNI

-1065 DAMSDTQIGVATQQ
+1065 DAASDTQIGVATQQ

-1104 DIAGNKANSAI
+1104 DIAGNKANSAV

-1383 GWTFTPP
+1383 GWSFTP
-1390 TSWADGDYTLSVSVE
+1390 TGAWADGDYTLSVSVE

-1481 GVWDYIWPDDVADGG
+1481 GAWDYIWPDDVADGG
-1496 YTLTVEATDE
+1496 YTLTVEATDK
-1506 AGNKA
+1506 AGNKT
-1511 TQTLDFTI
+1511 TQELDFTI

-1636 GIPGDNLTNEARP
+1636 GIPDDNLTNEARP

-1693 NGPHTLMVEAS
+1693 NGPHTLMVEAT

-1785 FTPGAAWTDGDY
+1785 FTPGAAWTDGNY

-2014 LTVTIDTQITID
+2014 LTVTIDTQI
-2026 HIELVND
+2026 
-2033 SGIPDDNLTNNVRP
+2033 
-2047 HFQVTV
+2047 
-2053 PTDVNVVR
+2053 
-2061 LSIDG
+2061 
-2066 GKTWFNATQSATP
+2066 A
-2079 GVWDYTW
+2079 
-2086 LADVGEG
+2086 
-2093 KHTLTVEATDKAG
+2093 
-2106 NKTTQQL
+2106 
-2113 DFIID
+2113 
-2118 TLLSEP
+2118 
-2124 TIVLDNTDDSGTKG
+2124 
-2138 DHLTNVNKPTFLLGN
+2138 
-2153 IDADARYV
+2153 
-2161 TVEVQHGGT
+2161 
-2170 KEVLTATKD
+2170 
-2179 ATGNWSVT
+2179 
-2187 PTGTWADGDYT
+2187 
-2198 LTVRVEDEAGNEKHS
+2198 
-2213 ASLTVTVDTQITID
+2213 
-2227 VIELVNDNGI
+2227 
-2237 PGDNMTNDA
+2237 
-2246 HPQFRVTVPGDVNEV
+2246 
-2261 SLSIDGGVTWVK
+2261 
-2273 ATQSA
+2273 
-2278 TPGVWNYTWPGT
+2278 
-2290 VPDGDYTLN
+2290 
-2299 VKATDNA
+2299 
-2306 GNTVTETLHFTIDT
+2306 
-2320 TLSTPV
+2320 
-2326 IVLDSADDS
+2326 
-2335 GVHGDNMTNHT
+2335 
-2346 QPTFALQHID
+2346 
-2356 DDAVRVT
+2356 
-2363 VSVEHGGVT
+2363 
-2372 TTFDATKD
+2372 
-2380 AGGWTF
+2380 
-2386 TPTGAWA
+2386 
-2393 DGDYTLSVSVEDKAG
+2393 
-2408 NTSHS
+2408 
-2413 ASLTVTV
+2413 
-2420 DTQIAINNIELVN
+2420 
-2433 DSGIPD
+2433 
-2439 DNLTNNVRPHFQ
+2439 
-2451 VTVPTDVNV
+2451 
-2460 VRLSIDGGK
+2460 
-2469 TWFNATQSATPGVWD
+2469 
-2484 YIWPDDV
+2484 
-2491 ADGGYTLTVE
+2491 
-2501 ATDEAG
+2501 
-2507 NKATQTLDF
+2507 
-2516 TIDTTLSVPTLSLD
+2516 
-2530 SADDSGIAGD
+2530 
-2540 NITNV
+2540 
-2545 KTPGFTL
+2545 
-2552 NNIDTDVSRVIVE
+2552 
-2565 VMHNGIKQEVPLVQT
+2565 
-2580 GGQWRFAPTSDWADG
+2580 
-2595 DYILTVKVEDR
+2595 
-2606 AGNVKQSAP
+2606 
-2615 LTVTVDTHIAI
+2615 
-2626 DRIELVND
+2626 
-2634 SGIPGDNLTN
+2634 
-2644 EARPHFQVT
+2644 
-2653 VPADVNGVRLSID
+2653 
-2666 GGKTWFDAT
+2666 
-2675 QSATSGVWDYTWL
+2675 
-2688 TNVANGPHTL
+2688 
-2698 MVEASDK
+2698 
-2705 AGNKTTQ
+2705 
-2712 KLDFT
+2712 
-2717 IDTILSEPTI
+2717 
-2727 TLDSADDSAAGD
+2727 
-2739 NITNVKMPG
+2739 
-2748 FTLGNIDADVTK
+2748 
-2760 VVVTVAHDGKNQQ
+2760 
-2773 IELIKNGGVWRFTPG
+2773 
-2788 AAWTDGDYTLTV
+2788 
-2800 KVEDKAGNTNYSA
+2800 
-2813 PLTVTID
+2813 
-2820 TQTSIDR
+2820 
-2827 IELLNDTGIVGD
+2827 
-2839 NLTNEARPQFH
+2839 
-2850 ITVPTDVNSVQ
+2850 
-2861 LSLDGGINWV
+2861 
-2871 NATLTSDGVWEYI
+2871 
-2884 WPTDLV
+2884 
-2890 ENTYTLTVK
+2890 
-2899 ATDVA
+2899 
-2904 GNTATETLNF
+2904 
-2914 IIDTTLSTPTITLDS
+2914 
-2929 ADDSGTA
+2929 
-2936 NDNKTNVKTPGF
+2936 
-2948 IIGGIDSDVTQ
+2948 
-2959 VVVQV
+2959 
-2964 MRDGHSE
+2964 
-2971 EVELTQTNGQWR
+2971 
-2983 FVPGSA
+2983 
-2989 WTDGDYTLTVTV
+2989 
-3001 KDEAGNIR
+3001 
-3009 HSAPLTVTIDTQI
+3009 
-3022 TIDHIELV
+3022 IDHIELV

-3172 LTATKGATGI
+3172 LTATKDATGNWSVTPTGTWADGDYTLTVRVEDEAGNEKHSASLTVTVDTQITIDAIELVNDNGIPGDNMTNDAHPQFRVTVPGDVNEVSLSIDGGVTWVKATQSATPGVWNYTWPGTVPDGDYTLNVKATDNAGNTVTETLHFTIDTTLSVPVIVLNSADDTGVQGDNMTNSTQPTFALQHIDDDAVRVTVSVEHGGVTTTFDATKGVGGWSFTPTGAWADGDYTLSVSVEDKAGNTSHSASLTVTVDTQIAINNIELVNDSGIPDDNLTNNVRPHFQVKVPTDVNEVRLSIDGGKTWFNATQSATPGVWDYTWLADVGEGKHTLTVEATDKAGNQTTQKLDFIIDTMLSEPTIVLDSTDDSGTKGDNLTNANKPTFILGNIDADARYVTVEVQYGGTKEVLTATKGATGI

-3192 DGDYTLT
+3192 DGDYMLT

-3321 TPTIA
+3321 TPTIT

-3344 RPGFTIGNIDADAHS
+3344 RPGFTIGNIDSDAQS

-3412 PLVVTVDTQTS
+3412 PLIVTVDTQTS

-3462 IDGGANWVSAT
+3462 IDGGANWVSAA

-3524 ALDSTDDTGTPGDDM
+3524 ALDSMDDTGTPGDDM

-3620 IAIDRIELVNDSGVP
+3620 IAIDHIELVNDSGVP

-3717 TLLTPTIEL
+3717 TLMTPTIEL

-3852 HQVDS
+3852 RQVDS

-4307 ELRIEIDTQVQI
+4307 ELKIEIDTQVQI

-4530 ITSVTTPRFVIGNVP
+4530 ITSVTKPRFVIGNVP

-4558 SYSVTANGNNLW
+4558 SYPVTANGNNLW

-4832 PTLIG
+4832 PTLVG
-4837 STLPN
+4837 NTLPN
-4842 TIVSI
+4842 AIVSI

-4959 VVLPALGNDGNYEL
+4959 VVLPALGNDGNYVL

-5032 GSTLTIRNPQ
+5032 GSTLTIRSPQ

-5080 SQQKEILIEH
+5080 SQQKDILIEH

-5406 PTFSIFGEM
+5406 PTFSISGEM

-5537 NEKGHWQMP
+5537 NDKGHWQMP

-5574 YSIWVDTHIKVF
+5574 YSIWVDTHIQVF

-5598 TEWWSNSDLITMRGT
+5598 TDWWSNSSTITMRGM

-5632 VVAATGRWELS
+5632 VVAANGQWELS
-5643 TDKLPEGTYDIS
+5643 TDQLPEGKYDITLS
-5655 LVIEDSAGNRWEDV
+5655 IEDNAGNRKEEV
-5669 REIFIDRTPPNAPV
+5669 HEIFIDRTPPNAPV

-5701 AKSQLIITDSEGN
+5701 AKSQLIITDSNGN

-5995 HLRTEPSAAE
+5995 HLRTVPSAAE
-6005 ESVVKVTAYSIT
+6005 ESVVKETAYSIT

-6026 IDRSISQTPSFEISV
+6026 IDRSISQIPSFEISV

-6108 VNAMNVRGKTE
+6108 VNAMNARGKTE

>member
-1 MGNKSIQ
+1 
-8 KFFADQNSVIDLSSL
+8 
-23 GNAKGAKVSLSGPDM
+23 
-38 NITTPRGS
+38 
-46 VIIVNGALYS
+46 
-56 SIKGNNL
+56 
-63 AVKFKDKT
+63 
-71 ITGAKILGSVDLKDI
+71 
-86 QLERIDSSLVD
+86 
-97 SAQVEKKGNG
+97 
-107 KRRNK
+107 
-112 KEEEELKKQLDDAE
+112 KQM
-126 NAKKEA
+126 
-132 DKAKEEAEKAKEA
+132 
-145 AEKALNE
+145 
-152 AFEVQN
+152 
-158 SSKQI
+158 
-163 EEMLQNFLAD
+163 EEMLQEFLAD

-448 KNDNITNSTLPTFIG
+448 KNDSITNSTLPTFIG

-541 NDSGIVGDN
+541 DDSGIVGDN

-592 NFTSDSVEGINNL
+592 NFTSDSVEGVNNL

-627 IAPVPPTVSLEDYVV
+627 VAPVPPTVSLEDFVV

-1034 SGISDDNLTNI
+1034 SGIADDNLTNI

-1104 DIAGNKANSAI
+1104 DIAGNKANSAV

-1180 HLNGSWLFIPG
+1180 HLNGSWLFTPG

-1383 GWTFTPP
+1383 GWSFTP
-1390 TSWADGDYTLSVSVE
+1390 TGAWADGDYTLSVSVE

-1431 LVNDSGIPDDNLTN
+1431 LVNDSGIPNDNLTN

-1481 GVWDYIWPDDVADGG
+1481 GAWDYIWPDDVADGG
-1496 YTLTVEATDE
+1496 YTLTVEATDK
-1506 AGNKA
+1506 AGNKT
-1511 TQTLDFTI
+1511 TQELDFTI

-1556 DTDVSRVI
+1556 DTDVSRVT

-1668 GKTWFDATQSATSGV
+1668 GKTWFDATQSATPGV

-1712 QKLDFTID
+1712 QKLDFIID
-1720 TILSEPTIT
+1720 TMLSEPTIT

-2014 LTVTIDTQITID
+2014 LTVTIDTQIAID

-2033 SGIPDDNLTNNVRP
+2033 SGIPDDNLTN
-2047 HFQVTV
+2047 
-2053 PTDVNVVR
+2053 
-2061 LSIDG
+2061 
-2066 GKTWFNATQSATP
+2066 
-2079 GVWDYTW
+2079 
-2086 LADVGEG
+2086 
-2093 KHTLTVEATDKAG
+2093 EA
-2106 NKTTQQL
+2106 
-2113 DFIID
+2113 
-2118 TLLSEP
+2118 
-2124 TIVLDNTDDSGTKG
+2124 
-2138 DHLTNVNKPTFLLGN
+2138 
-2153 IDADARYV
+2153 
-2161 TVEVQHGGT
+2161 
-2170 KEVLTATKD
+2170 
-2179 ATGNWSVT
+2179 
-2187 PTGTWADGDYT
+2187 
-2198 LTVRVEDEAGNEKHS
+2198 
-2213 ASLTVTVDTQITID
+2213 
-2227 VIELVNDNGI
+2227 
-2237 PGDNMTNDA
+2237 
-2246 HPQFRVTVPGDVNEV
+2246 
-2261 SLSIDGGVTWVK
+2261 
-2273 ATQSA
+2273 
-2278 TPGVWNYTWPGT
+2278 
-2290 VPDGDYTLN
+2290 
-2299 VKATDNA
+2299 
-2306 GNTVTETLHFTIDT
+2306 
-2320 TLSTPV
+2320 
-2326 IVLDSADDS
+2326 
-2335 GVHGDNMTNHT
+2335 
-2346 QPTFALQHID
+2346 
-2356 DDAVRVT
+2356 
-2363 VSVEHGGVT
+2363 
-2372 TTFDATKD
+2372 
-2380 AGGWTF
+2380 
-2386 TPTGAWA
+2386 
-2393 DGDYTLSVSVEDKAG
+2393 
-2408 NTSHS
+2408 
-2413 ASLTVTV
+2413 
-2420 DTQIAINNIELVN
+2420 
-2433 DSGIPD
+2433 
-2439 DNLTNNVRPHFQ
+2439 
-2451 VTVPTDVNV
+2451 
-2460 VRLSIDGGK
+2460 
-2469 TWFNATQSATPGVWD
+2469 
-2484 YIWPDDV
+2484 
-2491 ADGGYTLTVE
+2491 
-2501 ATDEAG
+2501 
-2507 NKATQTLDF
+2507 
-2516 TIDTTLSVPTLSLD
+2516 
-2530 SADDSGIAGD
+2530 
-2540 NITNV
+2540 
-2545 KTPGFTL
+2545 
-2552 NNIDTDVSRVIVE
+2552 
-2565 VMHNGIKQEVPLVQT
+2565 
-2580 GGQWRFAPTSDWADG
+2580 
-2595 DYILTVKVEDR
+2595 
-2606 AGNVKQSAP
+2606 
-2615 LTVTVDTHIAI
+2615 
-2626 DRIELVND
+2626 
-2634 SGIPGDNLTN
+2634 
-2644 EARPHFQVT
+2644 
-2653 VPADVNGVRLSID
+2653 
-2666 GGKTWFDAT
+2666 
-2675 QSATSGVWDYTWL
+2675 
-2688 TNVANGPHTL
+2688 
-2698 MVEASDK
+2698 
-2705 AGNKTTQ
+2705 
-2712 KLDFT
+2712 
-2717 IDTILSEPTI
+2717 
-2727 TLDSADDSAAGD
+2727 
-2739 NITNVKMPG
+2739 
-2748 FTLGNIDADVTK
+2748 
-2760 VVVTVAHDGKNQQ
+2760 
-2773 IELIKNGGVWRFTPG
+2773 
-2788 AAWTDGDYTLTV
+2788 
-2800 KVEDKAGNTNYSA
+2800 
-2813 PLTVTID
+2813 
-2820 TQTSIDR
+2820 
-2827 IELLNDTGIVGD
+2827 
-2839 NLTNEARPQFH
+2839 
-2850 ITVPTDVNSVQ
+2850 
-2861 LSLDGGINWV
+2861 
-2871 NATLTSDGVWEYI
+2871 
-2884 WPTDLV
+2884 
-2890 ENTYTLTVK
+2890 
-2899 ATDVA
+2899 
-2904 GNTATETLNF
+2904 
-2914 IIDTTLSTPTITLDS
+2914 
-2929 ADDSGTA
+2929 
-2936 NDNKTNVKTPGF
+2936 
-2948 IIGGIDSDVTQ
+2948 
-2959 VVVQV
+2959 
-2964 MRDGHSE
+2964 
-2971 EVELTQTNGQWR
+2971 
-2983 FVPGSA
+2983 
-2989 WTDGDYTLTVTV
+2989 
-3001 KDEAGNIR
+3001 
-3009 HSAPLTVTIDTQI
+3009 
-3022 TIDHIELV
+3022 
-3030 NDSGIPDDNLTNN
+3030 
-3043 VRPHFQV
+3043 RPHFQV

-3172 LTATKGATGI
+3172 LTATKDATGNWSVTPTGTWADGDYTLTVRVEDEAGNEKHSASLTVTVDTQITIDAIELVNDNGIPGDNMTNDAHPQFRVTVPGDVNEVSLSIDGGVTWVKATQSATPGVWNYTWPGTVPDGDYTLNVKATDNAGNTVTETLHFTIDTTLSTPVIVLDSADDTGIQGDNMTNRTQPTFNLQHIDDDAVRVTVSVEHGGVTTTFDATKGVGGWTFTPPTSWGAGDYTLSVSVEDKAGNTSHSASLTVTVDTQIAINNIELVNDSGIPDDNLTNNVRPQFQVKVPTDVNEVRLSIDGGKTWFNATQSATPGVWDYTWLADVGEGKHTLTVEATDKAGNQTTQKLDFIIDTLLSEPTIVLDSTDDSGTKGDNLTNANKPTFLLGNIDADARYVTVEVQHGSTKEVLTATKGATGI

-3199 VRVEDDAGNVKYS
+3199 VRVEDEAGNVKYS

-3217 TVDTQITIDVIE
+3217 TVDTQITIDAIE

-3321 TPTIA
+3321 TPTIT

-3344 RPGFTIGNIDADAHS
+3344 RPGFTIGNIDSDAQS

-3412 PLVVTVDTQTS
+3412 PLIVTVDTQTS

-3462 IDGGANWVSAT
+3462 IDGGANWVSAA

-3487 MGDGKHT
+3487 MGDGKHI

-3620 IAIDRIELVNDSGVP
+3620 IAIDHIELVNDSGVP

-3689 EGQHTLTVEVTDG
+3689 EGQHTLIVEVTDG
-3702 AGNKMTETLNFTIDI
+3702 AGNKMTGTLDFTIDI

-3741 SVTQPVFVLGSI
+3741 SVTQPIFVLGSI

-3852 HQVDS
+3852 RQVDS

-3951 IDVPGDVVQV
+3951 IDVPGDVIQV

-3994 YTLRVEATDE
+3994 YTLRVEATDQ

-4184 SALPDGQ
+4184 SALPDGK

-4307 ELRIEIDTQVQI
+4307 ELQIEIDTQVQI

-4530 ITSVTTPRFVIGNVP
+4530 ITSVTKPRFVIGNVP

-4558 SYSVTANGNNLW
+4558 SYPVTANGNNLW

-4616 PASDTGNSN
+4616 PASDTGSSN

-4655 SGREVLKQT
+4655 SGREVLKHT

-4724 DQHEATSLRPEF
+4724 DQYEATSLRPEF
-4736 KGFAEAF
+4736 KGLAEAF

-4832 PTLIG
+4832 PTLVG
-4837 STLPN
+4837 NTLPN
-4842 TIVSI
+4842 AIVSI

-4959 VVLPALGNDGNYEL
+4959 VVLPALGNDGNYVL

-5080 SQQKEILIEH
+5080 SQQKDILIEH

-5294 SGSLDDLITNHNKP
+5294 SGSLDDLITSHNKP

-5377 TSTFIDNPAMVAGS
+5377 TSTFIDNPVMMAGS

-5406 PTFSIFGEM
+5406 PAFSIYGEM

-5537 NEKGHWQMP
+5537 NDKGHWQMP

-5574 YSIWVDTHIKVF
+5574 YSIWVDTHIQVF

-5598 TEWWSNSDLITMRGT
+5598 TDWWSNSSTITMRGM

-5632 VVAATGRWELS
+5632 VVAANGQWELS
-5643 TDKLPEGTYDIS
+5643 TDQLPEGKYDITLS
-5655 LVIEDSAGNRWEDV
+5655 IEDNAGNRKEEV
-5669 REIFIDRTPPNAPV
+5669 HEIFIDRTPPNAPV

-5701 AKSQLIITDSEGN
+5701 AKSQLIITDSNGN

-5750 DDVPLDIMKEVPVIS
+5750 DDVPLDIMKETPVIS

-5775 GDNITRDKQPTFI
+5775 GDNITRDNQPTFI

-5868 EDNGASDSDNVTN
+5868 EGNGASDSDNVTNHN

-5927 AWNDGNY
+5927 AWNDGTY
-5934 TLSVTVVDRAGNSQQ
+5934 TMSVTVVDRAGNSLQ
-5949 SASLAV
+5949 SASLEV

-5995 HLRTEPSAAE
+5995 HLRTVPSAAE
-6005 ESVVKVTAYSIT
+6005 ESVVKETAYSIT

-6041 PENIVNVSIMF
+6041 PENIVNVSVMF

-6088 DNDFLIK
+6088 DDDFLIK

-6108 VNAMNVRGKTE
+6108 VNAMNARGKTE

>member
-38 NITTPRGS
+38 NITTPHGS

-627 IAPVPPTVSLEDYVV
+627 VAPVPPTVSLEDFVV

-1065 DAMSDTQIGVATQQ
+1065 DAASDTQIGVATQQ

-1104 DIAGNKANSAI
+1104 DIAGNKANSAV

-1180 HLNGSWLFIPG
+1180 HLNGSWLFTPG

-1210 NTNYSAPLTVV
+1210 NTSYSAPLTVV

-1319 DTTLSVPVIVLDSAD
+1319 DTTLSVPVIVLNSAD
-1334 DTGIQGDNMTNS
+1334 DTGVQGDNMTNS

-1383 GWTFTPP
+1383 GWSFTP
-1390 TSWADGDYTLSVSVE
+1390 TGAWADGDYTLSVSVE

-1431 LVNDSGIPDDNLTN
+1431 LVNDSGIPNDNLTN

-1472 FNATQSATP
+1472 FNATQNATP

-1506 AGNKA
+1506 AGNKT

-1636 GIPGDNLTNEARP
+1636 GIPDDNLTNEARP

-2014 LTVTIDTQITID
+2014 LTVTIDTQIAID

-2033 SGIPDDNLTNNVRP
+2033 SGIPDDNLTNEARP

-2066 GKTWFNATQSATP
+2066 GKTWFNATQIATP

-2118 TLLSEP
+2118 TMLSEP

-2138 DHLTNVNKPTFLLGN
+2138 DNLTNVNKPTFLLGN

-2227 VIELVNDNGI
+2227 AIELVNDNGI

-2326 IVLDSADDS
+2326 IVLDSADDT
-2335 GVHGDNMTNHT
+2335 GIQGDNMTNRT
-2346 QPTFALQHID
+2346 QPTFNLQHID

-2372 TTFDATKD
+2372 TTFDATKGV
-2380 AGGWTF
+2380 GGWTF
-2386 TPTGAWA
+2386 TPPTSWGA
-2393 DGDYTLSVSVEDKAG
+2393 GDYTLSVSVEDKAG

-2451 VTVPTDVNV
+2451 VKVPTDVN
-2460 VRLSIDGGK
+2460 
-2469 TWFNATQSATPGVWD
+2469 
-2484 YIWPDDV
+2484 
-2491 ADGGYTLTVE
+2491 E
-2501 ATDEAG
+2501 
-2507 NKATQTLDF
+2507 
-2516 TIDTTLSVPTLSLD
+2516 
-2530 SADDSGIAGD
+2530 
-2540 NITNV
+2540 
-2545 KTPGFTL
+2545 
-2552 NNIDTDVSRVIVE
+2552 
-2565 VMHNGIKQEVPLVQT
+2565 
-2580 GGQWRFAPTSDWADG
+2580 
-2595 DYILTVKVEDR
+2595 
-2606 AGNVKQSAP
+2606 
-2615 LTVTVDTHIAI
+2615 
-2626 DRIELVND
+2626 
-2634 SGIPGDNLTN
+2634 
-2644 EARPHFQVT
+2644 
-2653 VPADVNGVRLSID
+2653 
-2666 GGKTWFDAT
+2666 
-2675 QSATSGVWDYTWL
+2675 
-2688 TNVANGPHTL
+2688 
-2698 MVEASDK
+2698 
-2705 AGNKTTQ
+2705 
-2712 KLDFT
+2712 
-2717 IDTILSEPTI
+2717 
-2727 TLDSADDSAAGD
+2727 
-2739 NITNVKMPG
+2739 
-2748 FTLGNIDADVTK
+2748 
-2760 VVVTVAHDGKNQQ
+2760 
-2773 IELIKNGGVWRFTPG
+2773 
-2788 AAWTDGDYTLTV
+2788 
-2800 KVEDKAGNTNYSA
+2800 
-2813 PLTVTID
+2813 
-2820 TQTSIDR
+2820 
-2827 IELLNDTGIVGD
+2827 
-2839 NLTNEARPQFH
+2839 
-2850 ITVPTDVNSVQ
+2850 
-2861 LSLDGGINWV
+2861 
-2871 NATLTSDGVWEYI
+2871 
-2884 WPTDLV
+2884 
-2890 ENTYTLTVK
+2890 
-2899 ATDVA
+2899 
-2904 GNTATETLNF
+2904 
-2914 IIDTTLSTPTITLDS
+2914 
-2929 ADDSGTA
+2929 
-2936 NDNKTNVKTPGF
+2936 
-2948 IIGGIDSDVTQ
+2948 
-2959 VVVQV
+2959 
-2964 MRDGHSE
+2964 
-2971 EVELTQTNGQWR
+2971 
-2983 FVPGSA
+2983 
-2989 WTDGDYTLTVTV
+2989 
-3001 KDEAGNIR
+3001 
-3009 HSAPLTVTIDTQI
+3009 
-3022 TIDHIELV
+3022 
-3030 NDSGIPDDNLTNN
+3030 
-3043 VRPHFQV
+3043 
-3050 TVPTDVN
+3050 
-3057 VVRLSIDGGK
+3057 VRLSIDGGK

-3102 KAGNKTTQQLDFI
+3102 KAGNQTTQKLDFI

-3121 EPTIVLDN
+3121 EPTIVLDS

-3142 VNKPTFLL
+3142 ANKPTFIL

-3271 RATQGTAGI
+3271 RATQGTAGT

-3321 TPTIA
+3321 TPTIT

-3344 RPGFTIGNIDADAHS
+3344 RPGFTIGNIDSDAQS

-3412 PLVVTVDTQTS
+3412 PLIVTVDTQTS

-3462 IDGGANWVSAT
+3462 IDGGANWVSAA

-3620 IAIDRIELVNDSGVP
+3620 IAIDHIELVNDSGVP

-3689 EGQHTLTVEVTDG
+3689 EGQHTLIVEVTDG
-3702 AGNKMTETLNFTIDI
+3702 VGNKMTGTLDFTIDI

-3852 HQVDS
+3852 RQVDS

-4307 ELRIEIDTQVQI
+4307 ELKIEIDTQVQI

-4530 ITSVTTPRFVIGNVP
+4530 ITSVTKPRFVIGNVP

-4558 SYSVTANGNNLW
+4558 SYPVTANGNNLW

-4888 NSELRSTAVDVTIDT
+4888 NSELRSTAVDLTIDT

-4959 VVLPALGNDGNYEL
+4959 VVLPALGNDGNYVL

-5294 SGSLDDLITNHNKP
+5294 SGSLDDLITSHNKP

-5377 TSTFIDNPAMVAGS
+5377 TSTFIDNPVMMAGS

-5406 PTFSIFGEM
+5406 PAFSIYGEM

-5472 TIDTFNTTPVAI
+5472 TIDTLNTTPVAI

-5537 NEKGHWQMP
+5537 NDKGHWQMP

-5574 YSIWVDTHIKVF
+5574 YSIWVDTHIQVF

-5598 TEWWSNSDLITMRGT
+5598 TDWWSNSSTITMRGM

-5632 VVAATGRWELS
+5632 VVAANGQWELS
-5643 TDKLPEGTYDIS
+5643 TDQLPEGKYDITLS
-5655 LVIEDSAGNRWEDV
+5655 IEDNAGNRKEEV
-5669 REIFIDRTPPNAPV
+5669 HEIFIDRTPPNAPV

-5701 AKSQLIITDSEGN
+5701 AKSQLIITDSNGN

-5835 IASDAAGNQK
+5835 VASDAAGNQK

-5927 AWNDGNY
+5927 AWNDGTY

-5964 ADSQHD
+5964 ADSQHN

-5995 HLRTEPSAAE
+5995 HLRTVPSVAE
-6005 ESVVKVTAYSIT
+6005 ESVVKETAYSIT

-6041 PENIVNVSIMF
+6041 PENIVNVSVMF

-6088 DNDFLIK
+6088 DDDFLIK

-6108 VNAMNVRGKTE
+6108 VNAMNARGKTE

>member
-1034 SGISDDNLTNI
+1034 SGIADDNLTNI

-1065 DAMSDTQIGVATQQ
+1065 DAASDTQIGVATQQ

-1104 DIAGNKANSAI
+1104 DIAGNKANSAV

-1383 GWTFTPP
+1383 GWSFTP
-1390 TSWADGDYTLSVSVE
+1390 TGAWADGDYTLSVSVE

-1481 GVWDYIWPDDVADGG
+1481 GAWDYIWPDDVADGG
-1496 YTLTVEATDE
+1496 YTLTVEATDK
-1506 AGNKA
+1506 AGNKT
-1511 TQTLDFTI
+1511 TQELDFTI

-1636 GIPGDNLTNEARP
+1636 GIPDDNLTNEARP

-1693 NGPHTLMVEAS
+1693 NGPHTLMVEAT

-1785 FTPGAAWTDGDY
+1785 FTPGAAWTDGNY

-2014 LTVTIDTQITID
+2014 LTVTIDTQI
-2026 HIELVND
+2026 
-2033 SGIPDDNLTNNVRP
+2033 
-2047 HFQVTV
+2047 
-2053 PTDVNVVR
+2053 
-2061 LSIDG
+2061 
-2066 GKTWFNATQSATP
+2066 A
-2079 GVWDYTW
+2079 
-2086 LADVGEG
+2086 
-2093 KHTLTVEATDKAG
+2093 
-2106 NKTTQQL
+2106 
-2113 DFIID
+2113 
-2118 TLLSEP
+2118 
-2124 TIVLDNTDDSGTKG
+2124 
-2138 DHLTNVNKPTFLLGN
+2138 
-2153 IDADARYV
+2153 
-2161 TVEVQHGGT
+2161 
-2170 KEVLTATKD
+2170 
-2179 ATGNWSVT
+2179 
-2187 PTGTWADGDYT
+2187 
-2198 LTVRVEDEAGNEKHS
+2198 
-2213 ASLTVTVDTQITID
+2213 
-2227 VIELVNDNGI
+2227 
-2237 PGDNMTNDA
+2237 
-2246 HPQFRVTVPGDVNEV
+2246 
-2261 SLSIDGGVTWVK
+2261 
-2273 ATQSA
+2273 
-2278 TPGVWNYTWPGT
+2278 
-2290 VPDGDYTLN
+2290 
-2299 VKATDNA
+2299 
-2306 GNTVTETLHFTIDT
+2306 
-2320 TLSTPV
+2320 
-2326 IVLDSADDS
+2326 
-2335 GVHGDNMTNHT
+2335 
-2346 QPTFALQHID
+2346 
-2356 DDAVRVT
+2356 
-2363 VSVEHGGVT
+2363 
-2372 TTFDATKD
+2372 
-2380 AGGWTF
+2380 
-2386 TPTGAWA
+2386 
-2393 DGDYTLSVSVEDKAG
+2393 
-2408 NTSHS
+2408 
-2413 ASLTVTV
+2413 
-2420 DTQIAINNIELVN
+2420 
-2433 DSGIPD
+2433 
-2439 DNLTNNVRPHFQ
+2439 
-2451 VTVPTDVNV
+2451 
-2460 VRLSIDGGK
+2460 
-2469 TWFNATQSATPGVWD
+2469 
-2484 YIWPDDV
+2484 
-2491 ADGGYTLTVE
+2491 
-2501 ATDEAG
+2501 
-2507 NKATQTLDF
+2507 
-2516 TIDTTLSVPTLSLD
+2516 
-2530 SADDSGIAGD
+2530 
-2540 NITNV
+2540 
-2545 KTPGFTL
+2545 
-2552 NNIDTDVSRVIVE
+2552 
-2565 VMHNGIKQEVPLVQT
+2565 
-2580 GGQWRFAPTSDWADG
+2580 
-2595 DYILTVKVEDR
+2595 
-2606 AGNVKQSAP
+2606 
-2615 LTVTVDTHIAI
+2615 
-2626 DRIELVND
+2626 
-2634 SGIPGDNLTN
+2634 
-2644 EARPHFQVT
+2644 
-2653 VPADVNGVRLSID
+2653 
-2666 GGKTWFDAT
+2666 
-2675 QSATSGVWDYTWL
+2675 
-2688 TNVANGPHTL
+2688 
-2698 MVEASDK
+2698 
-2705 AGNKTTQ
+2705 
-2712 KLDFT
+2712 
-2717 IDTILSEPTI
+2717 
-2727 TLDSADDSAAGD
+2727 
-2739 NITNVKMPG
+2739 
-2748 FTLGNIDADVTK
+2748 
-2760 VVVTVAHDGKNQQ
+2760 
-2773 IELIKNGGVWRFTPG
+2773 
-2788 AAWTDGDYTLTV
+2788 
-2800 KVEDKAGNTNYSA
+2800 
-2813 PLTVTID
+2813 
-2820 TQTSIDR
+2820 
-2827 IELLNDTGIVGD
+2827 
-2839 NLTNEARPQFH
+2839 
-2850 ITVPTDVNSVQ
+2850 
-2861 LSLDGGINWV
+2861 
-2871 NATLTSDGVWEYI
+2871 
-2884 WPTDLV
+2884 
-2890 ENTYTLTVK
+2890 
-2899 ATDVA
+2899 
-2904 GNTATETLNF
+2904 
-2914 IIDTTLSTPTITLDS
+2914 
-2929 ADDSGTA
+2929 
-2936 NDNKTNVKTPGF
+2936 
-2948 IIGGIDSDVTQ
+2948 
-2959 VVVQV
+2959 
-2964 MRDGHSE
+2964 
-2971 EVELTQTNGQWR
+2971 
-2983 FVPGSA
+2983 
-2989 WTDGDYTLTVTV
+2989 
-3001 KDEAGNIR
+3001 
-3009 HSAPLTVTIDTQI
+3009 
-3022 TIDHIELV
+3022 IDHIELV

-3172 LTATKGATGI
+3172 LTATKDATGNWSVTPTGTWADGDYTLTVRVEDEAGNEKHSASLTVTVDTQITIDAIELVNDNGIPGDNMTNDAHPQFRVTVPGDVNEVSLSIDGGVTWVKATQSATPGVWNYTWPGTVPDGDYTLNVKATDNAGNTVTETLHFTIDTTLSVPVIVLNSADDTGIQGDNMTNSTQPTFALQHIDDDAVRVTVSVEHGGVTTTFDATKGTGGWSFTPTGAWADGDYTLSVSVEDKAGNTSHSASLTVTVDTQIAINNIELVNDSGIPDDNLTNNVRPHFQVTVPTDVNEVRLSIDGGKTWFNATQSATPGVWDYTWLADVGEGKHTLTVEATDKAGNQTTQKLDFIIDTMLSEPTIVLDSTDDSGTKGDNLTNANKPTFILGNIDADARYVTVEVQYGGTKEVLTATKGATGI

-3192 DGDYTLT
+3192 DGDYMLT

-3321 TPTIA
+3321 TPTIT

-3344 RPGFTIGNIDADAHS
+3344 RPGFTIGNIDSDAQS

-3412 PLVVTVDTQTS
+3412 PLIVTVDTQTS

-3462 IDGGANWVSAT
+3462 IDGGANWVSAA

-3620 IAIDRIELVNDSGVP
+3620 IAIDHIELVNDSGVP

-3717 TLLTPTIEL
+3717 TLMTPTIEL

-3852 HQVDS
+3852 RQVDS

-4307 ELRIEIDTQVQI
+4307 ELKIEIDTQVQI

-4530 ITSVTTPRFVIGNVP
+4530 ITSVTKPRFVIGNVP

-4558 SYSVTANGNNLW
+4558 SYPVTANGNNLW

-4832 PTLIG
+4832 PTLVG
-4837 STLPN
+4837 NTLPN
-4842 TIVSI
+4842 AIVSI

-4959 VVLPALGNDGNYEL
+4959 VVLPALGNDGNYVL

-5032 GSTLTIRNPQ
+5032 GSTLTIRSPQ

-5080 SQQKEILIEH
+5080 SQQKDILIEH

-5406 PTFSIFGEM
+5406 PTFSISGEM

-5537 NEKGHWQMP
+5537 NDKGHWQMP

-5574 YSIWVDTHIKVF
+5574 YSIWVDTHIQVF

-5598 TEWWSNSDLITMRGT
+5598 TDWWSNSSTITMRGM

-5632 VVAATGRWELS
+5632 VVAANGQWELS
-5643 TDKLPEGTYDIS
+5643 TDQLPEGKYDITLS
-5655 LVIEDSAGNRWEDV
+5655 IEDNAGNRKEEV
-5669 REIFIDRTPPNAPV
+5669 HEIFIDRTPPNAPV

-5701 AKSQLIITDSEGN
+5701 AKSQLIITDSNGN

-5775 GDNITRDKQPTFI
+5775 GDNVTRDKQPTFI

-5995 HLRTEPSAAE
+5995 HLRTVPSAAE
-6005 ESVVKVTAYSIT
+6005 ESVVKETAYSIT

-6108 VNAMNVRGKTE
+6108 VNAMNARGKTE

>member
-1 MGNKSIQ
+1 

-2124 TIVLDNTDDSGTKG
+2124 TIVLDSTDDSGTKG

-2420 DTQIAINNIELVN
+2420 DTQIAINN
-2433 DSGIPD
+2433 
-2439 DNLTNNVRPHFQ
+2439 
-2451 VTVPTDVNV
+2451 
-2460 VRLSIDGGK
+2460 
-2469 TWFNATQSATPGVWD
+2469 
-2484 YIWPDDV
+2484 
-2491 ADGGYTLTVE
+2491 
-2501 ATDEAG
+2501 
-2507 NKATQTLDF
+2507 
-2516 TIDTTLSVPTLSLD
+2516 
-2530 SADDSGIAGD
+2530 
-2540 NITNV
+2540 
-2545 KTPGFTL
+2545 
-2552 NNIDTDVSRVIVE
+2552 
-2565 VMHNGIKQEVPLVQT
+2565 
-2580 GGQWRFAPTSDWADG
+2580 
-2595 DYILTVKVEDR
+2595 
-2606 AGNVKQSAP
+2606 
-2615 LTVTVDTHIAI
+2615 
-2626 DRIELVND
+2626 
-2634 SGIPGDNLTN
+2634 
-2644 EARPHFQVT
+2644 
-2653 VPADVNGVRLSID
+2653 
-2666 GGKTWFDAT
+2666 
-2675 QSATSGVWDYTWL
+2675 
-2688 TNVANGPHTL
+2688 
-2698 MVEASDK
+2698 
-2705 AGNKTTQ
+2705 
-2712 KLDFT
+2712 
-2717 IDTILSEPTI
+2717 
-2727 TLDSADDSAAGD
+2727 
-2739 NITNVKMPG
+2739 
-2748 FTLGNIDADVTK
+2748 
-2760 VVVTVAHDGKNQQ
+2760 
-2773 IELIKNGGVWRFTPG
+2773 
-2788 AAWTDGDYTLTV
+2788 
-2800 KVEDKAGNTNYSA
+2800 
-2813 PLTVTID
+2813 
-2820 TQTSIDR
+2820 
-2827 IELLNDTGIVGD
+2827 
-2839 NLTNEARPQFH
+2839 
-2850 ITVPTDVNSVQ
+2850 
-2861 LSLDGGINWV
+2861 
-2871 NATLTSDGVWEYI
+2871 
-2884 WPTDLV
+2884 
-2890 ENTYTLTVK
+2890 
-2899 ATDVA
+2899 
-2904 GNTATETLNF
+2904 
-2914 IIDTTLSTPTITLDS
+2914 
-2929 ADDSGTA
+2929 
-2936 NDNKTNVKTPGF
+2936 
-2948 IIGGIDSDVTQ
+2948 
-2959 VVVQV
+2959 
-2964 MRDGHSE
+2964 
-2971 EVELTQTNGQWR
+2971 
-2983 FVPGSA
+2983 
-2989 WTDGDYTLTVTV
+2989 
-3001 KDEAGNIR
+3001 
-3009 HSAPLTVTIDTQI
+3009 
-3022 TIDHIELV
+3022 IELV

-4558 SYSVTANGNNLW
+4558 SYPVTANGNNLW

>member
-1034 SGISDDNLTNI
+1034 SGIADDNLTNI

-1065 DAMSDTQIGVATQQ
+1065 DAASDTQIGVATQQ

-1104 DIAGNKANSAI
+1104 DIAGNKANSAV

-1334 DTGIQGDNMTNS
+1334 DTGIQDDNMTNS

-1383 GWTFTPP
+1383 GWSFTP
-1390 TSWADGDYTLSVSVE
+1390 TGAWADGDYTLSVSVE

-1481 GVWDYIWPDDVADGG
+1481 GVWDYTWLADVGEG
-1496 YTLTVEATDE
+1496 KHTLTVEATDK
-1506 AGNKA
+1506 AGNKT
-1511 TQTLDFTI
+1511 TQELDFTI

-1636 GIPGDNLTNEARP
+1636 GIPDDNLTNEARP

-1693 NGPHTLMVEAS
+1693 NGPHTLMVEAT

-1785 FTPGAAWTDGDY
+1785 FTPGAAWTDGNY

-2014 LTVTIDTQITID
+2014 LTVTIDTQI
-2026 HIELVND
+2026 
-2033 SGIPDDNLTNNVRP
+2033 
-2047 HFQVTV
+2047 
-2053 PTDVNVVR
+2053 
-2061 LSIDG
+2061 
-2066 GKTWFNATQSATP
+2066 A
-2079 GVWDYTW
+2079 
-2086 LADVGEG
+2086 
-2093 KHTLTVEATDKAG
+2093 
-2106 NKTTQQL
+2106 
-2113 DFIID
+2113 
-2118 TLLSEP
+2118 
-2124 TIVLDNTDDSGTKG
+2124 
-2138 DHLTNVNKPTFLLGN
+2138 
-2153 IDADARYV
+2153 
-2161 TVEVQHGGT
+2161 
-2170 KEVLTATKD
+2170 
-2179 ATGNWSVT
+2179 
-2187 PTGTWADGDYT
+2187 
-2198 LTVRVEDEAGNEKHS
+2198 
-2213 ASLTVTVDTQITID
+2213 
-2227 VIELVNDNGI
+2227 
-2237 PGDNMTNDA
+2237 
-2246 HPQFRVTVPGDVNEV
+2246 
-2261 SLSIDGGVTWVK
+2261 
-2273 ATQSA
+2273 
-2278 TPGVWNYTWPGT
+2278 
-2290 VPDGDYTLN
+2290 
-2299 VKATDNA
+2299 
-2306 GNTVTETLHFTIDT
+2306 
-2320 TLSTPV
+2320 
-2326 IVLDSADDS
+2326 
-2335 GVHGDNMTNHT
+2335 
-2346 QPTFALQHID
+2346 
-2356 DDAVRVT
+2356 
-2363 VSVEHGGVT
+2363 
-2372 TTFDATKD
+2372 
-2380 AGGWTF
+2380 
-2386 TPTGAWA
+2386 
-2393 DGDYTLSVSVEDKAG
+2393 
-2408 NTSHS
+2408 
-2413 ASLTVTV
+2413 
-2420 DTQIAINNIELVN
+2420 
-2433 DSGIPD
+2433 
-2439 DNLTNNVRPHFQ
+2439 
-2451 VTVPTDVNV
+2451 
-2460 VRLSIDGGK
+2460 
-2469 TWFNATQSATPGVWD
+2469 
-2484 YIWPDDV
+2484 
-2491 ADGGYTLTVE
+2491 
-2501 ATDEAG
+2501 
-2507 NKATQTLDF
+2507 
-2516 TIDTTLSVPTLSLD
+2516 
-2530 SADDSGIAGD
+2530 
-2540 NITNV
+2540 
-2545 KTPGFTL
+2545 
-2552 NNIDTDVSRVIVE
+2552 
-2565 VMHNGIKQEVPLVQT
+2565 
-2580 GGQWRFAPTSDWADG
+2580 
-2595 DYILTVKVEDR
+2595 
-2606 AGNVKQSAP
+2606 
-2615 LTVTVDTHIAI
+2615 
-2626 DRIELVND
+2626 
-2634 SGIPGDNLTN
+2634 
-2644 EARPHFQVT
+2644 
-2653 VPADVNGVRLSID
+2653 
-2666 GGKTWFDAT
+2666 
-2675 QSATSGVWDYTWL
+2675 
-2688 TNVANGPHTL
+2688 
-2698 MVEASDK
+2698 
-2705 AGNKTTQ
+2705 
-2712 KLDFT
+2712 
-2717 IDTILSEPTI
+2717 
-2727 TLDSADDSAAGD
+2727 
-2739 NITNVKMPG
+2739 
-2748 FTLGNIDADVTK
+2748 
-2760 VVVTVAHDGKNQQ
+2760 
-2773 IELIKNGGVWRFTPG
+2773 
-2788 AAWTDGDYTLTV
+2788 
-2800 KVEDKAGNTNYSA
+2800 
-2813 PLTVTID
+2813 
-2820 TQTSIDR
+2820 
-2827 IELLNDTGIVGD
+2827 
-2839 NLTNEARPQFH
+2839 
-2850 ITVPTDVNSVQ
+2850 
-2861 LSLDGGINWV
+2861 
-2871 NATLTSDGVWEYI
+2871 
-2884 WPTDLV
+2884 
-2890 ENTYTLTVK
+2890 
-2899 ATDVA
+2899 
-2904 GNTATETLNF
+2904 
-2914 IIDTTLSTPTITLDS
+2914 
-2929 ADDSGTA
+2929 
-2936 NDNKTNVKTPGF
+2936 
-2948 IIGGIDSDVTQ
+2948 
-2959 VVVQV
+2959 
-2964 MRDGHSE
+2964 
-2971 EVELTQTNGQWR
+2971 
-2983 FVPGSA
+2983 
-2989 WTDGDYTLTVTV
+2989 
-3001 KDEAGNIR
+3001 
-3009 HSAPLTVTIDTQI
+3009 
-3022 TIDHIELV
+3022 IDHIELV

-3172 LTATKGATGI
+3172 LTATKDATGNWSVTPTGTWADGDYTLTVRVEDEAGNEKHSASLTVTVDTQITIDAIELVNDNGIPGDNMTNDAHPQFRVTVPGDVNEVSLSIDGGVTWVKATQSATPGVWNYTWPGTVPDGDYTLNVKATDNAGNTVTETLHFTIDTTLSVPVIVLNSADDTGVQGDNMTNSTQPTFALQHIDDDAVRVTVSVEHGGVTTTFDATKGVGGWSFTPTGAWADGDYTLSVSVEDKAGNTSHSASLTVTVDTQIAINNIELVNDSGIPDDNLTNNVRPHFQVKVPTDVNEVRLSIDGGKTWFNATQSATPGVWDYTWLADVGEGKHTLTVEATDKAGNQTTQKLDFIIDTMLSEPTIVLDSTDDSGTKGDNLTNANKPTFILGNIDADARYVTVEVQYGGTKEVLTATKGATGI

-3192 DGDYTLT
+3192 DGDYMLT

-3321 TPTIA
+3321 TPTIT

-3344 RPGFTIGNIDADAHS
+3344 RPGFTIGNIDSDAQS

-3412 PLVVTVDTQTS
+3412 PLIVTVDTQTS

-3462 IDGGANWVSAT
+3462 IDGGANWVSAA

-3620 IAIDRIELVNDSGVP
+3620 IAIDHIELVNDSGVP

-3717 TLLTPTIEL
+3717 TLMTPTIEL

-3852 HQVDS
+3852 RQVDS

-4307 ELRIEIDTQVQI
+4307 ELKIEIDTQVQI

-4530 ITSVTTPRFVIGNVP
+4530 ITSVTKPRFVIGNVP

-4558 SYSVTANGNNLW
+4558 SYPVTANGNNLW

-4832 PTLIG
+4832 PTLVG
-4837 STLPN
+4837 NTLPN
-4842 TIVSI
+4842 AIVSI

-4959 VVLPALGNDGNYEL
+4959 VVLPALGNDGNYVL

-5032 GSTLTIRNPQ
+5032 GSTLTIRSPQ

-5080 SQQKEILIEH
+5080 SQQKDILIEH

-5406 PTFSIFGEM
+5406 PTFSISGEM

-5537 NEKGHWQMP
+5537 NDKGHWQMP

-5574 YSIWVDTHIKVF
+5574 YSIWVDTHIQVF

-5598 TEWWSNSDLITMRGT
+5598 TDWWSNSSTITMRGM

-5632 VVAATGRWELS
+5632 VVAANGQWELS
-5643 TDKLPEGTYDIS
+5643 TDQLPEGKYDITLS
-5655 LVIEDSAGNRWEDV
+5655 IEDNAGNRKEEV
-5669 REIFIDRTPPNAPV
+5669 HEIFIDRTPPNAPV

-5701 AKSQLIITDSEGN
+5701 AKSQLIITDSNGN

-5995 HLRTEPSAAE
+5995 HLRTVPSAAE
-6005 ESVVKVTAYSIT
+6005 ESVVKETAYSIT

-6108 VNAMNVRGKTE
+6108 VNAMNARGKTE

>member
-38 NITTPRGS
+38 NITTPHGS

-541 NDSGIVGDN
+541 DDSGIVGDN

-592 NFTSDSVEGINNL
+592 NFTSDSVEGVNNL

-627 IAPVPPTVSLEDYVV
+627 VAPVPPTVSLEDFVV

-1034 SGISDDNLTNI
+1034 SGIADDNLTNI

-1104 DIAGNKANSAI
+1104 DIAGNKANSAV

-1180 HLNGSWLFIPG
+1180 HLNGSWLFTPG

-1210 NTNYSAPLTVV
+1210 NTSYSAPLTVV

-1383 GWTFTPP
+1383 GWSFTP
-1390 TSWADGDYTLSVSVE
+1390 TGAWADGDYTLSVSVE

-1431 LVNDSGIPDDNLTN
+1431 LVNDSGIPNDNLTN

-1481 GVWDYIWPDDVADGG
+1481 GAWDYIWPDDVADGG
-1496 YTLTVEATDE
+1496 YTLTVEATDK
-1506 AGNKA
+1506 AGNKT
-1511 TQTLDFTI
+1511 TQELDFTI

-2014 LTVTIDTQITID
+2014 LTVTIDTQI
-2026 HIELVND
+2026 
-2033 SGIPDDNLTNNVRP
+2033 
-2047 HFQVTV
+2047 
-2053 PTDVNVVR
+2053 
-2061 LSIDG
+2061 
-2066 GKTWFNATQSATP
+2066 A
-2079 GVWDYTW
+2079 
-2086 LADVGEG
+2086 
-2093 KHTLTVEATDKAG
+2093 
-2106 NKTTQQL
+2106 
-2113 DFIID
+2113 
-2118 TLLSEP
+2118 
-2124 TIVLDNTDDSGTKG
+2124 
-2138 DHLTNVNKPTFLLGN
+2138 
-2153 IDADARYV
+2153 
-2161 TVEVQHGGT
+2161 
-2170 KEVLTATKD
+2170 
-2179 ATGNWSVT
+2179 
-2187 PTGTWADGDYT
+2187 
-2198 LTVRVEDEAGNEKHS
+2198 
-2213 ASLTVTVDTQITID
+2213 
-2227 VIELVNDNGI
+2227 
-2237 PGDNMTNDA
+2237 
-2246 HPQFRVTVPGDVNEV
+2246 
-2261 SLSIDGGVTWVK
+2261 
-2273 ATQSA
+2273 
-2278 TPGVWNYTWPGT
+2278 
-2290 VPDGDYTLN
+2290 
-2299 VKATDNA
+2299 
-2306 GNTVTETLHFTIDT
+2306 
-2320 TLSTPV
+2320 
-2326 IVLDSADDS
+2326 
-2335 GVHGDNMTNHT
+2335 
-2346 QPTFALQHID
+2346 
-2356 DDAVRVT
+2356 
-2363 VSVEHGGVT
+2363 
-2372 TTFDATKD
+2372 
-2380 AGGWTF
+2380 
-2386 TPTGAWA
+2386 
-2393 DGDYTLSVSVEDKAG
+2393 
-2408 NTSHS
+2408 
-2413 ASLTVTV
+2413 
-2420 DTQIAINNIELVN
+2420 
-2433 DSGIPD
+2433 
-2439 DNLTNNVRPHFQ
+2439 
-2451 VTVPTDVNV
+2451 
-2460 VRLSIDGGK
+2460 
-2469 TWFNATQSATPGVWD
+2469 
-2484 YIWPDDV
+2484 
-2491 ADGGYTLTVE
+2491 
-2501 ATDEAG
+2501 
-2507 NKATQTLDF
+2507 
-2516 TIDTTLSVPTLSLD
+2516 
-2530 SADDSGIAGD
+2530 
-2540 NITNV
+2540 
-2545 KTPGFTL
+2545 
-2552 NNIDTDVSRVIVE
+2552 
-2565 VMHNGIKQEVPLVQT
+2565 
-2580 GGQWRFAPTSDWADG
+2580 
-2595 DYILTVKVEDR
+2595 
-2606 AGNVKQSAP
+2606 
-2615 LTVTVDTHIAI
+2615 
-2626 DRIELVND
+2626 
-2634 SGIPGDNLTN
+2634 
-2644 EARPHFQVT
+2644 
-2653 VPADVNGVRLSID
+2653 
-2666 GGKTWFDAT
+2666 
-2675 QSATSGVWDYTWL
+2675 
-2688 TNVANGPHTL
+2688 
-2698 MVEASDK
+2698 
-2705 AGNKTTQ
+2705 
-2712 KLDFT
+2712 
-2717 IDTILSEPTI
+2717 
-2727 TLDSADDSAAGD
+2727 
-2739 NITNVKMPG
+2739 
-2748 FTLGNIDADVTK
+2748 
-2760 VVVTVAHDGKNQQ
+2760 
-2773 IELIKNGGVWRFTPG
+2773 
-2788 AAWTDGDYTLTV
+2788 
-2800 KVEDKAGNTNYSA
+2800 
-2813 PLTVTID
+2813 
-2820 TQTSIDR
+2820 
-2827 IELLNDTGIVGD
+2827 
-2839 NLTNEARPQFH
+2839 
-2850 ITVPTDVNSVQ
+2850 
-2861 LSLDGGINWV
+2861 
-2871 NATLTSDGVWEYI
+2871 
-2884 WPTDLV
+2884 
-2890 ENTYTLTVK
+2890 
-2899 ATDVA
+2899 
-2904 GNTATETLNF
+2904 
-2914 IIDTTLSTPTITLDS
+2914 
-2929 ADDSGTA
+2929 
-2936 NDNKTNVKTPGF
+2936 
-2948 IIGGIDSDVTQ
+2948 
-2959 VVVQV
+2959 
-2964 MRDGHSE
+2964 
-2971 EVELTQTNGQWR
+2971 
-2983 FVPGSA
+2983 
-2989 WTDGDYTLTVTV
+2989 
-3001 KDEAGNIR
+3001 
-3009 HSAPLTVTIDTQI
+3009 
-3022 TIDHIELV
+3022 IDHIELV

-3172 LTATKGATGI
+3172 LTATKDATGNWSVTPTGTWADGDYTLTVRVEDEAGNEKHSASLTVTVDTQITIDAIELVNDNGIPGDNMTNDAHPQFRVTVPGDVNEVSLSIDGGVTWVKATQSATPGVWNYTWPGTVPDGDYTLNVKATDNAGNTVTETLHFTIDTTLSVPVIVLNSADDTGVQGDNMTNSTQPTFALQHIDDDAVRVTVSVEHGGVTTTFDATKGTGGWSFTPTGAWADGDYTLSVSVEDKAGNTSHSASLTVTVDTQIAINNIELVNDSGIPDDNLTNNVRPHFQVKVPTDVNEVRLSIDGGKTWFNATQSATPGVWDYTWLADVGEGKHTLTVEATDKAGNQTTQKLDFIIDTMLSEPTIVLDSTDDSGTKGDNLTNANKPTFILGNIDADARYVTVEVQYGGTKEVLTATKGATGI

-3271 RATQGTAGI
+3271 RATQGTAGT

-3400 VTDNAGNVRQST
+3400 VQDNAGNVRQST
-3412 PLVVTVDTQTS
+3412 PLIVTVDTQTS

-3462 IDGGANWVSAT
+3462 IDGGANWVSAA

-3717 TLLTPTIEL
+3717 TLMTPTIEL

-3839 DRLTNHDRPVFDI
+3839 DRLTNHDRPMFDI
-3852 HQVDS
+3852 RQVDS

-4016 IDTNIQVPT
+4016 IDTNIQAPT

-4307 ELRIEIDTQVQI
+4307 ELKIEIDTQVQI

-4530 ITSVTTPRFVIGNVP
+4530 ITSVTKPRFVIGNVP

-4558 SYSVTANGNNLW
+4558 SYPVTANGNNLW

-4832 PTLIG
+4832 PTLVG
-4837 STLPN
+4837 NTLPN
-4842 TIVSI
+4842 AIVSI

-4959 VVLPALGNDGNYEL
+4959 VVLPALGNDGNYVL

-5032 GSTLTIRNPQ
+5032 GSTLTIRSPQ

-5080 SQQKEILIEH
+5080 SQQKDILIEH

-5406 PTFSIFGEM
+5406 PTFSISGEM

-5574 YSIWVDTHIKVF
+5574 YSIWVDTHIQVF

-5598 TEWWSNSDLITMRGT
+5598 TDWWSNSSTITMRGM

-5632 VVAATGRWELS
+5632 VVAANGQWELS
-5643 TDKLPEGTYDIS
+5643 TDQLPEGKYDITLS
-5655 LVIEDSAGNRWEDV
+5655 IEDNAGNRKEEV
-5669 REIFIDRTPPNAPV
+5669 HEIFIDRTPPNAPV

-5701 AKSQLIITDSEGN
+5701 AKSQLIITDSNGN

-5750 DDVPLDIMKEVPVIS
+5750 DDVSLDIMKEVPVIS

-5868 EDNGASDSDNVTN
+5868 EDNGVSDSDNVTN

-5908 TDIYQAT
+5908 TDTYQAT

-5927 AWNDGNY
+5927 AWNDGTY

-5983 PESETVNAESAT
+5983 PESETVNAESDT
-5995 HLRTEPSAAE
+5995 HLRTVPSAAE
-6005 ESVVKVTAYSIT
+6005 ESVVKETAYSIT

-6041 PENIVNVSIMF
+6041 PENIVNVSVMF

-6088 DNDFLIK
+6088 DDDFLIK

-6108 VNAMNVRGKTE
+6108 VNAMNARGKTE

>member
-38 NITTPRGS
+38 NITTPHGS

-541 NDSGIVGDN
+541 DDSGIVGDN

-592 NFTSDSVEGINNL
+592 NFTSDSVEGVNNL

-627 IAPVPPTVSLEDYVV
+627 VAPVPPTVSLEDFVV

-1034 SGISDDNLTNI
+1034 SGIADDNLTNI

-1053 DIDPDIISVQVW
+1053 DIDPAIISVQVW

-1104 DIAGNKANSAI
+1104 DIAGNKANSAV

-1180 HLNGSWLFIPG
+1180 HLNGSWLFTPG

-1210 NTNYSAPLTVV
+1210 NTSYSAPLTVV

-1383 GWTFTPP
+1383 GWSFTP
-1390 TSWADGDYTLSVSVE
+1390 TGAWADGDYTLSVSVE

-1431 LVNDSGIPDDNLTN
+1431 LVNDSGIPNDNLTN
-1445 NVRPHFQVTVPT
+1445 NVRPHFQVKVPT

-1481 GVWDYIWPDDVADGG
+1481 GAWDYIWPDDVADGG
-1496 YTLTVEATDE
+1496 YTLTVEATDK
-1506 AGNKA
+1506 AGNKT
-1511 TQTLDFTI
+1511 TQELDFTI

-1887 TDLVEN
+1887 TDLIEN

-2014 LTVTIDTQITID
+2014 LTVTIDTQIAID

-2124 TIVLDNTDDSGTKG
+2124 TIVLDSTDDSGTKG
-2138 DHLTNVNKPTFLLGN
+2138 DNLTNANKPTFLLGN

-2320 TLSTPV
+2320 TLSVPV
-2326 IVLDSADDS
+2326 IVLNSADDT
-2335 GVHGDNMTNHT
+2335 GVQGDNMTNST

-2372 TTFDATKD
+2372 TTFDATKGV
-2380 AGGWTF
+2380 GGWSF

-2451 VTVPTDVNV
+2451 VKVPTDVN
-2460 VRLSIDGGK
+2460 
-2469 TWFNATQSATPGVWD
+2469 
-2484 YIWPDDV
+2484 
-2491 ADGGYTLTVE
+2491 E
-2501 ATDEAG
+2501 
-2507 NKATQTLDF
+2507 
-2516 TIDTTLSVPTLSLD
+2516 
-2530 SADDSGIAGD
+2530 
-2540 NITNV
+2540 
-2545 KTPGFTL
+2545 
-2552 NNIDTDVSRVIVE
+2552 
-2565 VMHNGIKQEVPLVQT
+2565 
-2580 GGQWRFAPTSDWADG
+2580 
-2595 DYILTVKVEDR
+2595 
-2606 AGNVKQSAP
+2606 
-2615 LTVTVDTHIAI
+2615 
-2626 DRIELVND
+2626 
-2634 SGIPGDNLTN
+2634 
-2644 EARPHFQVT
+2644 
-2653 VPADVNGVRLSID
+2653 
-2666 GGKTWFDAT
+2666 
-2675 QSATSGVWDYTWL
+2675 
-2688 TNVANGPHTL
+2688 
-2698 MVEASDK
+2698 
-2705 AGNKTTQ
+2705 
-2712 KLDFT
+2712 
-2717 IDTILSEPTI
+2717 
-2727 TLDSADDSAAGD
+2727 
-2739 NITNVKMPG
+2739 
-2748 FTLGNIDADVTK
+2748 
-2760 VVVTVAHDGKNQQ
+2760 
-2773 IELIKNGGVWRFTPG
+2773 
-2788 AAWTDGDYTLTV
+2788 
-2800 KVEDKAGNTNYSA
+2800 
-2813 PLTVTID
+2813 
-2820 TQTSIDR
+2820 
-2827 IELLNDTGIVGD
+2827 
-2839 NLTNEARPQFH
+2839 
-2850 ITVPTDVNSVQ
+2850 
-2861 LSLDGGINWV
+2861 
-2871 NATLTSDGVWEYI
+2871 
-2884 WPTDLV
+2884 
-2890 ENTYTLTVK
+2890 
-2899 ATDVA
+2899 
-2904 GNTATETLNF
+2904 
-2914 IIDTTLSTPTITLDS
+2914 
-2929 ADDSGTA
+2929 
-2936 NDNKTNVKTPGF
+2936 
-2948 IIGGIDSDVTQ
+2948 
-2959 VVVQV
+2959 
-2964 MRDGHSE
+2964 
-2971 EVELTQTNGQWR
+2971 
-2983 FVPGSA
+2983 
-2989 WTDGDYTLTVTV
+2989 
-3001 KDEAGNIR
+3001 
-3009 HSAPLTVTIDTQI
+3009 
-3022 TIDHIELV
+3022 
-3030 NDSGIPDDNLTNN
+3030 
-3043 VRPHFQV
+3043 
-3050 TVPTDVN
+3050 
-3057 VVRLSIDGGK
+3057 VRLSIDGGK

-3102 KAGNKTTQQLDFI
+3102 KAGNQTTQKLDFI
-3115 IDTLLS
+3115 IDTMLS
-3121 EPTIVLDN
+3121 EPTIVLDS

-3142 VNKPTFLL
+3142 ANKPTFIL

-3159 VTVEVQHGGTKEV
+3159 VTVEVQYGGTKEV

-3321 TPTIA
+3321 TPTIT

-3344 RPGFTIGNIDADAHS
+3344 RPGFTIGNIDSDAQS

-3412 PLVVTVDTQTS
+3412 PLIVTVDTQTS

-3462 IDGGANWVSAT
+3462 IDGGANWVSAA

-3620 IAIDRIELVNDSGVP
+3620 IAIDHIELVNDSGVP

-3717 TLLTPTIEL
+3717 TLMTPTIEL

-3852 HQVDS
+3852 RQVDS

-4307 ELRIEIDTQVQI
+4307 ELKIEIDTQVQI

-4530 ITSVTTPRFVIGNVP
+4530 ITSVTKPRFVIGNVP

-4558 SYSVTANGNNLW
+4558 SYPVTANGNNLW

-4832 PTLIG
+4832 PTLVG
-4837 STLPN
+4837 NTLPN
-4842 TIVSI
+4842 AIVSI

-4959 VVLPALGNDGNYEL
+4959 VVLPALGNDGNYVL

-5032 GSTLTIRNPQ
+5032 GSTLTIRSPQ

-5080 SQQKEILIEH
+5080 SQQKDILIEH

-5246 ILLQDDGTFNIHFS
+5246 ILLQDDGKFNIHFS

-5294 SGSLDDLITNHNKP
+5294 SGSLDDLITSHNKP

-5377 TSTFIDNPAMVAGS
+5377 TSTFIDNPVMIAGS

-5406 PTFSIFGEM
+5406 PAFSIFGEM

-5472 TIDTFNTTPVAI
+5472 TIDTLNTTPVAI
-5484 DSIGGQTLAEMTG
+5484 DSIGGQTLTEMTG

-5537 NEKGHWQMP
+5537 NDKGHWQMP

-5574 YSIWVDTHIKVF
+5574 YSIWVDTHIQVF

-5598 TEWWSNSDLITMRGT
+5598 TDWWSNSSTITMRGM

-5632 VVAATGRWELS
+5632 VVAANGQWELS
-5643 TDKLPEGTYDIS
+5643 TDQLPEGKYDITLS
-5655 LVIEDSAGNRWEDV
+5655 IEDNAGNRKEEV
-5669 REIFIDRTPPNAPV
+5669 HEIFIDRTPPNAPV

-5701 AKSQLIITDSEGN
+5701 AKSQLIITDSNGN

-5750 DDVPLDIMKEVPVIS
+5750 DDVPLDIMKETPVIS
-5765 LSPDSDSGTV
+5765 LSPDSDSGTA
-5775 GDNITRDKQPTFI
+5775 GDNITRDNQPTFI

-5881 HTQPKFTL
+5881 HNHTQPKFTL

-5908 TDIYQAT
+5908 TDTYQAT

-5964 ADSQHD
+5964 ADSQHN

-5978 TAVTP
+5978 KAVTP

-5995 HLRTEPSAAE
+5995 HLRTVPSAAE
-6005 ESVVKVTAYSIT
+6005 ESVVKETAYSIT

-6041 PENIVNVSIMF
+6041 PENIVNVSVMF

-6088 DNDFLIK
+6088 DDDFLIK

-6108 VNAMNVRGKTE
+6108 VNAMNARGKTE

>member
-425 IITDTIAPEKP
+425 IITDTIPPEKP

-1034 SGISDDNLTNI
+1034 SGIADDNLTNI

-1065 DAMSDTQIGVATQQ
+1065 DAASDTQIGVATQQ

-1104 DIAGNKANSAI
+1104 DIAGNKANSAV

-1383 GWTFTPP
+1383 GW
-1390 TSWADGDYTLSVSVE
+1390 S
-1405 DKAGNTSHSASLTVT
+1405 
-1420 VDTQIAINNIE
+1420 
-1431 LVNDSGIPDDNLTN
+1431 
-1445 NVRPHFQVTVPT
+1445 
-1457 DVNVVRLS
+1457 
-1465 IDGGKTW
+1465 
-1472 FNATQSATP
+1472 
-1481 GVWDYIWPDDVADGG
+1481 
-1496 YTLTVEATDE
+1496 
-1506 AGNKA
+1506 
-1511 TQTLDFTI
+1511 
-1519 DTTLSVPTLSLDSAD
+1519 
-1534 DSGIAGDNITNV
+1534 
-1546 KTPGFTLNNI
+1546 
-1556 DTDVSRVI
+1556 
-1564 VEVMH
+1564 
-1569 NGIKQ
+1569 
-1574 EVPLVQTGGQWRFA
+1574 
-1588 PTSDW
+1588 
-1593 ADGDYILTVKV
+1593 
-1604 EDRAGNV
+1604 
-1611 KQSAPLTVTVDTH
+1611 
-1624 IAIDR
+1624 
-1629 IELVNDS
+1629 
-1636 GIPGDNLTNEARP
+1636 
-1649 HFQVTVPADVNGVR
+1649 
-1663 LSIDG
+1663 
-1668 GKTWFDATQSATSGV
+1668 
-1683 WDYTWLTNVA
+1683 
-1693 NGPHTLMVEAS
+1693 
-1704 DKAGNKTT
+1704 
-1712 QKLDFTID
+1712 
-1720 TILSEPTIT
+1720 
-1729 LDSADDS
+1729 
-1736 AAGDNITNVK
+1736 
-1746 MPGFTLGNI
+1746 
-1755 DADVTKVVV
+1755 
-1764 TVAHDGKNQQIEL
+1764 
-1777 IKNGGVWR
+1777 
-1785 FTPGAAWTDGDY
+1785 
-1797 TLTVKVEDKAGNT
+1797 
-1810 NYSAPLTV
+1810 
-1818 TIDTQTSIDRI
+1818 
-1829 ELLNDTGIVGDN
+1829 
-1841 LTNEARPQFH
+1841 
-1851 ITVPTDV
+1851 
-1858 NSVQLS
+1858 
-1864 LDGGINWVN
+1864 
-1873 ATLTS
+1873 
-1878 DGVWEYIWP
+1878 
-1887 TDLVEN
+1887 
-1893 TYTLTVKA
+1893 
-1901 TDVAGNTATE
+1901 
-1911 TLNFIIDTTLSTP
+1911 
-1924 TITLDSAD
+1924 
-1932 DSGTANDNKTN
+1932 
-1943 VKTPGFIIGG
+1943 
-1953 IDSDV
+1953 
-1958 TQVVVQVMRD
+1958 
-1968 GHSEEVEL
+1968 
-1976 TQTNGQWRF
+1976 
-1985 VPGSAWTDGD
+1985 
-1995 YTLTVTVKDE
+1995 
-2005 AGNIRHSAP
+2005 
-2014 LTVTIDTQITID
+2014 
-2026 HIELVND
+2026 
-2033 SGIPDDNLTNNVRP
+2033 
-2047 HFQVTV
+2047 
-2053 PTDVNVVR
+2053 
-2061 LSIDG
+2061 
-2066 GKTWFNATQSATP
+2066 
-2079 GVWDYTW
+2079 
-2086 LADVGEG
+2086 
-2093 KHTLTVEATDKAG
+2093 
-2106 NKTTQQL
+2106 
-2113 DFIID
+2113 
-2118 TLLSEP
+2118 
-2124 TIVLDNTDDSGTKG
+2124 
-2138 DHLTNVNKPTFLLGN
+2138 
-2153 IDADARYV
+2153 
-2161 TVEVQHGGT
+2161 
-2170 KEVLTATKD
+2170 
-2179 ATGNWSVT
+2179 
-2187 PTGTWADGDYT
+2187 
-2198 LTVRVEDEAGNEKHS
+2198 
-2213 ASLTVTVDTQITID
+2213 
-2227 VIELVNDNGI
+2227 
-2237 PGDNMTNDA
+2237 
-2246 HPQFRVTVPGDVNEV
+2246 
-2261 SLSIDGGVTWVK
+2261 
-2273 ATQSA
+2273 
-2278 TPGVWNYTWPGT
+2278 
-2290 VPDGDYTLN
+2290 
-2299 VKATDNA
+2299 
-2306 GNTVTETLHFTIDT
+2306 
-2320 TLSTPV
+2320 
-2326 IVLDSADDS
+2326 
-2335 GVHGDNMTNHT
+2335 
-2346 QPTFALQHID
+2346 
-2356 DDAVRVT
+2356 
-2363 VSVEHGGVT
+2363 
-2372 TTFDATKD
+2372 
-2380 AGGWTF
+2380 F

-2451 VTVPTDVNV
+2451 VKVPTDVN
-2460 VRLSIDGGK
+2460 
-2469 TWFNATQSATPGVWD
+2469 
-2484 YIWPDDV
+2484 
-2491 ADGGYTLTVE
+2491 E
-2501 ATDEAG
+2501 
-2507 NKATQTLDF
+2507 
-2516 TIDTTLSVPTLSLD
+2516 
-2530 SADDSGIAGD
+2530 
-2540 NITNV
+2540 
-2545 KTPGFTL
+2545 
-2552 NNIDTDVSRVIVE
+2552 
-2565 VMHNGIKQEVPLVQT
+2565 
-2580 GGQWRFAPTSDWADG
+2580 
-2595 DYILTVKVEDR
+2595 
-2606 AGNVKQSAP
+2606 
-2615 LTVTVDTHIAI
+2615 
-2626 DRIELVND
+2626 
-2634 SGIPGDNLTN
+2634 
-2644 EARPHFQVT
+2644 
-2653 VPADVNGVRLSID
+2653 
-2666 GGKTWFDAT
+2666 
-2675 QSATSGVWDYTWL
+2675 
-2688 TNVANGPHTL
+2688 
-2698 MVEASDK
+2698 
-2705 AGNKTTQ
+2705 
-2712 KLDFT
+2712 
-2717 IDTILSEPTI
+2717 
-2727 TLDSADDSAAGD
+2727 
-2739 NITNVKMPG
+2739 
-2748 FTLGNIDADVTK
+2748 
-2760 VVVTVAHDGKNQQ
+2760 
-2773 IELIKNGGVWRFTPG
+2773 
-2788 AAWTDGDYTLTV
+2788 
-2800 KVEDKAGNTNYSA
+2800 
-2813 PLTVTID
+2813 
-2820 TQTSIDR
+2820 
-2827 IELLNDTGIVGD
+2827 
-2839 NLTNEARPQFH
+2839 
-2850 ITVPTDVNSVQ
+2850 
-2861 LSLDGGINWV
+2861 
-2871 NATLTSDGVWEYI
+2871 
-2884 WPTDLV
+2884 
-2890 ENTYTLTVK
+2890 
-2899 ATDVA
+2899 
-2904 GNTATETLNF
+2904 
-2914 IIDTTLSTPTITLDS
+2914 
-2929 ADDSGTA
+2929 
-2936 NDNKTNVKTPGF
+2936 
-2948 IIGGIDSDVTQ
+2948 
-2959 VVVQV
+2959 
-2964 MRDGHSE
+2964 
-2971 EVELTQTNGQWR
+2971 
-2983 FVPGSA
+2983 
-2989 WTDGDYTLTVTV
+2989 
-3001 KDEAGNIR
+3001 
-3009 HSAPLTVTIDTQI
+3009 
-3022 TIDHIELV
+3022 
-3030 NDSGIPDDNLTNN
+3030 
-3043 VRPHFQV
+3043 
-3050 TVPTDVN
+3050 
-3057 VVRLSIDGGK
+3057 VRLSIDGGK

-3102 KAGNKTTQQLDFI
+3102 KAGNQTTQKLDFI
-3115 IDTLLS
+3115 IDTMLS
-3121 EPTIVLDN
+3121 EPTIVLDS

-3142 VNKPTFLL
+3142 ANKPTFIL

-3159 VTVEVQHGGTKEV
+3159 VTVEVQYGGTKEV

-3192 DGDYTLT
+3192 DGDYMLT

-3321 TPTIA
+3321 TPTIT

-3344 RPGFTIGNIDADAHS
+3344 RPGFTIGNIDSDAQS

-3412 PLVVTVDTQTS
+3412 PLIVTVDTQTS

-3462 IDGGANWVSAT
+3462 IDGGANWVSAA

-3620 IAIDRIELVNDSGVP
+3620 IAIDHIELVNDSGVP

-3717 TLLTPTIEL
+3717 TLMTPTIEL

-3852 HQVDS
+3852 RQVDS

-4307 ELRIEIDTQVQI
+4307 ELKIEIDTQVQI

-4530 ITSVTTPRFVIGNVP
+4530 ITSVTKPRFVIGNVP

-4558 SYSVTANGNNLW
+4558 SYPVTANGNNLW

-4832 PTLIG
+4832 PTLVG
-4837 STLPN
+4837 NTLPN
-4842 TIVSI
+4842 AIVSI

-4959 VVLPALGNDGNYEL
+4959 VVLPALGNDGNYVL

-5032 GSTLTIRNPQ
+5032 GSTLTIRSPQ

-5080 SQQKEILIEH
+5080 SQQKDILIEH

-5406 PTFSIFGEM
+5406 PTFSISGEM

-5574 YSIWVDTHIKVF
+5574 YSIWVDTHIQVF

-5598 TEWWSNSDLITMRGT
+5598 TDWWSNSSTITMRGM

-5632 VVAATGRWELS
+5632 VVAANGQWELS
-5643 TDKLPEGTYDIS
+5643 TDQLPEGKYDITLS
-5655 LVIEDSAGNRWEDV
+5655 IEDNAGNRKEEV
-5669 REIFIDRTPPNAPV
+5669 HEIFIDRTPPNAPV

-5701 AKSQLIITDSEGN
+5701 AKSQLIITDSNGN

-5927 AWNDGNY
+5927 AWNDGTY

-5995 HLRTEPSAAE
+5995 HLRTVPSAAE
-6005 ESVVKVTAYSIT
+6005 ESVVKETAYSIT

-6041 PENIVNVSIMF
+6041 PENIVNVSVMF

-6088 DNDFLIK
+6088 DDDFLIK

-6108 VNAMNVRGKTE
+6108 VNAMNARGKTE

>member
-1 MGNKSIQ
+1 M
-8 KFFADQNSVIDLSSL
+8 
-23 GNAKGAKVSLSGPDM
+23 
-38 NITTPRGS
+38 
-46 VIIVNGALYS
+46 
-56 SIKGNNL
+56 
-63 AVKFKDKT
+63 
-71 ITGAKILGSVDLKDI
+71 
-86 QLERIDSSLVD
+86 
-97 SAQVEKKGNG
+97 
-107 KRRNK
+107 
-112 KEEEELKKQLDDAE
+112 
-126 NAKKEA
+126 
-132 DKAKEEAEKAKEA
+132 
-145 AEKALNE
+145 
-152 AFEVQN
+152 
-158 SSKQI
+158 
-163 EEMLQNFLAD
+163 
-173 NVAKDNLAQQSDAS
+173 
-187 QQNTQ
+187 
-192 AKATQAS
+192 
-199 KQNDAEKVLPQP
+199 
-211 INKNTST
+211 NKNTST

-243 LALAAESNSGSKDDS
+243 LALATESNSGSKDDS

-627 IAPVPPTVSLEDYVV
+627 VAPVPPTVSLEDFVV

-1034 SGISDDNLTNI
+1034 SGVSDDNLTNI

-1065 DAMSDTQIGVATQQ
+1065 DAASDTQIGVATQQ

-1104 DIAGNKANSAI
+1104 DIAGNKANSAV

-1210 NTNYSAPLTVV
+1210 NTSYSAPLTVV

-1383 GWTFTPP
+1383 GWSFTP
-1390 TSWADGDYTLSVSVE
+1390 TGAWADGDYTLSVSVE

-1431 LVNDSGIPDDNLTN
+1431 LVNDSGIPNDNLTN

-1481 GVWDYIWPDDVADGG
+1481 GAWDYIWPDDVADGG
-1496 YTLTVEATDE
+1496 YTLTVEATDK
-1506 AGNKA
+1506 AGNKT
-1511 TQTLDFTI
+1511 TQELDFTI

-2124 TIVLDNTDDSGTKG
+2124 TIVLDSTDDSGTKG
-2138 DHLTNVNKPTFLLGN
+2138 DNLTNVNKPTFLLGN

-2320 TLSTPV
+2320 TLSVPV
-2326 IVLDSADDS
+2326 IVLNSADDT
-2335 GVHGDNMTNHT
+2335 GVQGDNMTNST

-2372 TTFDATKD
+2372 TTFDATKGT
-2380 AGGWTF
+2380 GGWSF

-2451 VTVPTDVNV
+2451 VKVPMDVN
-2460 VRLSIDGGK
+2460 
-2469 TWFNATQSATPGVWD
+2469 
-2484 YIWPDDV
+2484 
-2491 ADGGYTLTVE
+2491 E
-2501 ATDEAG
+2501 
-2507 NKATQTLDF
+2507 
-2516 TIDTTLSVPTLSLD
+2516 
-2530 SADDSGIAGD
+2530 
-2540 NITNV
+2540 
-2545 KTPGFTL
+2545 
-2552 NNIDTDVSRVIVE
+2552 
-2565 VMHNGIKQEVPLVQT
+2565 
-2580 GGQWRFAPTSDWADG
+2580 
-2595 DYILTVKVEDR
+2595 
-2606 AGNVKQSAP
+2606 
-2615 LTVTVDTHIAI
+2615 
-2626 DRIELVND
+2626 
-2634 SGIPGDNLTN
+2634 
-2644 EARPHFQVT
+2644 
-2653 VPADVNGVRLSID
+2653 
-2666 GGKTWFDAT
+2666 
-2675 QSATSGVWDYTWL
+2675 
-2688 TNVANGPHTL
+2688 
-2698 MVEASDK
+2698 
-2705 AGNKTTQ
+2705 
-2712 KLDFT
+2712 
-2717 IDTILSEPTI
+2717 
-2727 TLDSADDSAAGD
+2727 
-2739 NITNVKMPG
+2739 
-2748 FTLGNIDADVTK
+2748 
-2760 VVVTVAHDGKNQQ
+2760 
-2773 IELIKNGGVWRFTPG
+2773 
-2788 AAWTDGDYTLTV
+2788 
-2800 KVEDKAGNTNYSA
+2800 
-2813 PLTVTID
+2813 
-2820 TQTSIDR
+2820 
-2827 IELLNDTGIVGD
+2827 
-2839 NLTNEARPQFH
+2839 
-2850 ITVPTDVNSVQ
+2850 
-2861 LSLDGGINWV
+2861 
-2871 NATLTSDGVWEYI
+2871 
-2884 WPTDLV
+2884 
-2890 ENTYTLTVK
+2890 
-2899 ATDVA
+2899 
-2904 GNTATETLNF
+2904 
-2914 IIDTTLSTPTITLDS
+2914 
-2929 ADDSGTA
+2929 
-2936 NDNKTNVKTPGF
+2936 
-2948 IIGGIDSDVTQ
+2948 
-2959 VVVQV
+2959 
-2964 MRDGHSE
+2964 
-2971 EVELTQTNGQWR
+2971 
-2983 FVPGSA
+2983 
-2989 WTDGDYTLTVTV
+2989 
-3001 KDEAGNIR
+3001 
-3009 HSAPLTVTIDTQI
+3009 
-3022 TIDHIELV
+3022 
-3030 NDSGIPDDNLTNN
+3030 
-3043 VRPHFQV
+3043 
-3050 TVPTDVN
+3050 
-3057 VVRLSIDGGK
+3057 VRLSIDGGK

-3102 KAGNKTTQQLDFI
+3102 KAGNQTTQKLDFI

-3121 EPTIVLDN
+3121 EPTIVLDS

-3142 VNKPTFLL
+3142 ANKPTFIL

-3159 VTVEVQHGGTKEV
+3159 VTVEVQYGGTKEV

-3321 TPTIA
+3321 TPTIT

-3344 RPGFTIGNIDADAHS
+3344 RPGFTIGNIDSDAQS

-3412 PLVVTVDTQTS
+3412 PLIVTVDTQTS

-3462 IDGGANWVSAT
+3462 IDGGANWVSAA

-3620 IAIDRIELVNDSGVP
+3620 IAIDHIELVNDSGVP

-3717 TLLTPTIEL
+3717 TLMTPTIEL

-3852 HQVDS
+3852 RQVDS

-4530 ITSVTTPRFVIGNVP
+4530 ITSVTKPRFVIGNVP

-4558 SYSVTANGNNLW
+4558 SYPVTANGNNLW

-4832 PTLIG
+4832 PTLVG
-4837 STLPN
+4837 NTLPN
-4842 TIVSI
+4842 AIVSI

-4959 VVLPALGNDGNYEL
+4959 VVLPALGNDGNYVL

-5294 SGSLDDLITNHNKP
+5294 SGSLDDLITSHNKP

-5377 TSTFIDNPAMVAGS
+5377 TSTFIDNPVMMAGS

-5406 PTFSIFGEM
+5406 PAFSIYGEM

-5472 TIDTFNTTPVAI
+5472 TIDTLNTTPVAI

-5537 NEKGHWQMP
+5537 NDKGHWQMP

-5574 YSIWVDTHIKVF
+5574 YSIWVDTHIQVF

-5598 TEWWSNSDLITMRGT
+5598 TDWWSNSSTITMRGM

-5632 VVAATGRWELS
+5632 VVAANGQWELS
-5643 TDKLPEGTYDIS
+5643 TDQLPEGKYDITLS
-5655 LVIEDSAGNRWEDV
+5655 IEDNAGNRKEEV
-5669 REIFIDRTPPNAPV
+5669 HEIFIDRTPPNAPV

-5701 AKSQLIITDSEGN
+5701 AKSQLIITDSNGN

-5737 FTITSVDAIGNRS
+5737 FIITSVDAIGNRS
-5750 DDVPLDIMKEVPVIS
+5750 DDVSLDIMKEVPVIS

-5868 EDNGASDSDNVTN
+5868 EDNGVSDSDNVTN

-5908 TDIYQAT
+5908 TDTYQAT

-5927 AWNDGNY
+5927 AWNDGTY

-5995 HLRTEPSAAE
+5995 HLRTVPSAAE
-6005 ESVVKVTAYSIT
+6005 ESVVKETAYSIT

-6108 VNAMNVRGKTE
+6108 VNAMNARGKTE

>member
-306 DGTYNLEAEAKT
+306 DGAYNLEAEAKT

-425 IITDTIAPEKP
+425 IITDTIPPEKP

-627 IAPVPPTVSLEDYVV
+627 IAPVPPTVSLEDFVV

-1034 SGISDDNLTNI
+1034 SGIADDNLTNI

-1104 DIAGNKANSAI
+1104 DIAGNKANSAV

-1180 HLNGSWLFIPG
+1180 HLNGSWLFTPG

-1210 NTNYSAPLTVV
+1210 NTSYSAPLTVV

-1319 DTTLSVPVIVLDSAD
+1319 DTTLSVPVIVLNSAD
-1334 DTGIQGDNMTNS
+1334 DTGVQGDNMTNR

-1481 GVWDYIWPDDVADGG
+1481 GAWDYIWPDDVADGG
-1496 YTLTVEATDE
+1496 YTLTVEATDK
-1506 AGNKA
+1506 AGNKT
-1511 TQTLDFTI
+1511 TQELDFTI

-1712 QKLDFTID
+1712 QKLDFIID
-1720 TILSEPTIT
+1720 TLLSEPTIT

-2124 TIVLDNTDDSGTKG
+2124 TIVLDSTDDSGTKG
-2138 DHLTNVNKPTFLLGN
+2138 DNLTNVNKPTFLLGN

-2320 TLSTPV
+2320 TLSVPV
-2326 IVLDSADDS
+2326 IVLNSADDT
-2335 GVHGDNMTNHT
+2335 GVQGDNMTNST

-2372 TTFDATKD
+2372 TTFDATKGV
-2380 AGGWTF
+2380 GGWSF

-2451 VTVPTDVNV
+2451 VKVPTDVN
-2460 VRLSIDGGK
+2460 
-2469 TWFNATQSATPGVWD
+2469 
-2484 YIWPDDV
+2484 
-2491 ADGGYTLTVE
+2491 E
-2501 ATDEAG
+2501 
-2507 NKATQTLDF
+2507 
-2516 TIDTTLSVPTLSLD
+2516 
-2530 SADDSGIAGD
+2530 
-2540 NITNV
+2540 
-2545 KTPGFTL
+2545 
-2552 NNIDTDVSRVIVE
+2552 
-2565 VMHNGIKQEVPLVQT
+2565 
-2580 GGQWRFAPTSDWADG
+2580 
-2595 DYILTVKVEDR
+2595 
-2606 AGNVKQSAP
+2606 
-2615 LTVTVDTHIAI
+2615 
-2626 DRIELVND
+2626 
-2634 SGIPGDNLTN
+2634 
-2644 EARPHFQVT
+2644 
-2653 VPADVNGVRLSID
+2653 
-2666 GGKTWFDAT
+2666 
-2675 QSATSGVWDYTWL
+2675 
-2688 TNVANGPHTL
+2688 
-2698 MVEASDK
+2698 
-2705 AGNKTTQ
+2705 
-2712 KLDFT
+2712 
-2717 IDTILSEPTI
+2717 
-2727 TLDSADDSAAGD
+2727 
-2739 NITNVKMPG
+2739 
-2748 FTLGNIDADVTK
+2748 
-2760 VVVTVAHDGKNQQ
+2760 
-2773 IELIKNGGVWRFTPG
+2773 
-2788 AAWTDGDYTLTV
+2788 
-2800 KVEDKAGNTNYSA
+2800 
-2813 PLTVTID
+2813 
-2820 TQTSIDR
+2820 
-2827 IELLNDTGIVGD
+2827 
-2839 NLTNEARPQFH
+2839 
-2850 ITVPTDVNSVQ
+2850 
-2861 LSLDGGINWV
+2861 
-2871 NATLTSDGVWEYI
+2871 
-2884 WPTDLV
+2884 
-2890 ENTYTLTVK
+2890 
-2899 ATDVA
+2899 
-2904 GNTATETLNF
+2904 
-2914 IIDTTLSTPTITLDS
+2914 
-2929 ADDSGTA
+2929 
-2936 NDNKTNVKTPGF
+2936 
-2948 IIGGIDSDVTQ
+2948 
-2959 VVVQV
+2959 
-2964 MRDGHSE
+2964 
-2971 EVELTQTNGQWR
+2971 
-2983 FVPGSA
+2983 
-2989 WTDGDYTLTVTV
+2989 
-3001 KDEAGNIR
+3001 
-3009 HSAPLTVTIDTQI
+3009 
-3022 TIDHIELV
+3022 
-3030 NDSGIPDDNLTNN
+3030 
-3043 VRPHFQV
+3043 
-3050 TVPTDVN
+3050 
-3057 VVRLSIDGGK
+3057 VRLSIDGGK

-3102 KAGNKTTQQLDFI
+3102 KAGNQTTQKLDFI
-3115 IDTLLS
+3115 IDTMLS
-3121 EPTIVLDN
+3121 EPTIVLDS

-3142 VNKPTFLL
+3142 ANKPTFIL

-3159 VTVEVQHGGTKEV
+3159 VTVEVQYGGTKEV

-3321 TPTIA
+3321 TPTIT

-3344 RPGFTIGNIDADAHS
+3344 RPGFTIGNIDSDAQS

-3371 EVTLTQ
+3371 EVTLTH

-3412 PLVVTVDTQTS
+3412 PLIVTVDTQTS

-3462 IDGGANWVSAT
+3462 IDGGANWVSAA

-3620 IAIDRIELVNDSGVP
+3620 IAIDHIELVNDSGVP

-3717 TLLTPTIEL
+3717 TLMTPTIEL

-3852 HQVDS
+3852 RQVDS

-4307 ELRIEIDTQVQI
+4307 ELKIEIDTQVQI

-4530 ITSVTTPRFVIGNVP
+4530 ITSVTKPRFVIGNVP

-4558 SYSVTANGNNLW
+4558 SYPVTANGNNLW

-4832 PTLIG
+4832 PTLVG
-4837 STLPN
+4837 NTLPN
-4842 TIVSI
+4842 AIVSI

-4959 VVLPALGNDGNYEL
+4959 VVLPALGNDGNYVL

-5032 GSTLTIRNPQ
+5032 GSTLTIRSPQ

-5080 SQQKEILIEH
+5080 SQQKDILIEH

-5345 NALKDGEYSI
+5345 NVLKDGEYSI

-5406 PTFSIFGEM
+5406 PTFSISGEM

-5574 YSIWVDTHIKVF
+5574 YSIWVDTHIQVF

-5598 TEWWSNSDLITMRGT
+5598 TDWWSNSSTITMRGM

-5632 VVAATGRWELS
+5632 VVAANGQWELS
-5643 TDKLPEGTYDIS
+5643 TDQLPEGKYDITLS
-5655 LVIEDSAGNRWEDV
+5655 IEDNAGNRKEEV
-5669 REIFIDRTPPNAPV
+5669 HEIFIDRTPPNAPV

-5701 AKSQLIITDSEGN
+5701 AKSQLIITDSNGN

-5750 DDVPLDIMKEVPVIS
+5750 DDVSLDIMKEVPVIS

-5868 EDNGASDSDNVTN
+5868 EDNGVSDSDNVTN

-5908 TDIYQAT
+5908 TDTYQAT

-5927 AWNDGNY
+5927 AWNDGTY

-5995 HLRTEPSAAE
+5995 HLRTVPSAAE
-6005 ESVVKVTAYSIT
+6005 ESVVKETAYSIT

-6108 VNAMNVRGKTE
+6108 VNAMNARGKTE

>member
-158 SSKQI
+158 SSKQM
-163 EEMLQNFLAD
+163 EEMLQEFLAD

-425 IITDTIAPEKP
+425 IITDTIPPEKP

-541 NDSGIVGDN
+541 DDSGIVGDN

-573 SETGEE
+573 SETSEE

-627 IAPVPPTVSLEDYVV
+627 IAPVPPTVSLEDFVV

-1034 SGISDDNLTNI
+1034 SGIADDNLTNI

-1065 DAMSDTQIGVATQQ
+1065 DAASDTQIGVATQQ

-1104 DIAGNKANSAI
+1104 DIAGNKANSAV

-1180 HLNGSWLFIPG
+1180 HLNGSWLFTPG
-1191 NTWADGS
+1191 NTWTDGS

-1266 IDGGNSWVQATPGVA
+1266 IDGGHSWVQATPGVA

-1319 DTTLSVPVIVLDSAD
+1319 DTTLSVPVIVLNSAD
-1334 DTGIQGDNMTNS
+1334 DTGVQGDNMTNR
-1346 TQPTFALQHIDDDA
+1346 TQPTFALQQIDDDA

-1390 TSWADGDYTLSVSVE
+1390 ALWADGDYTLSVSVE

-1431 LVNDSGIPDDNLTN
+1431 LVNDSGIPNDNLTN
-1445 NVRPHFQVTVPT
+1445 NVRPQFQVTVPT

-1472 FNATQSATP
+1472 FNATQS
-1481 GVWDYIWPDDVADGG
+1481 
-1496 YTLTVEATDE
+1496 
-1506 AGNKA
+1506 
-1511 TQTLDFTI
+1511 
-1519 DTTLSVPTLSLDSAD
+1519 S
-1534 DSGIAGDNITNV
+1534 
-1546 KTPGFTLNNI
+1546 
-1556 DTDVSRVI
+1556 
-1564 VEVMH
+1564 
-1569 NGIKQ
+1569 
-1574 EVPLVQTGGQWRFA
+1574 
-1588 PTSDW
+1588 
-1593 ADGDYILTVKV
+1593 
-1604 EDRAGNV
+1604 
-1611 KQSAPLTVTVDTH
+1611 
-1624 IAIDR
+1624 
-1629 IELVNDS
+1629 
-1636 GIPGDNLTNEARP
+1636 
-1649 HFQVTVPADVNGVR
+1649 
-1663 LSIDG
+1663 
-1668 GKTWFDATQSATSGV
+1668 
-1683 WDYTWLTNVA
+1683 
-1693 NGPHTLMVEAS
+1693 
-1704 DKAGNKTT
+1704 
-1712 QKLDFTID
+1712 
-1720 TILSEPTIT
+1720 
-1729 LDSADDS
+1729 
-1736 AAGDNITNVK
+1736 
-1746 MPGFTLGNI
+1746 
-1755 DADVTKVVV
+1755 
-1764 TVAHDGKNQQIEL
+1764 
-1777 IKNGGVWR
+1777 
-1785 FTPGAAWTDGDY
+1785 
-1797 TLTVKVEDKAGNT
+1797 
-1810 NYSAPLTV
+1810 
-1818 TIDTQTSIDRI
+1818 
-1829 ELLNDTGIVGDN
+1829 
-1841 LTNEARPQFH
+1841 
-1851 ITVPTDV
+1851 
-1858 NSVQLS
+1858 
-1864 LDGGINWVN
+1864 
-1873 ATLTS
+1873 
-1878 DGVWEYIWP
+1878 
-1887 TDLVEN
+1887 
-1893 TYTLTVKA
+1893 
-1901 TDVAGNTATE
+1901 
-1911 TLNFIIDTTLSTP
+1911 
-1924 TITLDSAD
+1924 
-1932 DSGTANDNKTN
+1932 
-1943 VKTPGFIIGG
+1943 
-1953 IDSDV
+1953 
-1958 TQVVVQVMRD
+1958 
-1968 GHSEEVEL
+1968 
-1976 TQTNGQWRF
+1976 
-1985 VPGSAWTDGD
+1985 
-1995 YTLTVTVKDE
+1995 
-2005 AGNIRHSAP
+2005 
-2014 LTVTIDTQITID
+2014 
-2026 HIELVND
+2026 
-2033 SGIPDDNLTNNVRP
+2033 
-2047 HFQVTV
+2047 
-2053 PTDVNVVR
+2053 
-2061 LSIDG
+2061 
-2066 GKTWFNATQSATP
+2066 
-2079 GVWDYTW
+2079 
-2086 LADVGEG
+2086 
-2093 KHTLTVEATDKAG
+2093 
-2106 NKTTQQL
+2106 
-2113 DFIID
+2113 
-2118 TLLSEP
+2118 
-2124 TIVLDNTDDSGTKG
+2124 
-2138 DHLTNVNKPTFLLGN
+2138 
-2153 IDADARYV
+2153 
-2161 TVEVQHGGT
+2161 
-2170 KEVLTATKD
+2170 
-2179 ATGNWSVT
+2179 
-2187 PTGTWADGDYT
+2187 
-2198 LTVRVEDEAGNEKHS
+2198 
-2213 ASLTVTVDTQITID
+2213 
-2227 VIELVNDNGI
+2227 
-2237 PGDNMTNDA
+2237 
-2246 HPQFRVTVPGDVNEV
+2246 
-2261 SLSIDGGVTWVK
+2261 
-2273 ATQSA
+2273 
-2278 TPGVWNYTWPGT
+2278 
-2290 VPDGDYTLN
+2290 
-2299 VKATDNA
+2299 
-2306 GNTVTETLHFTIDT
+2306 
-2320 TLSTPV
+2320 
-2326 IVLDSADDS
+2326 
-2335 GVHGDNMTNHT
+2335 
-2346 QPTFALQHID
+2346 
-2356 DDAVRVT
+2356 
-2363 VSVEHGGVT
+2363 
-2372 TTFDATKD
+2372 
-2380 AGGWTF
+2380 
-2386 TPTGAWA
+2386 
-2393 DGDYTLSVSVEDKAG
+2393 
-2408 NTSHS
+2408 
-2413 ASLTVTV
+2413 
-2420 DTQIAINNIELVN
+2420 
-2433 DSGIPD
+2433 
-2439 DNLTNNVRPHFQ
+2439 
-2451 VTVPTDVNV
+2451 
-2460 VRLSIDGGK
+2460 
-2469 TWFNATQSATPGVWD
+2469 
-2484 YIWPDDV
+2484 
-2491 ADGGYTLTVE
+2491 
-2501 ATDEAG
+2501 
-2507 NKATQTLDF
+2507 
-2516 TIDTTLSVPTLSLD
+2516 
-2530 SADDSGIAGD
+2530 
-2540 NITNV
+2540 
-2545 KTPGFTL
+2545 
-2552 NNIDTDVSRVIVE
+2552 
-2565 VMHNGIKQEVPLVQT
+2565 
-2580 GGQWRFAPTSDWADG
+2580 
-2595 DYILTVKVEDR
+2595 
-2606 AGNVKQSAP
+2606 
-2615 LTVTVDTHIAI
+2615 
-2626 DRIELVND
+2626 
-2634 SGIPGDNLTN
+2634 
-2644 EARPHFQVT
+2644 
-2653 VPADVNGVRLSID
+2653 
-2666 GGKTWFDAT
+2666 
-2675 QSATSGVWDYTWL
+2675 
-2688 TNVANGPHTL
+2688 
-2698 MVEASDK
+2698 
-2705 AGNKTTQ
+2705 
-2712 KLDFT
+2712 
-2717 IDTILSEPTI
+2717 
-2727 TLDSADDSAAGD
+2727 
-2739 NITNVKMPG
+2739 
-2748 FTLGNIDADVTK
+2748 
-2760 VVVTVAHDGKNQQ
+2760 
-2773 IELIKNGGVWRFTPG
+2773 
-2788 AAWTDGDYTLTV
+2788 
-2800 KVEDKAGNTNYSA
+2800 
-2813 PLTVTID
+2813 
-2820 TQTSIDR
+2820 
-2827 IELLNDTGIVGD
+2827 
-2839 NLTNEARPQFH
+2839 
-2850 ITVPTDVNSVQ
+2850 
-2861 LSLDGGINWV
+2861 
-2871 NATLTSDGVWEYI
+2871 
-2884 WPTDLV
+2884 
-2890 ENTYTLTVK
+2890 
-2899 ATDVA
+2899 
-2904 GNTATETLNF
+2904 
-2914 IIDTTLSTPTITLDS
+2914 
-2929 ADDSGTA
+2929 
-2936 NDNKTNVKTPGF
+2936 
-2948 IIGGIDSDVTQ
+2948 
-2959 VVVQV
+2959 
-2964 MRDGHSE
+2964 
-2971 EVELTQTNGQWR
+2971 
-2983 FVPGSA
+2983 
-2989 WTDGDYTLTVTV
+2989 
-3001 KDEAGNIR
+3001 
-3009 HSAPLTVTIDTQI
+3009 
-3022 TIDHIELV
+3022 
-3030 NDSGIPDDNLTNN
+3030 
-3043 VRPHFQV
+3043 
-3050 TVPTDVN
+3050 
-3057 VVRLSIDGGK
+3057 
-3067 TWFNATQ
+3067 
-3074 SATPGVWDYTWLAD
+3074 TPGVWDYTWLAD

-3172 LTATKGATGI
+3172 LTATKDATGNWSVTPTGTWADGDYTLTVRVEDDAGNVKHSASLTVTVDTQITIDDIELVNDSGTKGDNLTNDANPHFRITVPGDVNEVSLSIDGGVTWVKATQSVTPGVWNYTWPGTVPDGDYTLNVKATDNAGNTVTETLHFTIDTTLSTPVIVLDSADDSGVHGDNMTNRTQPTFALQQIDDDAVRVTVSVEHGGVTTTFDATKGTGGWTFTPTASWTDGDYTLSVSVEDKAGNTSHSASLTVTVDTQIAINNIELVNDSGIPNDNLTNNVRPQFQVTVPTDVNEVRLSIDGGKTWFNATQSSTPGVWDYTWLADVGEGKHTLTVEATDKAGNKTTQQLDFIIDTLLSEPTIVLDNTDDSGTKGDNLTNVNKPTFLLGNIDADARYVTVEVQHGGTGTKEVLTATKGATGI

-3217 TVDTQITIDVIE
+3217 TVDTHIAIDDIE

-3300 TDKAGNKTTQTLDF
+3300 TDKAGNQTTQTLDF

-3377 VGGQWRFTPDAD
+3377 AGGQWRFTPDAD

-3400 VTDNAGNVRQST
+3400 VQDNAGNVRQST
-3412 PLVVTVDTQTS
+3412 PLIVTVDTQTS

-3462 IDGGANWVSAT
+3462 IDGGANWVSAA

-3503 GNTATQTLEFFI
+3503 GNTATQTLEFSI

-3573 ATQGAGGWSFTP
+3573 ATQGAAGWSFTP

-3620 IAIDRIELVNDSGVP
+3620 IAIDHIELVNDSGVP

-3852 HQVDS
+3852 RQVDS

-3906 AGNVKESAPFEVR
+3906 AGNVKESAPLEVR

-3994 YTLRVEATDE
+3994 YTLRVEATDQ

-4206 QETLQFTIDTTLR
+4206 QETLQFTIDTTLQ

-4260 VHIDGRD
+4260 VHLDGRD

-4307 ELRIEIDTQVQI
+4307 ELKIEIDTQVQI

-4364 TPISKNAAG
+4364 TPVSKNAAG
-4373 QWEFTAGSA
+4373 QWQFTAGSA
-4382 LPDGH
+4382 LSDGH

-4506 DTIVSDPSIDL
+4506 DTVVSDPRIDL

-4530 ITSVTTPRFVIGNVP
+4530 ITSVTKPRFVIGNVP

-4558 SYSVTANGNNLW
+4558 SYPVTANGNNLW

-4616 PASDTGNSN
+4616 PASDTGSSN

-4724 DQHEATSLRPEF
+4724 DQYEATSLRPEF
-4736 KGFAEAF
+4736 KGLAEAF

-4832 PTLIG
+4832 PTLVG
-4837 STLPN
+4837 NTLPN
-4842 TIVSI
+4842 AIVSI

-5246 ILLQDDGTFNIHFS
+5246 ILLQDDGKFNIHFS

-5294 SGSLDDLITNHNKP
+5294 SGSLDDLITSHNKP

-5377 TSTFIDNPAMVAGS
+5377 TSTFIDNPVMIAGS

-5406 PTFSIFGEM
+5406 PAFSIFGEM

-5472 TIDTFNTTPVAI
+5472 TIDTLNTTPVAI

-5537 NEKGHWQMP
+5537 NDKGHWQMP

-5574 YSIWVDTHIKVF
+5574 YSIWVDTHIQVF

-5598 TEWWSNSDLITMRGT
+5598 TDWWSNSSTITMRGM

-5632 VVAATGRWELS
+5632 VVAANGQWELS
-5643 TDKLPEGTYDIS
+5643 TDQLPEGKYDITLS
-5655 LVIEDSAGNRWEDV
+5655 IEDNAGNRKEEV
-5669 REIFIDRTPPNAPV
+5669 HEIFIDRTPPNAPV

-5701 AKSQLIITDSEGN
+5701 AKSQLIITDSNGN

-5750 DDVPLDIMKEVPVIS
+5750 DDVPLDIMKETPVIS
-5765 LSPDSDSGTV
+5765 LSPDSDSGTA
-5775 GDNITRDKQPTFI
+5775 GDNITRDNQPTFI

-5881 HTQPKFTL
+5881 HNHTQPKFTL

-5915 QGADGWTFTPPA
+5915 QDADGWTFTPPA
-5927 AWNDGNY
+5927 AWNDGTY
-5934 TLSVTVVDRAGNSQQ
+5934 TLSVTVVDRAGNSLQ
-5949 SASLAV
+5949 SASLEV

-5970 DASDDATA
+5970 DAIDDATP

-5995 HLRTEPSAAE
+5995 HLRTVPSAAE
-6005 ESVVKVTAYSIT
+6005 ESVVKETAYSIT

-6041 PENIVNVSIMF
+6041 PENIVNVSVMF

-6074 EDGEYTMDVKFIDK
+6074 EDGEYIMDVKFIDK
-6088 DNDFLIK
+6088 DDDFLIK

-6108 VNAMNVRGKTE
+6108 VNAMNARGKTE

>member
-425 IITDTIAPEKP
+425 IITDTIPPEKP

-1065 DAMSDTQIGVATQQ
+1065 DAASDTQIGVATQQ

-1104 DIAGNKANSAI
+1104 DIAGNKANSAV

-1383 GWTFTPP
+1383 GWSFTP
-1390 TSWADGDYTLSVSVE
+1390 TGAWADGDYTLSVSVE

-1457 DVNVVRLS
+1457 DVNEVRLS

-1481 GVWDYIWPDDVADGG
+1481 GAWDYIWPDDVADGG
-1496 YTLTVEATDE
+1496 YTLTVEATDK
-1506 AGNKA
+1506 AGNKT
-1511 TQTLDFTI
+1511 TQELDFTI

-2014 LTVTIDTQITID
+2014 LTVTIDTQIAID

-2033 SGIPDDNLTNNVRP
+2033 SGIPDDNLTNEARP

-2066 GKTWFNATQSATP
+2066 GKTWFNATQSSTP

-2118 TLLSEP
+2118 TMLSEP

-2138 DHLTNVNKPTFLLGN
+2138 DNLTNVNKPTFLLGN

-2227 VIELVNDNGI
+2227 AIELVNDNGI

-2320 TLSTPV
+2320 TLSVPV
-2326 IVLDSADDS
+2326 IVLNSADDT
-2335 GVHGDNMTNHT
+2335 GVQGDNMTNSS

-2372 TTFDATKD
+2372 TTFDATKGV
-2380 AGGWTF
+2380 GGWSF

-2451 VTVPTDVNV
+2451 VKVPTDVN
-2460 VRLSIDGGK
+2460 
-2469 TWFNATQSATPGVWD
+2469 
-2484 YIWPDDV
+2484 
-2491 ADGGYTLTVE
+2491 E
-2501 ATDEAG
+2501 
-2507 NKATQTLDF
+2507 
-2516 TIDTTLSVPTLSLD
+2516 
-2530 SADDSGIAGD
+2530 
-2540 NITNV
+2540 
-2545 KTPGFTL
+2545 
-2552 NNIDTDVSRVIVE
+2552 
-2565 VMHNGIKQEVPLVQT
+2565 
-2580 GGQWRFAPTSDWADG
+2580 
-2595 DYILTVKVEDR
+2595 
-2606 AGNVKQSAP
+2606 
-2615 LTVTVDTHIAI
+2615 
-2626 DRIELVND
+2626 
-2634 SGIPGDNLTN
+2634 
-2644 EARPHFQVT
+2644 
-2653 VPADVNGVRLSID
+2653 
-2666 GGKTWFDAT
+2666 
-2675 QSATSGVWDYTWL
+2675 
-2688 TNVANGPHTL
+2688 
-2698 MVEASDK
+2698 
-2705 AGNKTTQ
+2705 
-2712 KLDFT
+2712 
-2717 IDTILSEPTI
+2717 
-2727 TLDSADDSAAGD
+2727 
-2739 NITNVKMPG
+2739 
-2748 FTLGNIDADVTK
+2748 
-2760 VVVTVAHDGKNQQ
+2760 
-2773 IELIKNGGVWRFTPG
+2773 
-2788 AAWTDGDYTLTV
+2788 
-2800 KVEDKAGNTNYSA
+2800 
-2813 PLTVTID
+2813 
-2820 TQTSIDR
+2820 
-2827 IELLNDTGIVGD
+2827 
-2839 NLTNEARPQFH
+2839 
-2850 ITVPTDVNSVQ
+2850 
-2861 LSLDGGINWV
+2861 
-2871 NATLTSDGVWEYI
+2871 
-2884 WPTDLV
+2884 
-2890 ENTYTLTVK
+2890 
-2899 ATDVA
+2899 
-2904 GNTATETLNF
+2904 
-2914 IIDTTLSTPTITLDS
+2914 
-2929 ADDSGTA
+2929 
-2936 NDNKTNVKTPGF
+2936 
-2948 IIGGIDSDVTQ
+2948 
-2959 VVVQV
+2959 
-2964 MRDGHSE
+2964 
-2971 EVELTQTNGQWR
+2971 
-2983 FVPGSA
+2983 
-2989 WTDGDYTLTVTV
+2989 
-3001 KDEAGNIR
+3001 
-3009 HSAPLTVTIDTQI
+3009 
-3022 TIDHIELV
+3022 
-3030 NDSGIPDDNLTNN
+3030 
-3043 VRPHFQV
+3043 
-3050 TVPTDVN
+3050 
-3057 VVRLSIDGGK
+3057 VRLSIDGGK

-3102 KAGNKTTQQLDFI
+3102 KAGNQTTQKLDFI
-3115 IDTLLS
+3115 IDTMLS
-3121 EPTIVLDN
+3121 EPTIVLDS

-3142 VNKPTFLL
+3142 ANKPTFIL

-3159 VTVEVQHGGTKEV
+3159 VTVEVQYGGTKEV

-3192 DGDYTLT
+3192 DGDYMLT

-3321 TPTIA
+3321 TPTIT

-3344 RPGFTIGNIDADAHS
+3344 RPGFTIGNIDSDAQS

-3412 PLVVTVDTQTS
+3412 PLIVTVDTQTS

-3462 IDGGANWVSAT
+3462 IDGGANWVSAA

-3620 IAIDRIELVNDSGVP
+3620 IAIDHIELVNDSGVP

-3681 YTWPTDMP
+3681 YTWPTDMS

-3717 TLLTPTIEL
+3717 TLMTPTIEL

-4307 ELRIEIDTQVQI
+4307 ELKIEIDTQVQI

-4530 ITSVTTPRFVIGNVP
+4530 ITSVTKPRFVIGNVP

-4558 SYSVTANGNNLW
+4558 SYPVTANGNNLW

-4888 NSELRSTAVDVTIDT
+4888 NSELRSTAVDLTIDT

-5294 SGSLDDLITNHNKP
+5294 SGSLDDLITSHNKP

-5377 TSTFIDNPAMVAGS
+5377 TSTFIDNPVMMAGS

-5406 PTFSIFGEM
+5406 PAFSIYGEM

-5472 TIDTFNTTPVAI
+5472 TIDTLNTTPVAI

-5574 YSIWVDTHIKVF
+5574 YSIWVDTHIQVF

-5598 TEWWSNSDLITMRGT
+5598 TDWWSNSSTITMRGM

-5632 VVAATGRWELS
+5632 VVAANGQWELS
-5643 TDKLPEGTYDIS
+5643 TDQLPEGKYDITLS
-5655 LVIEDSAGNRWEDV
+5655 IEDNAGNRKEEV
-5669 REIFIDRTPPNAPV
+5669 HEIFIDRTPPNAPV

-5701 AKSQLIITDSEGN
+5701 AKSQLIITDSNGN

-5750 DDVPLDIMKEVPVIS
+5750 DDVSLDIMKEVPVIS

-5868 EDNGASDSDNVTN
+5868 EDNGVSDSDNVTN

-5908 TDIYQAT
+5908 TDTYQAT

-5927 AWNDGNY
+5927 AWNDGTY

-5970 DASDDATA
+5970 DASDDATP

-5983 PESETVNAESAT
+5983 LESETVNAESDT
-5995 HLRTEPSAAE
+5995 HLRTVPSAAE
-6005 ESVVKVTAYSIT
+6005 ESVVKETAYSIT

-6041 PENIVNVSIMF
+6041 PENIVNVSVMF

-6108 VNAMNVRGKTE
+6108 VNAMNARGKAE

>member
-1244 TNDDRPHF
+1244 TNDDRPYF

-2124 TIVLDNTDDSGTKG
+2124 TIVLDSTDDSGTKG

-2420 DTQIAINNIELVN
+2420 DTQIAINN
-2433 DSGIPD
+2433 
-2439 DNLTNNVRPHFQ
+2439 
-2451 VTVPTDVNV
+2451 
-2460 VRLSIDGGK
+2460 
-2469 TWFNATQSATPGVWD
+2469 
-2484 YIWPDDV
+2484 
-2491 ADGGYTLTVE
+2491 
-2501 ATDEAG
+2501 
-2507 NKATQTLDF
+2507 
-2516 TIDTTLSVPTLSLD
+2516 
-2530 SADDSGIAGD
+2530 
-2540 NITNV
+2540 
-2545 KTPGFTL
+2545 
-2552 NNIDTDVSRVIVE
+2552 
-2565 VMHNGIKQEVPLVQT
+2565 
-2580 GGQWRFAPTSDWADG
+2580 
-2595 DYILTVKVEDR
+2595 
-2606 AGNVKQSAP
+2606 
-2615 LTVTVDTHIAI
+2615 
-2626 DRIELVND
+2626 
-2634 SGIPGDNLTN
+2634 
-2644 EARPHFQVT
+2644 
-2653 VPADVNGVRLSID
+2653 
-2666 GGKTWFDAT
+2666 
-2675 QSATSGVWDYTWL
+2675 
-2688 TNVANGPHTL
+2688 
-2698 MVEASDK
+2698 
-2705 AGNKTTQ
+2705 
-2712 KLDFT
+2712 
-2717 IDTILSEPTI
+2717 
-2727 TLDSADDSAAGD
+2727 
-2739 NITNVKMPG
+2739 
-2748 FTLGNIDADVTK
+2748 
-2760 VVVTVAHDGKNQQ
+2760 
-2773 IELIKNGGVWRFTPG
+2773 
-2788 AAWTDGDYTLTV
+2788 
-2800 KVEDKAGNTNYSA
+2800 
-2813 PLTVTID
+2813 
-2820 TQTSIDR
+2820 
-2827 IELLNDTGIVGD
+2827 
-2839 NLTNEARPQFH
+2839 
-2850 ITVPTDVNSVQ
+2850 
-2861 LSLDGGINWV
+2861 
-2871 NATLTSDGVWEYI
+2871 
-2884 WPTDLV
+2884 
-2890 ENTYTLTVK
+2890 
-2899 ATDVA
+2899 
-2904 GNTATETLNF
+2904 
-2914 IIDTTLSTPTITLDS
+2914 
-2929 ADDSGTA
+2929 
-2936 NDNKTNVKTPGF
+2936 
-2948 IIGGIDSDVTQ
+2948 
-2959 VVVQV
+2959 
-2964 MRDGHSE
+2964 
-2971 EVELTQTNGQWR
+2971 
-2983 FVPGSA
+2983 
-2989 WTDGDYTLTVTV
+2989 
-3001 KDEAGNIR
+3001 
-3009 HSAPLTVTIDTQI
+3009 
-3022 TIDHIELV
+3022 IELV

-4558 SYSVTANGNNLW
+4558 SYPVTANGNNLW

>member
-38 NITTPRGS
+38 NITTPHGS

-112 KEEEELKKQLDDAE
+112 KEEEELKKQLDEAE

-324 AKLVITIDSVTD
+324 TKLVITIDSVTD

-448 KNDNITNSTLPTFIG
+448 KNDSITNSTLPTFIG

-627 IAPVPPTVSLEDYVV
+627 VAPVPPTVSLEDFVV

-1065 DAMSDTQIGVATQQ
+1065 DAASDTQIGVATQQ

-1104 DIAGNKANSAI
+1104 DIAGNKANSAV

-1180 HLNGSWLFIPG
+1180 HLNGSWLFTPG

-1319 DTTLSVPVIVLDSAD
+1319 DTTLSVPVIVLNSAD
-1334 DTGIQGDNMTNS
+1334 DTGVQGDNMTNS

-1383 GWTFTPP
+1383 GWSFTP
-1390 TSWADGDYTLSVSVE
+1390 TGAWADGDYTLSVSVE

-1431 LVNDSGIPDDNLTN
+1431 LVNDSGIPNDNLTN

-1472 FNATQSATP
+1472 FNATQNATP

-1506 AGNKA
+1506 AGNKT

-1556 DTDVSRVI
+1556 DTDVSRVT

-1668 GKTWFDATQSATSGV
+1668 GKTWFDATQSATPGV

-1712 QKLDFTID
+1712 QKLDFIID
-1720 TILSEPTIT
+1720 TMLSEPTIT

-1873 ATLTS
+1873 ATLTP

-2014 LTVTIDTQITID
+2014 LTVTIDTQIAID

-2033 SGIPDDNLTNNVRP
+2033 SGIPDDNLTNEARP

-2118 TLLSEP
+2118 TMLSEP

-2138 DHLTNVNKPTFLLGN
+2138 DNLTNVNKPTFLLGN

-2227 VIELVNDNGI
+2227 AIELVNDNGI

-2326 IVLDSADDS
+2326 IVLDSADDT
-2335 GVHGDNMTNHT
+2335 GIQGDNMTNRT
-2346 QPTFALQHID
+2346 QPTFNLQHID

-2372 TTFDATKD
+2372 TTFDATKGV
-2380 AGGWTF
+2380 GGWTF
-2386 TPTGAWA
+2386 TPPTSWGA
-2393 DGDYTLSVSVEDKAG
+2393 GDYTLSVSVEDKAG

-2451 VTVPTDVNV
+2451 VKVPTDVN
-2460 VRLSIDGGK
+2460 
-2469 TWFNATQSATPGVWD
+2469 
-2484 YIWPDDV
+2484 
-2491 ADGGYTLTVE
+2491 E
-2501 ATDEAG
+2501 
-2507 NKATQTLDF
+2507 
-2516 TIDTTLSVPTLSLD
+2516 
-2530 SADDSGIAGD
+2530 
-2540 NITNV
+2540 
-2545 KTPGFTL
+2545 
-2552 NNIDTDVSRVIVE
+2552 
-2565 VMHNGIKQEVPLVQT
+2565 
-2580 GGQWRFAPTSDWADG
+2580 
-2595 DYILTVKVEDR
+2595 
-2606 AGNVKQSAP
+2606 
-2615 LTVTVDTHIAI
+2615 
-2626 DRIELVND
+2626 
-2634 SGIPGDNLTN
+2634 
-2644 EARPHFQVT
+2644 
-2653 VPADVNGVRLSID
+2653 
-2666 GGKTWFDAT
+2666 
-2675 QSATSGVWDYTWL
+2675 
-2688 TNVANGPHTL
+2688 
-2698 MVEASDK
+2698 
-2705 AGNKTTQ
+2705 
-2712 KLDFT
+2712 
-2717 IDTILSEPTI
+2717 
-2727 TLDSADDSAAGD
+2727 
-2739 NITNVKMPG
+2739 
-2748 FTLGNIDADVTK
+2748 
-2760 VVVTVAHDGKNQQ
+2760 
-2773 IELIKNGGVWRFTPG
+2773 
-2788 AAWTDGDYTLTV
+2788 
-2800 KVEDKAGNTNYSA
+2800 
-2813 PLTVTID
+2813 
-2820 TQTSIDR
+2820 
-2827 IELLNDTGIVGD
+2827 
-2839 NLTNEARPQFH
+2839 
-2850 ITVPTDVNSVQ
+2850 
-2861 LSLDGGINWV
+2861 
-2871 NATLTSDGVWEYI
+2871 
-2884 WPTDLV
+2884 
-2890 ENTYTLTVK
+2890 
-2899 ATDVA
+2899 
-2904 GNTATETLNF
+2904 
-2914 IIDTTLSTPTITLDS
+2914 
-2929 ADDSGTA
+2929 
-2936 NDNKTNVKTPGF
+2936 
-2948 IIGGIDSDVTQ
+2948 
-2959 VVVQV
+2959 
-2964 MRDGHSE
+2964 
-2971 EVELTQTNGQWR
+2971 
-2983 FVPGSA
+2983 
-2989 WTDGDYTLTVTV
+2989 
-3001 KDEAGNIR
+3001 
-3009 HSAPLTVTIDTQI
+3009 
-3022 TIDHIELV
+3022 
-3030 NDSGIPDDNLTNN
+3030 
-3043 VRPHFQV
+3043 
-3050 TVPTDVN
+3050 
-3057 VVRLSIDGGK
+3057 VRLSIDGGK

-3102 KAGNKTTQQLDFI
+3102 KAGNQTTQKLDFI
-3115 IDTLLS
+3115 IDTMLS
-3121 EPTIVLDN
+3121 EPTIVLDS

-3142 VNKPTFLL
+3142 ANKPTFIL

-3159 VTVEVQHGGTKEV
+3159 VTVEVQYGGTKEV

-3321 TPTIA
+3321 TPTIT

-3344 RPGFTIGNIDADAHS
+3344 RPGFTIGNIDADAQS

-3412 PLVVTVDTQTS
+3412 PLIVTVDTQTS

-3462 IDGGANWVSAT
+3462 IDGGANWVSAA

-3620 IAIDRIELVNDSGVP
+3620 IAIDHIELVNDSGVP

-3689 EGQHTLTVEVTDG
+3689 EGQHTLIVEVTDG
-3702 AGNKMTETLNFTIDI
+3702 AGNKMTGTLDFTIDI

-3852 HQVDS
+3852 RQVDS

-4307 ELRIEIDTQVQI
+4307 ELKIEIDTQVQI

-4530 ITSVTTPRFVIGNVP
+4530 ITSVTKPRFVIGNVP

-4558 SYSVTANGNNLW
+4558 SYPVTANGNNLW

-4888 NSELRSTAVDVTIDT
+4888 NSELRSTAVDLTIDT

-4959 VVLPALGNDGNYEL
+4959 VVLPALGNDGNYVL

-5080 SQQKEILIEH
+5080 SQQKDILIEH

-5294 SGSLDDLITNHNKP
+5294 SGSLDDLITSHNKP

-5377 TSTFIDNPAMVAGS
+5377 TSTFIDNPVMMAGS

-5406 PTFSIFGEM
+5406 PAFSIYGEM

-5472 TIDTFNTTPVAI
+5472 TIDTLNTTPVAI

-5537 NEKGHWQMP
+5537 NDKGHWQMP

-5574 YSIWVDTHIKVF
+5574 YSIWVDTHIQVF

-5598 TEWWSNSDLITMRGT
+5598 TDWWSNSSTITMRGM

-5632 VVAATGRWELS
+5632 VVAANGQWELS
-5643 TDKLPEGTYDIS
+5643 TDQLPEGKYDITLS
-5655 LVIEDSAGNRWEDV
+5655 IEDNAGNRKEEV
-5669 REIFIDRTPPNAPV
+5669 HEIFIDRTPPNAPV

-5701 AKSQLIITDSEGN
+5701 AKSQLIITDSNGN

-5927 AWNDGNY
+5927 AWNDGTY

-5964 ADSQHD
+5964 ADSQHN

-5995 HLRTEPSAAE
+5995 HLRTVPSVAE
-6005 ESVVKVTAYSIT
+6005 ESVVKETAYSIT

-6041 PENIVNVSIMF
+6041 PENIVNVSVMF

-6088 DNDFLIK
+6088 DDDFLIK

-6108 VNAMNVRGKTE
+6108 VNAMNARGKTE

>member
-425 IITDTIAPEKP
+425 IITDTIPPEKP

-541 NDSGIVGDN
+541 DDSGIVGDN

-592 NFTSDSVEGINNL
+592 NFTSDSVEGVNNL

-627 IAPVPPTVSLEDYVV
+627 VAPVPPTVSLEDFVV

-1034 SGISDDNLTNI
+1034 SGIADDNLTNI

-1104 DIAGNKANSAI
+1104 DIAGNKANSAV

-1383 GWTFTPP
+1383 GWSFTP
-1390 TSWADGDYTLSVSVE
+1390 TGAWADGDYTLSVSVE

-1431 LVNDSGIPDDNLTN
+1431 LVNDSGIPNDNLTN

-1481 GVWDYIWPDDVADGG
+1481 GAWDYIWPDDVADGG
-1496 YTLTVEATDE
+1496 YTLTVEATDK
-1506 AGNKA
+1506 AGNKT
-1511 TQTLDFTI
+1511 TQELDFTI

-2124 TIVLDNTDDSGTKG
+2124 TIVLDSTDDSGTKG
-2138 DHLTNVNKPTFLLGN
+2138 DNLTNVNKPTFLLGN

-2198 LTVRVEDEAGNEKHS
+2198 LTVRVEDDAGNEKHS

-2326 IVLDSADDS
+2326 IVLDSADDT
-2335 GVHGDNMTNHT
+2335 GIQGDNMTNRT
-2346 QPTFALQHID
+2346 QPTFNLQHID

-2372 TTFDATKD
+2372 TTFDATKGT
-2380 AGGWTF
+2380 GGWTF
-2386 TPTGAWA
+2386 TPPTSWGA
-2393 DGDYTLSVSVEDKAG
+2393 GDYTLSVSVEDKAG

-2451 VTVPTDVNV
+2451 VTVPTDVNE

-2469 TWFNATQSATPGVWD
+2469 TWFNATQSV
-2484 YIWPDDV
+2484 
-2491 ADGGYTLTVE
+2491 
-2501 ATDEAG
+2501 
-2507 NKATQTLDF
+2507 
-2516 TIDTTLSVPTLSLD
+2516 
-2530 SADDSGIAGD
+2530 
-2540 NITNV
+2540 
-2545 KTPGFTL
+2545 
-2552 NNIDTDVSRVIVE
+2552 
-2565 VMHNGIKQEVPLVQT
+2565 
-2580 GGQWRFAPTSDWADG
+2580 
-2595 DYILTVKVEDR
+2595 
-2606 AGNVKQSAP
+2606 
-2615 LTVTVDTHIAI
+2615 
-2626 DRIELVND
+2626 
-2634 SGIPGDNLTN
+2634 
-2644 EARPHFQVT
+2644 
-2653 VPADVNGVRLSID
+2653 
-2666 GGKTWFDAT
+2666 
-2675 QSATSGVWDYTWL
+2675 
-2688 TNVANGPHTL
+2688 
-2698 MVEASDK
+2698 
-2705 AGNKTTQ
+2705 
-2712 KLDFT
+2712 
-2717 IDTILSEPTI
+2717 
-2727 TLDSADDSAAGD
+2727 
-2739 NITNVKMPG
+2739 
-2748 FTLGNIDADVTK
+2748 
-2760 VVVTVAHDGKNQQ
+2760 
-2773 IELIKNGGVWRFTPG
+2773 
-2788 AAWTDGDYTLTV
+2788 
-2800 KVEDKAGNTNYSA
+2800 
-2813 PLTVTID
+2813 
-2820 TQTSIDR
+2820 
-2827 IELLNDTGIVGD
+2827 
-2839 NLTNEARPQFH
+2839 
-2850 ITVPTDVNSVQ
+2850 
-2861 LSLDGGINWV
+2861 
-2871 NATLTSDGVWEYI
+2871 
-2884 WPTDLV
+2884 
-2890 ENTYTLTVK
+2890 
-2899 ATDVA
+2899 
-2904 GNTATETLNF
+2904 
-2914 IIDTTLSTPTITLDS
+2914 
-2929 ADDSGTA
+2929 
-2936 NDNKTNVKTPGF
+2936 
-2948 IIGGIDSDVTQ
+2948 
-2959 VVVQV
+2959 
-2964 MRDGHSE
+2964 
-2971 EVELTQTNGQWR
+2971 
-2983 FVPGSA
+2983 
-2989 WTDGDYTLTVTV
+2989 
-3001 KDEAGNIR
+3001 
-3009 HSAPLTVTIDTQI
+3009 
-3022 TIDHIELV
+3022 
-3030 NDSGIPDDNLTNN
+3030 
-3043 VRPHFQV
+3043 
-3050 TVPTDVN
+3050 
-3057 VVRLSIDGGK
+3057 
-3067 TWFNATQ
+3067 
-3074 SATPGVWDYTWLAD
+3074 TPGVWDYTWLAD

-3102 KAGNKTTQQLDFI
+3102 KAGNQTTQKLDFI

-3121 EPTIVLDN
+3121 EPTIVLDS

-3142 VNKPTFLL
+3142 ANKPTFIL

-3271 RATQGTAGI
+3271 RATQGTAGT

-3321 TPTIA
+3321 TPTIT

-3412 PLVVTVDTQTS
+3412 PLIVTVDTQTS

-3462 IDGGANWVSAT
+3462 IDGGANWVSAA

-3852 HQVDS
+3852 RQVDS

-4307 ELRIEIDTQVQI
+4307 ELKIEIDTQVQI

-4530 ITSVTTPRFVIGNVP
+4530 ITSVTKPRFVIGNVP

-4558 SYSVTANGNNLW
+4558 SYPVTANGNNLW

-4888 NSELRSTAVDVTIDT
+4888 NSELRSTAVDLTIDT

-5294 SGSLDDLITNHNKP
+5294 SGSLDDLITSHNKP

-5377 TSTFIDNPAMVAGS
+5377 TSTFIDNPVMMAGS

-5406 PTFSIFGEM
+5406 PAFSIYGEM

-5472 TIDTFNTTPVAI
+5472 TIDTLNTTPVAI

-5537 NEKGHWQMP
+5537 NDKGHWQMP

-5574 YSIWVDTHIKVF
+5574 YSIWVDTHIQVF

-5598 TEWWSNSDLITMRGT
+5598 TDWWSNSSTITMRGM

-5632 VVAATGRWELS
+5632 VVAANGQWELS
-5643 TDKLPEGTYDIS
+5643 TDQLPEGKYDITLS
-5655 LVIEDSAGNRWEDV
+5655 IEDNAGNRKEEV
-5669 REIFIDRTPPNAPV
+5669 HEIFIDRTPPNAPV

-5701 AKSQLIITDSEGN
+5701 AKSQLIITDSNGN

-5860 PEIALAAG
+5860 PEIVLAAG

-5927 AWNDGNY
+5927 AWNDGTY

-5964 ADSQHD
+5964 ADSQHN

-5995 HLRTEPSAAE
+5995 HLRTVPSVAE
-6005 ESVVKVTAYSIT
+6005 ESVVKETAYSIT

-6041 PENIVNVSIMF
+6041 PENIVNVSVMF

-6088 DNDFLIK
+6088 DDDFLIK

-6108 VNAMNVRGKTE
+6108 VNAMNARGKTE

>member
-425 IITDTIAPEKP
+425 IITDTIPPEKP

-957 STVKLYIDGA
+957 STVKLYVDGA

-1034 SGISDDNLTNI
+1034 SGIADDNLTNI
-1045 VKPTLHLK
+1045 VNPTLHLK

-1065 DAMSDTQIGVATQQ
+1065 DAASDTQIGVATQQ

-1104 DIAGNKANSAI
+1104 DIAGNKANSAV

-1180 HLNGSWLFIPG
+1180 HLNGSWLFTPG

-1210 NTNYSAPLTVV
+1210 NTSYSAPLTVV

-1365 SVEHGGVTTTFD
+1365 SVEHSGVTTTFD

-1383 GWTFTPP
+1383 GWSFTP
-1390 TSWADGDYTLSVSVE
+1390 TGAWADGDYTLSVSVE

-1431 LVNDSGIPDDNLTN
+1431 LVNDSGIPNDNLTN

-1496 YTLTVEATDE
+1496 YTLTVEATDK
-1506 AGNKA
+1506 AGNKT
-1511 TQTLDFTI
+1511 TQELDFTI

-1636 GIPGDNLTNEARP
+1636 GIPDDNLTNEARP

-2124 TIVLDNTDDSGTKG
+2124 TIVLDSTDDSGTKG
-2138 DHLTNVNKPTFLLGN
+2138 DNLTNVNKPTFLLGN

-2170 KEVLTATKD
+2170 KEVLTATKG

-2326 IVLDSADDS
+2326 IVLDSADDT
-2335 GVHGDNMTNHT
+2335 GIQGDNMTNRT
-2346 QPTFALQHID
+2346 QPTFNLQHID

-2386 TPTGAWA
+2386 TPPTSWGA
-2393 DGDYTLSVSVEDKAG
+2393 GDYTLSVSVEDKAG

-2451 VTVPTDVNV
+2451 VKVPTDVN
-2460 VRLSIDGGK
+2460 
-2469 TWFNATQSATPGVWD
+2469 
-2484 YIWPDDV
+2484 
-2491 ADGGYTLTVE
+2491 E
-2501 ATDEAG
+2501 
-2507 NKATQTLDF
+2507 
-2516 TIDTTLSVPTLSLD
+2516 
-2530 SADDSGIAGD
+2530 
-2540 NITNV
+2540 
-2545 KTPGFTL
+2545 
-2552 NNIDTDVSRVIVE
+2552 
-2565 VMHNGIKQEVPLVQT
+2565 
-2580 GGQWRFAPTSDWADG
+2580 
-2595 DYILTVKVEDR
+2595 
-2606 AGNVKQSAP
+2606 
-2615 LTVTVDTHIAI
+2615 
-2626 DRIELVND
+2626 
-2634 SGIPGDNLTN
+2634 
-2644 EARPHFQVT
+2644 
-2653 VPADVNGVRLSID
+2653 
-2666 GGKTWFDAT
+2666 
-2675 QSATSGVWDYTWL
+2675 
-2688 TNVANGPHTL
+2688 
-2698 MVEASDK
+2698 
-2705 AGNKTTQ
+2705 
-2712 KLDFT
+2712 
-2717 IDTILSEPTI
+2717 
-2727 TLDSADDSAAGD
+2727 
-2739 NITNVKMPG
+2739 
-2748 FTLGNIDADVTK
+2748 
-2760 VVVTVAHDGKNQQ
+2760 
-2773 IELIKNGGVWRFTPG
+2773 
-2788 AAWTDGDYTLTV
+2788 
-2800 KVEDKAGNTNYSA
+2800 
-2813 PLTVTID
+2813 
-2820 TQTSIDR
+2820 
-2827 IELLNDTGIVGD
+2827 
-2839 NLTNEARPQFH
+2839 
-2850 ITVPTDVNSVQ
+2850 
-2861 LSLDGGINWV
+2861 
-2871 NATLTSDGVWEYI
+2871 
-2884 WPTDLV
+2884 
-2890 ENTYTLTVK
+2890 
-2899 ATDVA
+2899 
-2904 GNTATETLNF
+2904 
-2914 IIDTTLSTPTITLDS
+2914 
-2929 ADDSGTA
+2929 
-2936 NDNKTNVKTPGF
+2936 
-2948 IIGGIDSDVTQ
+2948 
-2959 VVVQV
+2959 
-2964 MRDGHSE
+2964 
-2971 EVELTQTNGQWR
+2971 
-2983 FVPGSA
+2983 
-2989 WTDGDYTLTVTV
+2989 
-3001 KDEAGNIR
+3001 
-3009 HSAPLTVTIDTQI
+3009 
-3022 TIDHIELV
+3022 
-3030 NDSGIPDDNLTNN
+3030 
-3043 VRPHFQV
+3043 
-3050 TVPTDVN
+3050 
-3057 VVRLSIDGGK
+3057 VRLSIDGGK

-3102 KAGNKTTQQLDFI
+3102 KAGNQTTQKLDFI
-3115 IDTLLS
+3115 IDTMLS
-3121 EPTIVLDN
+3121 EPTIVLDS

-3142 VNKPTFLL
+3142 ANKPTFIL

-3271 RATQGTAGI
+3271 RATQGTAGT

-3344 RPGFTIGNIDADAHS
+3344 RPGFTIGNIDSDAQS

-3412 PLVVTVDTQTS
+3412 PLIVTVDTQTS

-3620 IAIDRIELVNDSGVP
+3620 IAIDHIELVNDSGVP

-3689 EGQHTLTVEVTDG
+3689 EGQHTLIVEVTDG
-3702 AGNKMTETLNFTIDI
+3702 AGNKMTGTLDFTIDI

-3852 HQVDS
+3852 RQIDS

-3906 AGNVKESAPFEVR
+3906 AGNVKESAPLEVR

-4260 VHIDGRD
+4260 VHLDGRD

-4272 TGGNLTFTPDQP
+4272 KGGNLTFTPDQP

-4307 ELRIEIDTQVQI
+4307 ELKIEIDTQVQI

-4373 QWEFTAGSA
+4373 QWQFTAGSA

-4447 PLQSVTVILNGKSS
+4447 QLQSVTVILNGKSS

-4530 ITSVTTPRFVIGNVP
+4530 ITSVTKPRFVIGNVP

-4558 SYSVTANGNNLW
+4558 SYPVTANGNNLW

-4616 PASDTGNSN
+4616 PASDTGSSN

-4655 SGREVLKQT
+4655 SGREVLKHT

-4724 DQHEATSLRPEF
+4724 DQYEATSLRPEF
-4736 KGFAEAF
+4736 KGLAEAF

-5080 SQQKEILIEH
+5080 SQQKDILIEH

-5236 VEADGTWRAP
+5236 VEADGSWRAP

-5260 ITDVAGNTEVS
+5260 ITDVAGNTQVS
-5271 KDYSVDVD
+5271 KNYSVDVD

-5574 YSIWVDTHIKVF
+5574 YSIWVDTHIQVF

-5598 TEWWSNSDLITMRGT
+5598 TDWWSNSSTITMRGM

-5632 VVAATGRWELS
+5632 VVAANGQWELS
-5643 TDKLPEGTYDIS
+5643 TDQLPEGKYDITLS
-5655 LVIEDSAGNRWEDV
+5655 IEDHAGNRKEEV
-5669 REIFIDRTPPNAPV
+5669 HEIFIDRTPPNAPV

-5701 AKSQLIITDSEGN
+5701 AKSQLIITDSNGN

-5868 EDNGASDSDNVTN
+5868 EDNGVSDSDNVTN

-5908 TDIYQAT
+5908 TDTYQAT

-5927 AWNDGNY
+5927 AWNDGTY

-5970 DASDDATA
+5970 DASDDATP

-5983 PESETVNAESAT
+5983 PESETVNAESDT
-5995 HLRTEPSAAE
+5995 HLRTVPSAAE
-6005 ESVVKVTAYSIT
+6005 ESVVKETAYSIT
-6017 LLNADSGDE
+6017 LLNANSGDE

-6041 PENIVNVSIMF
+6041 PENIVNVSVMF

-6088 DNDFLIK
+6088 DDDFLIK

-6108 VNAMNVRGKTE
+6108 VNAMNARGKTE

>member
-38 NITTPRGS
+38 NITTPHGS

-425 IITDTIAPEKP
+425 IITDTIPPEKP

-448 KNDNITNSTLPTFIG
+448 KNDNVTNSTLPTFIG

-541 NDSGIVGDN
+541 DDSGIVGDN

-592 NFTSDSVEGINNL
+592 NFTSDSVEGVNNL

-627 IAPVPPTVSLEDYVV
+627 VAPVPPTVSLEDFVV

-1034 SGISDDNLTNI
+1034 SGIADDNLTNI

-1104 DIAGNKANSAI
+1104 DIAGNKANSAV

-1383 GWTFTPP
+1383 GW
-1390 TSWADGDYTLSVSVE
+1390 S
-1405 DKAGNTSHSASLTVT
+1405 
-1420 VDTQIAINNIE
+1420 
-1431 LVNDSGIPDDNLTN
+1431 
-1445 NVRPHFQVTVPT
+1445 
-1457 DVNVVRLS
+1457 
-1465 IDGGKTW
+1465 
-1472 FNATQSATP
+1472 
-1481 GVWDYIWPDDVADGG
+1481 
-1496 YTLTVEATDE
+1496 
-1506 AGNKA
+1506 
-1511 TQTLDFTI
+1511 
-1519 DTTLSVPTLSLDSAD
+1519 
-1534 DSGIAGDNITNV
+1534 
-1546 KTPGFTLNNI
+1546 
-1556 DTDVSRVI
+1556 
-1564 VEVMH
+1564 
-1569 NGIKQ
+1569 
-1574 EVPLVQTGGQWRFA
+1574 
-1588 PTSDW
+1588 
-1593 ADGDYILTVKV
+1593 
-1604 EDRAGNV
+1604 
-1611 KQSAPLTVTVDTH
+1611 
-1624 IAIDR
+1624 
-1629 IELVNDS
+1629 
-1636 GIPGDNLTNEARP
+1636 
-1649 HFQVTVPADVNGVR
+1649 
-1663 LSIDG
+1663 
-1668 GKTWFDATQSATSGV
+1668 
-1683 WDYTWLTNVA
+1683 
-1693 NGPHTLMVEAS
+1693 
-1704 DKAGNKTT
+1704 
-1712 QKLDFTID
+1712 
-1720 TILSEPTIT
+1720 
-1729 LDSADDS
+1729 
-1736 AAGDNITNVK
+1736 
-1746 MPGFTLGNI
+1746 
-1755 DADVTKVVV
+1755 
-1764 TVAHDGKNQQIEL
+1764 
-1777 IKNGGVWR
+1777 
-1785 FTPGAAWTDGDY
+1785 
-1797 TLTVKVEDKAGNT
+1797 
-1810 NYSAPLTV
+1810 
-1818 TIDTQTSIDRI
+1818 
-1829 ELLNDTGIVGDN
+1829 
-1841 LTNEARPQFH
+1841 
-1851 ITVPTDV
+1851 
-1858 NSVQLS
+1858 
-1864 LDGGINWVN
+1864 
-1873 ATLTS
+1873 
-1878 DGVWEYIWP
+1878 
-1887 TDLVEN
+1887 
-1893 TYTLTVKA
+1893 
-1901 TDVAGNTATE
+1901 
-1911 TLNFIIDTTLSTP
+1911 
-1924 TITLDSAD
+1924 
-1932 DSGTANDNKTN
+1932 
-1943 VKTPGFIIGG
+1943 
-1953 IDSDV
+1953 
-1958 TQVVVQVMRD
+1958 
-1968 GHSEEVEL
+1968 
-1976 TQTNGQWRF
+1976 
-1985 VPGSAWTDGD
+1985 
-1995 YTLTVTVKDE
+1995 
-2005 AGNIRHSAP
+2005 
-2014 LTVTIDTQITID
+2014 
-2026 HIELVND
+2026 
-2033 SGIPDDNLTNNVRP
+2033 
-2047 HFQVTV
+2047 
-2053 PTDVNVVR
+2053 
-2061 LSIDG
+2061 
-2066 GKTWFNATQSATP
+2066 
-2079 GVWDYTW
+2079 
-2086 LADVGEG
+2086 
-2093 KHTLTVEATDKAG
+2093 
-2106 NKTTQQL
+2106 
-2113 DFIID
+2113 
-2118 TLLSEP
+2118 
-2124 TIVLDNTDDSGTKG
+2124 
-2138 DHLTNVNKPTFLLGN
+2138 
-2153 IDADARYV
+2153 
-2161 TVEVQHGGT
+2161 
-2170 KEVLTATKD
+2170 
-2179 ATGNWSVT
+2179 
-2187 PTGTWADGDYT
+2187 
-2198 LTVRVEDEAGNEKHS
+2198 
-2213 ASLTVTVDTQITID
+2213 
-2227 VIELVNDNGI
+2227 
-2237 PGDNMTNDA
+2237 
-2246 HPQFRVTVPGDVNEV
+2246 
-2261 SLSIDGGVTWVK
+2261 
-2273 ATQSA
+2273 
-2278 TPGVWNYTWPGT
+2278 
-2290 VPDGDYTLN
+2290 
-2299 VKATDNA
+2299 
-2306 GNTVTETLHFTIDT
+2306 
-2320 TLSTPV
+2320 
-2326 IVLDSADDS
+2326 
-2335 GVHGDNMTNHT
+2335 
-2346 QPTFALQHID
+2346 
-2356 DDAVRVT
+2356 
-2363 VSVEHGGVT
+2363 
-2372 TTFDATKD
+2372 
-2380 AGGWTF
+2380 F

-2433 DSGIPD
+2433 DSGIPN

-2469 TWFNATQSATPGVWD
+2469 TWFNATQSATPGAWD

-2501 ATDEAG
+2501 VTDKAG
-2507 NKATQTLDF
+2507 NKTTQELDF

-3172 LTATKGATGI
+3172 LTATKDATGNWSVTPTGTWADGDYTLTVRVEDDAGNEKHSASLTVTVDTQITIDVIELVNDNGIPGDNMTNDAHPQFRVTVPGDVNEVSLSIDGGVTWVKATQSATPGVWNYTWPGTVPDGDYTLNVKATDNAGNTVTETLHFTIDTTLSTPVIVLDSADDTGIQGDNMTNRTQPTFNLQHIDDDAVRVTVSVEHGGVTTTFDATKDAGGWTFTPPTSWGAGDYTLSVSVEDKAGNTSHSASLTVTVDTQIAINNIELVNDSGIPDDNLTNNVRPHFQVKVPTDVNEVRLSIDGGKTWFNATQSATPGVWDYTWLADVGEGKHTLTVEATDKAGNQTTQKLDFIIDTLLSEPTIVLDSTDDSGTKGDNLTNANKPTFLLGNIDADARYVTVEVQHGGTKEVLTATKGATGI

-3620 IAIDRIELVNDSGVP
+3620 IAIDHIELVNDSGVP

-3717 TLLTPTIEL
+3717 TLMTPTIEL

-3852 HQVDS
+3852 RQVDS

-4307 ELRIEIDTQVQI
+4307 ELKIEIDTQVQI

-4530 ITSVTTPRFVIGNVP
+4530 ITSVTKPRFVIGNVP

-4558 SYSVTANGNNLW
+4558 SYPVTANGNNLW

-4832 PTLIG
+4832 PTLVG
-4837 STLPN
+4837 NTLPN
-4842 TIVSI
+4842 AIVSI

-4959 VVLPALGNDGNYEL
+4959 VVLPALGNDGNYVL

-5032 GSTLTIRNPQ
+5032 GSTLTIRSPQ

-5080 SQQKEILIEH
+5080 SQQKDILIEH

-5406 PTFSIFGEM
+5406 PTFSISGEM

-5574 YSIWVDTHIKVF
+5574 YSIWVDTHIQVF

-5598 TEWWSNSDLITMRGT
+5598 TDWWSNSSTITMRGM

-5632 VVAATGRWELS
+5632 VVAANGQWELS
-5643 TDKLPEGTYDIS
+5643 TDQLPEGKYDITLS
-5655 LVIEDSAGNRWEDV
+5655 IEDNAGNRKEEV
-5669 REIFIDRTPPNAPV
+5669 HEIFIDRTPPNAPV

-5701 AKSQLIITDSEGN
+5701 AKSQLIITDSNGN

-5995 HLRTEPSAAE
+5995 HLRTVPSAAE

>member
-38 NITTPRGS
+38 NITTPHGS

-112 KEEEELKKQLDDAE
+112 KEEEELKKQLDEAE

-448 KNDNITNSTLPTFIG
+448 KNDSITNSTLPTFIG

-541 NDSGIVGDN
+541 DDSGIVGDN

-592 NFTSDSVEGINNL
+592 NFTSDSVEGVNNL

-627 IAPVPPTVSLEDYVV
+627 VAPVPPTVSLEDFVV

-1065 DAMSDTQIGVATQQ
+1065 DAASDTQIGVATQQ

-1104 DIAGNKANSAI
+1104 DIAGNKANSAV

-1180 HLNGSWLFIPG
+1180 HLNGSWLFTPG

-1319 DTTLSVPVIVLDSAD
+1319 DTTLSVPVIVLNSAD
-1334 DTGIQGDNMTNS
+1334 DTGVQGDNMTNS

-1377 ATKGTG
+1377 ATKGVG
-1383 GWTFTPP
+1383 GWSFTP
-1390 TSWADGDYTLSVSVE
+1390 TGAWADGDYTLSVSVE

-1431 LVNDSGIPDDNLTN
+1431 LVNDSGIPNDNLTN
-1445 NVRPHFQVTVPT
+1445 NVRPQFQVTVPT

-1472 FNATQSATP
+1472 FNATQNATP

-1506 AGNKA
+1506 AGNKT

-1556 DTDVSRVI
+1556 DTDVSRVT

-1636 GIPGDNLTNEARP
+1636 GIPDDNLTNEARP

-1668 GKTWFDATQSATSGV
+1668 GKTWFDATQSATPGV

-1712 QKLDFTID
+1712 QKLDFIID
-1720 TILSEPTIT
+1720 TMLSEPTIT

-1873 ATLTS
+1873 ATLTP

-2014 LTVTIDTQITID
+2014 LTVTIDTQIAID

-2118 TLLSEP
+2118 TMLSEP

-2138 DHLTNVNKPTFLLGN
+2138 DNLTNVNKPTFLLGN

-2227 VIELVNDNGI
+2227 AIELVNDNGI

-2326 IVLDSADDS
+2326 IVLDSADDT
-2335 GVHGDNMTNHT
+2335 GIQGDNMTNRT
-2346 QPTFALQHID
+2346 QPTFNLQHID

-2372 TTFDATKD
+2372 TTFDATKGV
-2380 AGGWTF
+2380 GGWTF
-2386 TPTGAWA
+2386 TPPTSWGA
-2393 DGDYTLSVSVEDKAG
+2393 GDYTLSVSVEDKAG

-2439 DNLTNNVRPHFQ
+2439 DNLTNNVRPQFQ
-2451 VTVPTDVNV
+2451 VKVPTDVN
-2460 VRLSIDGGK
+2460 
-2469 TWFNATQSATPGVWD
+2469 
-2484 YIWPDDV
+2484 
-2491 ADGGYTLTVE
+2491 E
-2501 ATDEAG
+2501 
-2507 NKATQTLDF
+2507 
-2516 TIDTTLSVPTLSLD
+2516 
-2530 SADDSGIAGD
+2530 
-2540 NITNV
+2540 
-2545 KTPGFTL
+2545 
-2552 NNIDTDVSRVIVE
+2552 
-2565 VMHNGIKQEVPLVQT
+2565 
-2580 GGQWRFAPTSDWADG
+2580 
-2595 DYILTVKVEDR
+2595 
-2606 AGNVKQSAP
+2606 
-2615 LTVTVDTHIAI
+2615 
-2626 DRIELVND
+2626 
-2634 SGIPGDNLTN
+2634 
-2644 EARPHFQVT
+2644 
-2653 VPADVNGVRLSID
+2653 
-2666 GGKTWFDAT
+2666 
-2675 QSATSGVWDYTWL
+2675 
-2688 TNVANGPHTL
+2688 
-2698 MVEASDK
+2698 
-2705 AGNKTTQ
+2705 
-2712 KLDFT
+2712 
-2717 IDTILSEPTI
+2717 
-2727 TLDSADDSAAGD
+2727 
-2739 NITNVKMPG
+2739 
-2748 FTLGNIDADVTK
+2748 
-2760 VVVTVAHDGKNQQ
+2760 
-2773 IELIKNGGVWRFTPG
+2773 
-2788 AAWTDGDYTLTV
+2788 
-2800 KVEDKAGNTNYSA
+2800 
-2813 PLTVTID
+2813 
-2820 TQTSIDR
+2820 
-2827 IELLNDTGIVGD
+2827 
-2839 NLTNEARPQFH
+2839 
-2850 ITVPTDVNSVQ
+2850 
-2861 LSLDGGINWV
+2861 
-2871 NATLTSDGVWEYI
+2871 
-2884 WPTDLV
+2884 
-2890 ENTYTLTVK
+2890 
-2899 ATDVA
+2899 
-2904 GNTATETLNF
+2904 
-2914 IIDTTLSTPTITLDS
+2914 
-2929 ADDSGTA
+2929 
-2936 NDNKTNVKTPGF
+2936 
-2948 IIGGIDSDVTQ
+2948 
-2959 VVVQV
+2959 
-2964 MRDGHSE
+2964 
-2971 EVELTQTNGQWR
+2971 
-2983 FVPGSA
+2983 
-2989 WTDGDYTLTVTV
+2989 
-3001 KDEAGNIR
+3001 
-3009 HSAPLTVTIDTQI
+3009 
-3022 TIDHIELV
+3022 
-3030 NDSGIPDDNLTNN
+3030 
-3043 VRPHFQV
+3043 
-3050 TVPTDVN
+3050 
-3057 VVRLSIDGGK
+3057 VRLSIDGGK

-3074 SATPGVWDYTWLAD
+3074 SATPGVWDYTWLVD

-3102 KAGNKTTQQLDFI
+3102 KAGNQTTQKLDFI

-3121 EPTIVLDN
+3121 EPTIVLDS

-3142 VNKPTFLL
+3142 ANKPTFLL

-3159 VTVEVQHGGTKEV
+3159 VTVEVQHGSTKEV

-3199 VRVEDDAGNVKYS
+3199 VRVEDEAGNVKYS

-3321 TPTIA
+3321 TPTIT

-3344 RPGFTIGNIDADAHS
+3344 RPGFTIGNIDSDAQS

-3412 PLVVTVDTQTS
+3412 PLIVTVDTQTS

-3462 IDGGANWVSAT
+3462 IDGGANWVSAA

-3487 MGDGKHT
+3487 MGDGKHI

-3620 IAIDRIELVNDSGVP
+3620 IAIDHIELVNDSGVP
-3635 GDNVTKHVRPQFQI
+3635 GDNITKHVRPQFQI

-3689 EGQHTLTVEVTDG
+3689 EGQHTLIVEVTDG
-3702 AGNKMTETLNFTIDI
+3702 AGNKMTGTLDFTIDI

-3741 SVTQPVFVLGSI
+3741 SVTQPIFVLGSI

-3852 HQVDS
+3852 RQVDS

-3906 AGNVKESAPFEVR
+3906 AGNVKESAPLEVR

-3951 IDVPGDVVQV
+3951 IDVPGDVIQV

-4184 SALPDGQ
+4184 SALPDGK

-4307 ELRIEIDTQVQI
+4307 ELQIEIDTQVQI

-4530 ITSVTTPRFVIGNVP
+4530 ITSVTKPRFVIGNVP

-4558 SYSVTANGNNLW
+4558 SYPVTANGNNLW

-4616 PASDTGNSN
+4616 PASDTGSSN

-4655 SGREVLKQT
+4655 SGREVLKHT

-4724 DQHEATSLRPEF
+4724 DQYEATSLRPEF
-4736 KGFAEAF
+4736 KGLAEAF

-4832 PTLIG
+4832 PTLVG
-4837 STLPN
+4837 NTLPN
-4842 TIVSI
+4842 AIVSI

-4959 VVLPALGNDGNYEL
+4959 VVLPALGNDGNYVL

-5080 SQQKEILIEH
+5080 SQQKDILIEH

-5294 SGSLDDLITNHNKP
+5294 SGSLDDLITSHNKP

-5377 TSTFIDNPAMVAGS
+5377 TSTFIDNPVMMAGS

-5406 PTFSIFGEM
+5406 PAFSIYGEM

-5537 NEKGHWQMP
+5537 NDKGHWQMP

-5574 YSIWVDTHIKVF
+5574 YSIWVDTHIQVF

-5598 TEWWSNSDLITMRGT
+5598 TDWWSNSSTITMRGM

-5632 VVAATGRWELS
+5632 VVAANGQWELS
-5643 TDKLPEGTYDIS
+5643 TDQLPEGKYDITLS
-5655 LVIEDSAGNRWEDV
+5655 IEDNAGNRKEEV
-5669 REIFIDRTPPNAPV
+5669 HEIFIDRTPPNAPV

-5701 AKSQLIITDSEGN
+5701 AKSQLIITDSNGN

-5750 DDVPLDIMKEVPVIS
+5750 DDVPLDIMKETPVIS

-5775 GDNITRDKQPTFI
+5775 GDNITRDNQPTFI

-5868 EDNGASDSDNVTN
+5868 EGNGASDSDNVTNHN

-5927 AWNDGNY
+5927 AWNDGTY
-5934 TLSVTVVDRAGNSQQ
+5934 TLSVTVVDRAGNSLQ
-5949 SASLAV
+5949 SASLEV

-5970 DASDDATA
+5970 DASDDATP

-5995 HLRTEPSAAE
+5995 HLRTVPSAAE
-6005 ESVVKVTAYSIT
+6005 ESVVKETAYSIT

-6041 PENIVNVSIMF
+6041 PENIVNVSVMF

-6074 EDGEYTMDVKFIDK
+6074 EDGEYTMDVKFLDK
-6088 DNDFLIK
+6088 DDDFLIK

-6108 VNAMNVRGKTE
+6108 VNAMNARGKTE

-6139 DVFAVNEVT
+6139 EVFAVNEVT

>member
-243 LALAAESNSGSKDDS
+243 LALATESNSGSKDDS

-627 IAPVPPTVSLEDYVV
+627 VAPVPPTVSLEDFVV

-1034 SGISDDNLTNI
+1034 SGVSDDNLTNI

-1065 DAMSDTQIGVATQQ
+1065 DAASDTQIGVATQQ

-1104 DIAGNKANSAI
+1104 DIAGNKANSAV

-1210 NTNYSAPLTVV
+1210 NTSYSAPLTVV

-1383 GWTFTPP
+1383 GWSFTP
-1390 TSWADGDYTLSVSVE
+1390 TGAWADGDYTLSVSVE

-1431 LVNDSGIPDDNLTN
+1431 LVNDSGIPNDNLTN

-1481 GVWDYIWPDDVADGG
+1481 GAWDYIWPDDVADGG
-1496 YTLTVEATDE
+1496 YTLTVEATDK
-1506 AGNKA
+1506 AGNKT
-1511 TQTLDFTI
+1511 TQELDFTI

-1797 TLTVKVEDKAGNT
+1797 TLTVKVEDKTGNT

-2093 KHTLTVEATDKAG
+2093 KHTLTVE
-2106 NKTTQQL
+2106 
-2113 DFIID
+2113 
-2118 TLLSEP
+2118 
-2124 TIVLDNTDDSGTKG
+2124 
-2138 DHLTNVNKPTFLLGN
+2138 
-2153 IDADARYV
+2153 
-2161 TVEVQHGGT
+2161 
-2170 KEVLTATKD
+2170 
-2179 ATGNWSVT
+2179 
-2187 PTGTWADGDYT
+2187 
-2198 LTVRVEDEAGNEKHS
+2198 
-2213 ASLTVTVDTQITID
+2213 
-2227 VIELVNDNGI
+2227 
-2237 PGDNMTNDA
+2237 
-2246 HPQFRVTVPGDVNEV
+2246 
-2261 SLSIDGGVTWVK
+2261 
-2273 ATQSA
+2273 
-2278 TPGVWNYTWPGT
+2278 
-2290 VPDGDYTLN
+2290 
-2299 VKATDNA
+2299 
-2306 GNTVTETLHFTIDT
+2306 
-2320 TLSTPV
+2320 
-2326 IVLDSADDS
+2326 
-2335 GVHGDNMTNHT
+2335 
-2346 QPTFALQHID
+2346 
-2356 DDAVRVT
+2356 
-2363 VSVEHGGVT
+2363 
-2372 TTFDATKD
+2372 
-2380 AGGWTF
+2380 
-2386 TPTGAWA
+2386 
-2393 DGDYTLSVSVEDKAG
+2393 
-2408 NTSHS
+2408 
-2413 ASLTVTV
+2413 
-2420 DTQIAINNIELVN
+2420 
-2433 DSGIPD
+2433 
-2439 DNLTNNVRPHFQ
+2439 
-2451 VTVPTDVNV
+2451 
-2460 VRLSIDGGK
+2460 
-2469 TWFNATQSATPGVWD
+2469 
-2484 YIWPDDV
+2484 
-2491 ADGGYTLTVE
+2491 
-2501 ATDEAG
+2501 
-2507 NKATQTLDF
+2507 
-2516 TIDTTLSVPTLSLD
+2516 
-2530 SADDSGIAGD
+2530 
-2540 NITNV
+2540 
-2545 KTPGFTL
+2545 
-2552 NNIDTDVSRVIVE
+2552 
-2565 VMHNGIKQEVPLVQT
+2565 
-2580 GGQWRFAPTSDWADG
+2580 
-2595 DYILTVKVEDR
+2595 
-2606 AGNVKQSAP
+2606 
-2615 LTVTVDTHIAI
+2615 
-2626 DRIELVND
+2626 
-2634 SGIPGDNLTN
+2634 
-2644 EARPHFQVT
+2644 
-2653 VPADVNGVRLSID
+2653 
-2666 GGKTWFDAT
+2666 
-2675 QSATSGVWDYTWL
+2675 
-2688 TNVANGPHTL
+2688 
-2698 MVEASDK
+2698 
-2705 AGNKTTQ
+2705 
-2712 KLDFT
+2712 
-2717 IDTILSEPTI
+2717 
-2727 TLDSADDSAAGD
+2727 
-2739 NITNVKMPG
+2739 
-2748 FTLGNIDADVTK
+2748 
-2760 VVVTVAHDGKNQQ
+2760 
-2773 IELIKNGGVWRFTPG
+2773 
-2788 AAWTDGDYTLTV
+2788 
-2800 KVEDKAGNTNYSA
+2800 
-2813 PLTVTID
+2813 
-2820 TQTSIDR
+2820 
-2827 IELLNDTGIVGD
+2827 
-2839 NLTNEARPQFH
+2839 
-2850 ITVPTDVNSVQ
+2850 
-2861 LSLDGGINWV
+2861 
-2871 NATLTSDGVWEYI
+2871 
-2884 WPTDLV
+2884 
-2890 ENTYTLTVK
+2890 
-2899 ATDVA
+2899 
-2904 GNTATETLNF
+2904 
-2914 IIDTTLSTPTITLDS
+2914 
-2929 ADDSGTA
+2929 
-2936 NDNKTNVKTPGF
+2936 
-2948 IIGGIDSDVTQ
+2948 
-2959 VVVQV
+2959 
-2964 MRDGHSE
+2964 
-2971 EVELTQTNGQWR
+2971 
-2983 FVPGSA
+2983 
-2989 WTDGDYTLTVTV
+2989 
-3001 KDEAGNIR
+3001 
-3009 HSAPLTVTIDTQI
+3009 
-3022 TIDHIELV
+3022 
-3030 NDSGIPDDNLTNN
+3030 
-3043 VRPHFQV
+3043 
-3050 TVPTDVN
+3050 
-3057 VVRLSIDGGK
+3057 
-3067 TWFNATQ
+3067 
-3074 SATPGVWDYTWLAD
+3074 
-3088 VGEGKHTL
+3088 
-3096 TVEATD
+3096 
-3102 KAGNKTTQQLDFI
+3102 
-3115 IDTLLS
+3115 
-3121 EPTIVLDN
+3121 
-3129 TDDSGTK
+3129 
-3136 GDNLTN
+3136 
-3142 VNKPTFLL
+3142 
-3150 GNIDADARY
+3150 
-3159 VTVEVQHGGTKEV
+3159 
-3172 LTATKGATGI
+3172 
-3182 WSVTPTGTWA
+3182 
-3192 DGDYTLT
+3192 
-3199 VRVEDDAGNVKYS
+3199 
-3212 APLTV
+3212 
-3217 TVDTQITIDVIE
+3217 
-3229 LVNDN
+3229 
-3234 GIPGDNL
+3234 
-3241 TNDVRPHFR
+3241 
-3250 VTVPGDVNEVRLSID
+3250 
-3265 GGNTWV
+3265 
-3271 RATQGTAGI
+3271 
-3280 WDYTWPKDVTDGLHT
+3280 
-3295 LTVEA
+3295 
-3300 TDKAGNKTTQTLDF
+3300 
-3314 TIDTRLS
+3314 
-3321 TPTIA
+3321 
-3326 MDSRDDT
+3326 
-3333 GAIGDHITSVK
+3333 
-3344 RPGFTIGNIDADAHS
+3344 
-3359 VILRI
+3359 
-3364 TQGGNSQ
+3364 
-3371 EVTLTQ
+3371 
-3377 VGGQWRFTPDAD
+3377 
-3389 WADGSYTLTVE
+3389 
-3400 VTDNAGNVRQST
+3400 
-3412 PLVVTVDTQTS
+3412 
-3423 ITDITLVNDHGVP
+3423 
-3436 DDNLTNSTR
+3436 
-3445 PQFEITV
+3445 
-3452 PADVNSVQLS
+3452 
-3462 IDGGANWVSAT
+3462 
-3473 QGIEGVWGYTWPTD
+3473 
-3487 MGDGKHT
+3487 
-3494 LTVMVTDRA
+3494 
-3503 GNTATQTLEFFI
+3503 
-3515 DTRLSTPTI
+3515 
-3524 ALDSTDDTGTPGDDM
+3524 
-3539 TNRTRPTFIL
+3539 
-3549 QNIDSDVINVTVS
+3549 
-3562 VTHNGTTTSFT
+3562 
-3573 ATQGAGGWSFTP
+3573 
-3585 PAPWGD
+3585 
-3591 GDYTLTVT
+3591 
-3599 VEDRA
+3599 
-3604 GNTRPSTPLT
+3604 
-3614 VTVDTQ
+3614 
-3620 IAIDRIELVNDSGVP
+3620 
-3635 GDNVTKHVRPQFQI
+3635 
-3649 SVPDDVEKVLLSIDG
+3649 
-3664 GTTWVTAIK
+3664 
-3673 SSTAGIWD
+3673 
-3681 YTWPTDMP
+3681 
-3689 EGQHTLTVEVTDG
+3689 VTDG

-3717 TLLTPTIEL
+3717 TLMTPTIEL

-3852 HQVDS
+3852 RQVDS

-4530 ITSVTTPRFVIGNVP
+4530 ITSVTKPRFVIGNVP

-4558 SYSVTANGNNLW
+4558 SYPVTANGNNLW

-4832 PTLIG
+4832 PTLVG
-4837 STLPN
+4837 NTLPN
-4842 TIVSI
+4842 AIVSI

-4959 VVLPALGNDGNYEL
+4959 VVLPALGNDGNYVL

-5294 SGSLDDLITNHNKP
+5294 SGSLDDLITSHNKP

-5377 TSTFIDNPAMVAGS
+5377 TSTFIDNPVMMAGS

-5406 PTFSIFGEM
+5406 PAFSIYGEM

-5472 TIDTFNTTPVAI
+5472 TIDTLNTTPVAI

-5537 NEKGHWQMP
+5537 NDKGHWQMP

-5574 YSIWVDTHIKVF
+5574 YSIWVDTHIQVF

-5598 TEWWSNSDLITMRGT
+5598 TDWWSNSSTITMRGM

-5632 VVAATGRWELS
+5632 VVAANGQWELS
-5643 TDKLPEGTYDIS
+5643 TDQLPEGKYDITLS
-5655 LVIEDSAGNRWEDV
+5655 IEDNAGNRKEEV
-5669 REIFIDRTPPNAPV
+5669 HEIFIDRTPPNAPV

-5701 AKSQLIITDSEGN
+5701 AKSQLIITDSNGN

-5750 DDVPLDIMKEVPVIS
+5750 DDVSLDIMKEVPVIS

-5868 EDNGASDSDNVTN
+5868 EDNGVSDSDNVTN

-5908 TDIYQAT
+5908 TDTYQAT

-5927 AWNDGNY
+5927 AWNDGTY

-5995 HLRTEPSAAE
+5995 HLRTVPSAAE
-6005 ESVVKVTAYSIT
+6005 ESVVKETAYSIT

-6108 VNAMNVRGKTE
+6108 VNAMNARGKTE

>member
-112 KEEEELKKQLDDAE
+112 KEEEELKKQLDEAE

-158 SSKQI
+158 SSKQM
-163 EEMLQNFLAD
+163 EEMLQEFLAD

-448 KNDNITNSTLPTFIG
+448 KNDSITNSTLPTFIG

-541 NDSGIVGDN
+541 DDSGIVGDN

-592 NFTSDSVEGINNL
+592 NFTSDSVEGVNNL

-627 IAPVPPTVSLEDYVV
+627 VAPVPPTVSLEDFVV

-1034 SGISDDNLTNI
+1034 SGIADDNLTNI

-1104 DIAGNKANSAI
+1104 DIAGNKANSAV

-1180 HLNGSWLFIPG
+1180 HLNGSWLFTPG

-1383 GWTFTPP
+1383 GWSFTP
-1390 TSWADGDYTLSVSVE
+1390 TGAWADGDYTLSVSVE

-1431 LVNDSGIPDDNLTN
+1431 LVNDSGIPNDNLTN

-1481 GVWDYIWPDDVADGG
+1481 GAWDYIWPDDVADGG
-1496 YTLTVEATDE
+1496 YTLTVEATDK
-1506 AGNKA
+1506 AGNKT
-1511 TQTLDFTI
+1511 TQELDFTI

-1556 DTDVSRVI
+1556 DTDVSRVT

-1668 GKTWFDATQSATSGV
+1668 GKTWFDATQSATPGV

-1712 QKLDFTID
+1712 QKLDFIID
-1720 TILSEPTIT
+1720 TMLSEPTIT

-2014 LTVTIDTQITID
+2014 LTVTIDTQIAID

-2033 SGIPDDNLTNNVRP
+2033 SGIPDDNLTN
-2047 HFQVTV
+2047 
-2053 PTDVNVVR
+2053 
-2061 LSIDG
+2061 
-2066 GKTWFNATQSATP
+2066 
-2079 GVWDYTW
+2079 
-2086 LADVGEG
+2086 
-2093 KHTLTVEATDKAG
+2093 EA
-2106 NKTTQQL
+2106 
-2113 DFIID
+2113 
-2118 TLLSEP
+2118 
-2124 TIVLDNTDDSGTKG
+2124 
-2138 DHLTNVNKPTFLLGN
+2138 
-2153 IDADARYV
+2153 
-2161 TVEVQHGGT
+2161 
-2170 KEVLTATKD
+2170 
-2179 ATGNWSVT
+2179 
-2187 PTGTWADGDYT
+2187 
-2198 LTVRVEDEAGNEKHS
+2198 
-2213 ASLTVTVDTQITID
+2213 
-2227 VIELVNDNGI
+2227 
-2237 PGDNMTNDA
+2237 
-2246 HPQFRVTVPGDVNEV
+2246 
-2261 SLSIDGGVTWVK
+2261 
-2273 ATQSA
+2273 
-2278 TPGVWNYTWPGT
+2278 
-2290 VPDGDYTLN
+2290 
-2299 VKATDNA
+2299 
-2306 GNTVTETLHFTIDT
+2306 
-2320 TLSTPV
+2320 
-2326 IVLDSADDS
+2326 
-2335 GVHGDNMTNHT
+2335 
-2346 QPTFALQHID
+2346 
-2356 DDAVRVT
+2356 
-2363 VSVEHGGVT
+2363 
-2372 TTFDATKD
+2372 
-2380 AGGWTF
+2380 
-2386 TPTGAWA
+2386 
-2393 DGDYTLSVSVEDKAG
+2393 
-2408 NTSHS
+2408 
-2413 ASLTVTV
+2413 
-2420 DTQIAINNIELVN
+2420 
-2433 DSGIPD
+2433 
-2439 DNLTNNVRPHFQ
+2439 
-2451 VTVPTDVNV
+2451 
-2460 VRLSIDGGK
+2460 
-2469 TWFNATQSATPGVWD
+2469 
-2484 YIWPDDV
+2484 
-2491 ADGGYTLTVE
+2491 
-2501 ATDEAG
+2501 
-2507 NKATQTLDF
+2507 
-2516 TIDTTLSVPTLSLD
+2516 
-2530 SADDSGIAGD
+2530 
-2540 NITNV
+2540 
-2545 KTPGFTL
+2545 
-2552 NNIDTDVSRVIVE
+2552 
-2565 VMHNGIKQEVPLVQT
+2565 
-2580 GGQWRFAPTSDWADG
+2580 
-2595 DYILTVKVEDR
+2595 
-2606 AGNVKQSAP
+2606 
-2615 LTVTVDTHIAI
+2615 
-2626 DRIELVND
+2626 
-2634 SGIPGDNLTN
+2634 
-2644 EARPHFQVT
+2644 
-2653 VPADVNGVRLSID
+2653 
-2666 GGKTWFDAT
+2666 
-2675 QSATSGVWDYTWL
+2675 
-2688 TNVANGPHTL
+2688 
-2698 MVEASDK
+2698 
-2705 AGNKTTQ
+2705 
-2712 KLDFT
+2712 
-2717 IDTILSEPTI
+2717 
-2727 TLDSADDSAAGD
+2727 
-2739 NITNVKMPG
+2739 
-2748 FTLGNIDADVTK
+2748 
-2760 VVVTVAHDGKNQQ
+2760 
-2773 IELIKNGGVWRFTPG
+2773 
-2788 AAWTDGDYTLTV
+2788 
-2800 KVEDKAGNTNYSA
+2800 
-2813 PLTVTID
+2813 
-2820 TQTSIDR
+2820 
-2827 IELLNDTGIVGD
+2827 
-2839 NLTNEARPQFH
+2839 
-2850 ITVPTDVNSVQ
+2850 
-2861 LSLDGGINWV
+2861 
-2871 NATLTSDGVWEYI
+2871 
-2884 WPTDLV
+2884 
-2890 ENTYTLTVK
+2890 
-2899 ATDVA
+2899 
-2904 GNTATETLNF
+2904 
-2914 IIDTTLSTPTITLDS
+2914 
-2929 ADDSGTA
+2929 
-2936 NDNKTNVKTPGF
+2936 
-2948 IIGGIDSDVTQ
+2948 
-2959 VVVQV
+2959 
-2964 MRDGHSE
+2964 
-2971 EVELTQTNGQWR
+2971 
-2983 FVPGSA
+2983 
-2989 WTDGDYTLTVTV
+2989 
-3001 KDEAGNIR
+3001 
-3009 HSAPLTVTIDTQI
+3009 
-3022 TIDHIELV
+3022 
-3030 NDSGIPDDNLTNN
+3030 
-3043 VRPHFQV
+3043 RPHFQV

-3172 LTATKGATGI
+3172 LTATKDATGNWSVTPTGTWADGDYTLTVRVEDEAGNEKHSASLTVTVDTQITIDAIELVNDNGIPGDNMTNDAHPQFRVTVPGDVNEVSLSIDGGVTWVKATQSATPGVWNYTWPGTVPDGDYTLNVKATDNAGNTVTETLHFTIDTTLSTPVIVLDSADDTGIQGDNMTNRTQPTFNLQHIDDDAVRVTVSVEHGGVTTTFDATKGVGGWTFTPPTSWGAGDYTLSVSVEDKAGNTSHSASLTVTVDTQIAINNIELVNDSGIPDDNLTNNVRPQFQVKVPTDVNEVRLSIDGGKTWFNATQSATPGVWDYTWLADVGEGKHTLTVEATDKAGNQTTQKLDFIIDTLLSEPTIVLDSTDDSGTKGDNLTNANKPTFLLGNIDADARYVTVEVQHGSTKEVLTATKGATGI

-3199 VRVEDDAGNVKYS
+3199 VRVEDEAGNVKYS

-3217 TVDTQITIDVIE
+3217 TVDTQITIDAIE

-3321 TPTIA
+3321 TPTIT

-3344 RPGFTIGNIDADAHS
+3344 RPGFTIGNIDSDAQS

-3412 PLVVTVDTQTS
+3412 PLIVTVDTQTS

-3462 IDGGANWVSAT
+3462 IDGGANWVSAA

-3487 MGDGKHT
+3487 MGDGKHI

-3620 IAIDRIELVNDSGVP
+3620 IAIDHIELVNDSGVP

-3689 EGQHTLTVEVTDG
+3689 EGQHTLIVEVTDG
-3702 AGNKMTETLNFTIDI
+3702 AGNKMTGTLDFTIDI

-3741 SVTQPVFVLGSI
+3741 SVTQPIFVLGSI

-3852 HQVDS
+3852 RQVDS

-3951 IDVPGDVVQV
+3951 IDVPGDVIQV

-3994 YTLRVEATDE
+3994 YTLRVEATDQ

-4184 SALPDGQ
+4184 SALPDGK

-4307 ELRIEIDTQVQI
+4307 ELQIEIDTQVQI

-4530 ITSVTTPRFVIGNVP
+4530 ITSVTKPRFVIGNVP

-4558 SYSVTANGNNLW
+4558 SYPVTANGNNLW

-4616 PASDTGNSN
+4616 PASDTGSSN

-4655 SGREVLKQT
+4655 SGREVLKHT

-4724 DQHEATSLRPEF
+4724 DQYEATSLRPEF
-4736 KGFAEAF
+4736 KGLAEAF

-4832 PTLIG
+4832 PTLVG
-4837 STLPN
+4837 NTLPN
-4842 TIVSI
+4842 AIVSI

-4959 VVLPALGNDGNYEL
+4959 VVLPALGNDGNYVL

-5080 SQQKEILIEH
+5080 SQQKDILIEH

-5294 SGSLDDLITNHNKP
+5294 SGSLDDLITSHNKP

-5377 TSTFIDNPAMVAGS
+5377 TSTFIDNPVMMAGS

-5406 PTFSIFGEM
+5406 PAFSIYGEM

-5537 NEKGHWQMP
+5537 NDKGHWQMP

-5574 YSIWVDTHIKVF
+5574 YSIWVDTHIQVF

-5598 TEWWSNSDLITMRGT
+5598 TDWWSNSSTITMRGM

-5632 VVAATGRWELS
+5632 VVAANGQWELS
-5643 TDKLPEGTYDIS
+5643 TDQLPEGKYDITLS
-5655 LVIEDSAGNRWEDV
+5655 IEDNAGNRKEEV
-5669 REIFIDRTPPNAPV
+5669 HEIFIDRTPPNAPV

-5701 AKSQLIITDSEGN
+5701 AKSQLIITDSNGN

-5750 DDVPLDIMKEVPVIS
+5750 DDVPLDIMKETPVIS

-5775 GDNITRDKQPTFI
+5775 GDNITRDNQPTFI

-5868 EDNGASDSDNVTN
+5868 EGNGASDSDNVTNHN

-5927 AWNDGNY
+5927 AWNDGTY
-5934 TLSVTVVDRAGNSQQ
+5934 TLSVTVVDRAGNSLQ
-5949 SASLAV
+5949 SALLEV

-5995 HLRTEPSAAE
+5995 HLRTVPSAAE
-6005 ESVVKVTAYSIT
+6005 ESVVKETAYSIT

-6041 PENIVNVSIMF
+6041 PENIVNVSVMF

-6088 DNDFLIK
+6088 DDDFLIK

-6108 VNAMNVRGKTE
+6108 VNAMNARGKTE

>member
-38 NITTPRGS
+38 NITTPHGS

-425 IITDTIAPEKP
+425 IITDTIPPEKP

-448 KNDNITNSTLPTFIG
+448 KNDNVTNSTLPTFIG

-541 NDSGIVGDN
+541 DDSGIVGDN

-592 NFTSDSVEGINNL
+592 NFTSDSVEGVNNL

-627 IAPVPPTVSLEDYVV
+627 VAPVPPTVSLEDFVV

-1034 SGISDDNLTNI
+1034 SGIADDNLTNI

-1065 DAMSDTQIGVATQQ
+1065 DAASDTQIGVATQQ

-1104 DIAGNKANSAI
+1104 DIAGNKANSAV

-1334 DTGIQGDNMTNS
+1334 DTGVQGDNMTNR

-1383 GWTFTPP
+1383 GWTFTSP

-1431 LVNDSGIPDDNLTN
+1431 LVNDSGIPNDNLTN

-1472 FNATQSATP
+1472 FNATQSATT

-2124 TIVLDNTDDSGTKG
+2124 TIVLDSTDDSGTKG
-2138 DHLTNVNKPTFLLGN
+2138 DNLTNVNKPTFLLGN

-2320 TLSTPV
+2320 TLSVPV
-2326 IVLDSADDS
+2326 IVLNSADDT
-2335 GVHGDNMTNHT
+2335 GVQGDNMTNST

-2372 TTFDATKD
+2372 TTFDATKGV
-2380 AGGWTF
+2380 GGWSF

-2451 VTVPTDVNV
+2451 VKVPTDVN
-2460 VRLSIDGGK
+2460 
-2469 TWFNATQSATPGVWD
+2469 
-2484 YIWPDDV
+2484 
-2491 ADGGYTLTVE
+2491 E
-2501 ATDEAG
+2501 
-2507 NKATQTLDF
+2507 
-2516 TIDTTLSVPTLSLD
+2516 
-2530 SADDSGIAGD
+2530 
-2540 NITNV
+2540 
-2545 KTPGFTL
+2545 
-2552 NNIDTDVSRVIVE
+2552 
-2565 VMHNGIKQEVPLVQT
+2565 
-2580 GGQWRFAPTSDWADG
+2580 
-2595 DYILTVKVEDR
+2595 
-2606 AGNVKQSAP
+2606 
-2615 LTVTVDTHIAI
+2615 
-2626 DRIELVND
+2626 
-2634 SGIPGDNLTN
+2634 
-2644 EARPHFQVT
+2644 
-2653 VPADVNGVRLSID
+2653 
-2666 GGKTWFDAT
+2666 
-2675 QSATSGVWDYTWL
+2675 
-2688 TNVANGPHTL
+2688 
-2698 MVEASDK
+2698 
-2705 AGNKTTQ
+2705 
-2712 KLDFT
+2712 
-2717 IDTILSEPTI
+2717 
-2727 TLDSADDSAAGD
+2727 
-2739 NITNVKMPG
+2739 
-2748 FTLGNIDADVTK
+2748 
-2760 VVVTVAHDGKNQQ
+2760 
-2773 IELIKNGGVWRFTPG
+2773 
-2788 AAWTDGDYTLTV
+2788 
-2800 KVEDKAGNTNYSA
+2800 
-2813 PLTVTID
+2813 
-2820 TQTSIDR
+2820 
-2827 IELLNDTGIVGD
+2827 
-2839 NLTNEARPQFH
+2839 
-2850 ITVPTDVNSVQ
+2850 
-2861 LSLDGGINWV
+2861 
-2871 NATLTSDGVWEYI
+2871 
-2884 WPTDLV
+2884 
-2890 ENTYTLTVK
+2890 
-2899 ATDVA
+2899 
-2904 GNTATETLNF
+2904 
-2914 IIDTTLSTPTITLDS
+2914 
-2929 ADDSGTA
+2929 
-2936 NDNKTNVKTPGF
+2936 
-2948 IIGGIDSDVTQ
+2948 
-2959 VVVQV
+2959 
-2964 MRDGHSE
+2964 
-2971 EVELTQTNGQWR
+2971 
-2983 FVPGSA
+2983 
-2989 WTDGDYTLTVTV
+2989 
-3001 KDEAGNIR
+3001 
-3009 HSAPLTVTIDTQI
+3009 
-3022 TIDHIELV
+3022 
-3030 NDSGIPDDNLTNN
+3030 
-3043 VRPHFQV
+3043 
-3050 TVPTDVN
+3050 
-3057 VVRLSIDGGK
+3057 VRLSIDGGK

-3102 KAGNKTTQQLDFI
+3102 KAGNQTTQKLDFI

-3121 EPTIVLDN
+3121 EPTIVLDS

-3142 VNKPTFLL
+3142 ANKPTFIL

-3182 WSVTPTGTWA
+3182 WSVTPTDTWA

-3271 RATQGTAGI
+3271 RATQGTAGT

-3344 RPGFTIGNIDADAHS
+3344 RPGFTIGNIDSDAQS

-3412 PLVVTVDTQTS
+3412 PLIVTVDTQTS

-3620 IAIDRIELVNDSGVP
+3620 IAIDHIELVNDSGVP

-3717 TLLTPTIEL
+3717 TLMTPTIEL

-3779 DGWRYRPDSALADG
+3779 DGWRYRPDSALVDG

-4530 ITSVTTPRFVIGNVP
+4530 ITSVTKPRFVIGNVP

-4558 SYSVTANGNNLW
+4558 SYPVTANGNNLW

-4655 SGREVLKQT
+4655 SGQEVLKQT

-4888 NSELRSTAVDVTIDT
+4888 NSELRSTAVDLTIDT

-5294 SGSLDDLITNHNKP
+5294 SGSLDDLITSHNKP

-5377 TSTFIDNPAMVAGS
+5377 TSTFIDNPVMMAGS

-5406 PTFSIFGEM
+5406 PAFSIYGEM

-5472 TIDTFNTTPVAI
+5472 TIDTLNTTPVAI

-5537 NEKGHWQMP
+5537 NDKGHWQMP

-5574 YSIWVDTHIKVF
+5574 YSIWVDTHIQVF

-5598 TEWWSNSDLITMRGT
+5598 TDWWSNSSTITMRGM

-5632 VVAATGRWELS
+5632 VVAANGQWELS
-5643 TDKLPEGTYDIS
+5643 TDQLPEGKYDITLS
-5655 LVIEDSAGNRWEDV
+5655 IEDNAGNRKEEV
-5669 REIFIDRTPPNAPV
+5669 HEIFIDRTPPNAPV

-5701 AKSQLIITDSEGN
+5701 AKSQLIITDSNGN

-5750 DDVPLDIMKEVPVIS
+5750 DDVSLDIMKEVPVIS

-5868 EDNGASDSDNVTN
+5868 EDNGVSDSDNVTN

-5908 TDIYQAT
+5908 TDTYQAT

-5927 AWNDGNY
+5927 AWNDGTY

-5995 HLRTEPSAAE
+5995 HLRTVPSAAE
-6005 ESVVKVTAYSIT
+6005 ESVVKETAYSIT

-6108 VNAMNVRGKTE
+6108 VNAMNARGKTE